1 MKSRKNNINRPAP
14 SRRLLLQLL
23 TMMALTAAPSS
34 VYAQSF
40 HQTGASGLPL
50 DSRGMQQTAEWNYYY
65 YLPTGSTSMTLD
77 LPIMGWTDNYANE
90 LEPYGWYRWYDY
102 NTDLN
107 SANLTA
113 YDVTSSSW
121 YGGTTHSTQL
131 KTNITDNSGKN
142 IGLVAYKL
150 SATYITRKHVGVN
163 YSYSNSDATNPNWK
177 GDIVACDVSRYIDY
191 TISGTKV
198 SKEPTLSVRYIFHIQ
213 SAAYLAQ
220 KLKEALCEG
229 SKSKAADL
237 TFEDNKRIVFGA
249 KDENAKMSL
258 RTNLKN
264 SGGQS
269 YWFYPLSTT
278 KGKTVYPTTESQ
290 KITAADFKT
299 TMKQADKIVW
309 KVYNEDKTKFCQLS
323 ATSSTTQFCDLTIS
337 ALNSATWYNVSN
349 DATTTKP
356 TDIGFE
362 HTVYVVAW
370 AANSND
376 MCPVANFEVFIH
388 KGYPKTKDEITAD
401 NNIDRTLSYLED
413 EDRYEKKMDI
423 SFDDDNADLT
433 FDAPTVN
440 NNVSLKP
447 SDFKSR
453 AYGFTYANLAD
464 YDYFY
469 GTYMRQSWTGKRPT
483 YSSPNHGDYGLYK
496 SANKTGVSTTD
507 YNKGYQW
514 WANGNPEIYDRTYER
529 TSGKQYGYFLYVDA
543 SDESRQIASADFK
556 ANLCT
561 GSQLVFSG
569 AVAEYTSGANAP
581 QVMFRLYG
589 IDKDENGNEI
599 GKKLIQSFS
608 SGDFKT
614 NTKSL
619 QYGKWYQIYS
629 KQVLQKSAGADNYTD
644 FRIVLDNMCQGTDGA
659 DYCIDDLCL
668 YTQTSKLDVLQN
680 KPLCP
685 NETGYET
692 APEEITL
699 KLRGIYETFQAM
711 VNMKESKL
719 FYRICDATGKQV
731 DNIDYD
737 GDGQPDEYGTARIPA
752 SYNAAYV
759 LPPEAADGK
768 NNVAMFEN
776 DNSGNRCLVIANRNF
791 NIVPGKDY
799 YFSIAYP
806 SDDNPDVPGK
816 WGKSTDVC
824 STYSGIFQVVEQ
836 SIKLTDKNSNVLTA
850 LRVNCDTKT
859 PTVEVI
865 AKIETADPVNGG
877 KVTIDNVKFDWFLS
891 KPNKENELYTTPG
904 LLEALR
910 AYRAKYPSD
919 NGLNTGFRSINY
931 TQYTLL
937 KQYVDS
943 KQLILN
949 ASNSM
954 GNRTFEANEMGL
966 YKIAVIPVQAKAT
979 INGQNYDICA
989 DPMLVDLRVV
999 TDGPNINLGFSD
1011 VIYPNDARTV
1021 RVGLPQIKAIA
1032 DNNGA
1037 LNLPMTGI
1045 EGATSVKMSDAQV
1058 YISNTNDPDFNST
1071 KQVIGVVTSS
1081 TIKNSDKTVGIRF
1094 NSNAATILKE
1104 GYWYEINFSYNNSSA
1119 STASCPGETFVKMC
1133 IVPEYATW
1141 NSSPRTASTNW
1152 NDDNNWLRS
1161 TKAEIFKDSYTDY
1174 NTTTAF
1180 MPMKFT
1186 KVTVAN
1192 QKDKGKVY
1200 PNLDEISYRSNGIA
1214 SSTKMKSFAYDFVA
1228 KWSDA
1233 TADGSDNGNGTFSC
1247 EKWAGNF
1254 CDQIYFKPEA
1264 ELLYANYLNYNKAYV
1279 EKELTPNTW
1288 SIMSSPLKQ
1297 TYAGDLYVQ
1306 KDDGQEKSE
1315 AFKPITYKEGVNDRS
1330 AYPVYQRSW
1339 DGNAQEVKDNVTN
1352 YSANHDG
1359 TVDVTTDN
1367 ELSINS
1373 GYWSHVYNKVDELY
1387 TKGQAFAVK
1396 AGDKYTAGAQGANA
1410 TAVIRL
1416 PKADTQFSYY
1426 DSESQ
1431 KPVNVTVNRDANSY
1445 RMLQGDVAGDKT
1457 MAMTQPLKE
1466 NLHRDN
1472 RYHLVGNPYTSSLSM
1487 YRFLKANTAFENSI
1501 WTLDNGVMKTHSVP
1515 VDLDYD
1521 KKTDVIVNP
1530 TQAFFVKVKEG
1541 ETAPANVTFNA
1552 TMLINKDVTPGEKAL
1567 IIRPTVTLTTVN
1579 GERSSQ
1585 SELIVNDEASRDY
1598 VEGEDVEML
1607 GEGNI
1612 AEIAQVYSVA
1622 GSQAVALNASDDIN
1636 WMPVGVV
1643 APKSKDIDVNISLN
1657 SKMLIKMNNEG
1668 SQLFLFDATTKTFS
1682 EIKDGMTVKMMANDH
1697 GRYYITN
1704 QSSLNTTDINT
1715 IDCFSPTENTIVV
1728 ATLKGDMK
1736 RVMVYDI
1743 SGALVTSNHSVNG
1756 GRCQLNVPKAG
1767 IYVVKATTKEDRTET
1782 FKIVVR

>member
-1 MKSRKNNINRPAP
+1 MKSRKNNINRLAP

-34 VYAQSF
+34 VYAQSLGF
-40 HQTGASGLPL
+40 HKEGQSGLPL
-50 DSRGMQQTAEWNYYY
+50 DSRGMQQTAEWHYYY
-65 YLPTGSTSMTLD
+65 YLPTNSNTMELE
-77 LPIMGWTDNYANE
+77 LPFAGWGDSKTND
-90 LEPYGWYRWYDY
+90 LEPYGWIRWYDY
-102 NTDLN
+102 NTDLKSDNLTVYSRYYTSLNSLKDKTSKKDIGLIAGSLRN
-107 SANLTA
+107 SARDYA
-113 YDVTSSSW
+113 GV
-121 YGGTTHSTQL
+121 
-131 KTNITDNSGKN
+131 K
-142 IGLVAYKL
+142 YKKPTG
-150 SATYITRKHVGVN
+150 A
-163 YSYSNSDATNPNWK
+163 DAEGWPGET
-177 GDIVACDVSRYIDY
+177 IACDVSRYNDY
-191 TISGTKV
+191 SGYNPRYTNYV
-198 SKEPTLSVRYIFHIQ
+198 EKEPTLSIRYIFHIK
-213 SAAYLAQ
+213 SAAYLA
-220 KLKEALCEG
+220 KRIKDALCDH
-229 SKSKAADL
+229 SRAADL
-237 TFEDNKRIVFGA
+237 TLEDNKRIVFGA
-249 KDENAKMSL
+249 KDANAKMTL

-264 SGGQS
+264 SGGQT
-269 YWFYPLSTT
+269 YWFYPLNTAQPKS
-278 KGKTVYPTTESQ
+278 VYPTTESQ
-290 KITAADFKT
+290 KITASDFGSNMLK
-299 TMKQADKIVW
+299 AEYVSWIA
-309 KVYNEDKTKFCQLS
+309 YNEDKTKYKVLG
-323 ATSSTTQFCDLTIS
+323 TSTQFFDLSIS
-337 ALNSATWYNVSN
+337 KLKESGWLNVKDDKSTDV
-349 DATTTKP
+349 P
-356 TDIGFE
+356 EDIGFE
-362 HTVYVVAW
+362 HTIYVVAW
-370 AANSND
+370 AVNGTTD

-388 KGYPKTKDEITAD
+388 KGYPKTKDELTAD
-401 NNIDRTLSYLED
+401 GDVDRTISYFD
-413 EDRYEKKMDI
+413 DKYEQQMDI
-423 SFDDDNADLT
+423 SFDDDNTDLT
-433 FDAPTVN
+433 LDAPTTPLN
-440 NNVSLKP
+440 NMSLKP

-453 AYGFTYANLAD
+453 AYGFTYAKLESND
-464 YDYFY
+464 PYD
-469 GTYMRQSWTGKRPT
+469 GKTPHH
-483 YSSPNHGDYGLYK
+483 SKSPIHGDYGLYK
-496 SANKTGVSTTD
+496 SGNLPGIS
-507 YNKGYQW
+507 YNNQDGYQW
-514 WANGNPEIYDRTYER
+514 WAAGSPTIYDRTYAK
-529 TSGKQYGYFLYVDA
+529 TNHKQYGHFLYVDA
-543 SDESRQIASADFK
+543 SNESRQIASADFK

-561 GSQLVFSG
+561 GSQLIFSG
-569 AVAEYTSGANAP
+569 AVAEYTAAMNSTAP

-589 IDKDENGNEI
+589 INKDENGNVTDQ
-599 GKKLIQSFS
+599 KLIQSFS
-608 SGDFKT
+608 SGDFAT
-614 NTKSL
+614 NTKTHA
-619 QYGKWYQIYS
+619 YGQWYQIYS
-629 KQVLQKSAGADNYTD
+629 KQVLQKSAAADNYTD
-644 FRIVLDNMCQGTDGA
+644 FRIVLDNMCQDTWGA
-659 DYCIDDLCL
+659 DYCVDDLCL

-692 APEEITL
+692 APDDITL

-711 VNMKESKL
+711 VNQKESKL
-719 FYRICDATGKQV
+719 FYRICDATGKRV
-731 DNIDYD
+731 ENIDYD
-737 GDGQPDEYGTARIPA
+737 GDGHPDEYGTARIPA

-759 LPPEAADGK
+759 LPPAAAGGK
-768 NNVAMFEN
+768 TNVPMFEN

-806 SDDNPDVPGK
+806 SDDNPDVPGD

-824 STYSGIFQVVEQ
+824 STYSDKFQVVEQ
-836 SIKLTDKNSNVLTA
+836 NIKLTDKNSNVLTA
-850 LRVNCDTKT
+850 LRVDCNSKT

-877 KVTIDNVKFDWFLS
+877 KVTIDKVKFDWFLS
-891 KPNKENELYTTPG
+891 KPNAENELYTTTG
-904 LLEALR
+904 LLEALH
-910 AYRAKYPSD
+910 AYRKAYPSY
-919 NGLNTGFRSINY
+919 NGLHTGFSSVNY

-937 KQYVDS
+937 KKYVDS

-954 GNRTFEANEMGL
+954 GNRKFETKETGL

-979 INGQNYDICA
+979 INGQEYEICA
-989 DPMLVDLRVV
+989 DPMLVNLRVV
-999 TDGPNINLGFSD
+999 TDGPNINFGFPG

-1021 RVGLPQIKAIA
+1021 RVGLPQINAIA
-1032 DNNGA
+1032 TKNGA

-1045 EGATSVKMSDAQV
+1045 ERAKSVEMIDEAQV
-1058 YISNTNDPDFNST
+1058 SISNTNDPDFNST
-1071 KQVIGVVTSS
+1071 EQMIGVVTSS
-1081 TIKNSDKTVGIRF
+1081 TINETDKTVGIRF
-1094 NSNAATILKE
+1094 NSNAVTTLKE
-1104 GYWYEINFSYNNSSA
+1104 GYWYEIHFRYKNADGSM
-1119 STASCPGETFVKMC
+1119 ASCPGETFIKMC

-1228 KWSDA
+1228 KWSD

-1264 ELLYANYLNYNKAYV
+1264 ELLYANYLTYNKAYV

-1288 SIMSSPLKQ
+1288 SIMSSPLQQ

-1306 KDDGQEKSE
+1306 KDDGQEQSE
-1315 AFKPITYKEGVNDRS
+1315 AFQPMTYDEKVNDRS

-1339 DGNAQEVKDNVTN
+1339 DGDAKEIVDNTKF
-1352 YSANHDG
+1352 YQAHEDG
-1359 TVDVTTDN
+1359 TVEETTNDFF
-1367 ELSINS
+1367 LTS
-1373 GYWSHVYNKVDELY
+1373 GYWSHVYNKVDEQY

-1426 DSESQ
+1426 DSESN

-1445 RMLQGDVAGDKT
+1445 RMLLGDVAGDKT

-1466 NLHRDN
+1466 NLHSEN

-1487 YRFLKANTAFENSI
+1487 YRFLKANPAFENSI
-1501 WTLDNGVMKTHSVP
+1501 WTLDNGKVTAYTLA
-1515 VDLDYD
+1515 LDEAYD
-1521 KKTDVIVNP
+1521 KKTDVLVSP
-1530 TQAFFVKVKEG
+1530 TQAFFVKLKTG
-1541 ETAPANVTFNA
+1541 ESATEATFNA
-1552 TMLINKDVTPGEKAL
+1552 SMLINKDVTPGEKTL
-1567 IIRPTVTLTTVN
+1567 VIRPTLTLTTTDGVRN
-1579 GERSSQ
+1579 
-1585 SELIVNDEASRDY
+1585 SESKLIVNDEASRDY

-1643 APKSKDIDVNISLN
+1643 APKSKEVDVNVSLN

-1715 IDCFSPTENTIVV
+1715 IECFSPTENTIVV

-1736 RVMVYDI
+1736 RVVVYDI

>member
-34 VYAQSF
+34 VYAQNLGF
-40 HQTGASGLPL
+40 HKEGQSGLPL
-50 DSRGMQQTAEWNYYY
+50 DSRGMQQTAEWHYYY
-65 YLPTGSTSMTLD
+65 YLPTNSNTMELELPFDGWGKSSTND
-77 LPIMGWTDNYANE
+77 
-90 LEPYGWYRWYDY
+90 LEPYGWIRWYDY
-102 NTDLN
+102 NTDLKSDKLTVYSSSTSLNSLKDYTSQKDIGLIAGTLRN
-107 SANLTA
+107 SARDYA
-113 YDVTSSSW
+113 
-121 YGGTTHSTQL
+121 
-131 KTNITDNSGKN
+131 
-142 IGLVAYKL
+142 
-150 SATYITRKHVGVN
+150 GVKYN
-163 YSYSNSDATNPNWK
+163 KPTGADAEDWAGET
-177 GDIVACDVSRYIDY
+177 IACDVSRYNDY
-191 TISGTKV
+191 SFQRVNIGTKYNPKYTNRV
-198 SKEPTLSVRYIFHIQ
+198 EKEPTLSIRYIFHIK
-213 SAAYLAQ
+213 SAAYLA
-220 KLKEALCEG
+220 KRIKDALCDH
-229 SKSKAADL
+229 SRAADL
-237 TFEDNKRIVFGA
+237 TLEDNKRIVFGA
-249 KDENAKMSL
+249 KDANANMTL
-258 RTNLKN
+258 RTNMKN

-269 YWFYPLSTT
+269 YWFYPLRTT
-278 KGKTVYPTTESQ
+278 VGKTVYPTTESQ
-290 KITAADFKT
+290 KITAADFNT
-299 TMKQADKIVW
+299 TMKQANKIVW
-309 KVYNEDKTKFCQLS
+309 IVYNEDKTKFCQLS
-323 ATSSTTQFCDLTIS
+323 STTQFCDLTIN
-337 ALNSATWYNVSN
+337 ALKNATWYNVSN
-349 DATTTKP
+349 DAKTSKP

-362 HTVYVVAW
+362 QTVYVVAW
-370 AANSND
+370 AANGD
-376 MCPVANFEVFIH
+376 YMCPVANFEVFIH
-388 KGYPKTKDEITAD
+388 KGYPKMKDELTAD
-401 NNIDRTLSYLED
+401 GDVDRTISYFED
-413 EDRYEKKMDI
+413 KYEQQMDI
-423 SFDDDNADLT
+423 SFDDDNPDLT
-433 FDAPTVN
+433 LDAPTTPLN
-440 NNVSLKP
+440 NMSLKP

-453 AYGFTYANLAD
+453 AYGFTYAELAR
-464 YDYFY
+464 YDYY
-469 GTYMRQSWTGKRPT
+469 YDGSTPHHSK
-483 YSSPNHGDYGLYK
+483 SPIHGDYGLYK
-496 SANKTGVSTTD
+496 SGNLRGISYD
-507 YNKGYQW
+507 NENGYQW
-514 WANGNPEIYDRTYER
+514 WAAGSPTIYDRTHAK
-529 TSGKQYGYFLYVDA
+529 TSGKQYGHFLYVDA
-543 SDESRQIASADFK
+543 SNESRQIASADFK

-561 GSQLVFSG
+561 GSQLIFSG
-569 AVAEYTSGANAP
+569 AVAEYTASYNATAP

-589 IDKDENGNEI
+589 INKDENGNVTDQ
-599 GKKLIQSFS
+599 KLIQSFS

-614 NTKSL
+614 NTKSHE
-619 QYGKWYQIYS
+619 YGKWYQIYS
-629 KQVLQKSAGADNYTD
+629 KQVLQKSAAADNYTD
-644 FRIVLDNMCQGTDGA
+644 FRIVLDNMCQNTKGA

-680 KPLCP
+680 RPLCP

-711 VNMKESKL
+711 VNQKESKL
-719 FYRICDATGKQV
+719 FYRICDATGKRV
-731 DNIDYD
+731 ENIDYN
-737 GDGQPDEYGTARIPA
+737 GDGKPDEYGTARIPE

-759 LPPEAADGK
+759 LPPAAADGK
-768 NNVAMFEN
+768 TNEPMFEN

-806 SDDNPDVPGK
+806 SEDNSEVPGK
-816 WGKSTDVC
+816 WGESTDVC
-824 STYSGIFQVVEQ
+824 STYSGLFQVVEQ
-836 SIKLTDKNSNVLTA
+836 NIKLTDKNSNVLTA
-850 LRVNCDTKT
+850 LRVDCNTHT
-859 PTVEVI
+859 PTVEMI

-891 KPNKENELYTTPG
+891 KPNQENELYSTTG
-904 LLEALR
+904 LLKAIHD
-910 AYRAKYPSD
+910 YRDIYRTD
-919 NGLNTGFRSINY
+919 NGLNTAFKRTNPD
-931 TQYTLL
+931 QYTLL
-937 KQYVDS
+937 KRYVES
-943 KQLILN
+943 NQLILN

-954 GNRTFEANEMGL
+954 GNRQFASNEMGL

-979 INGQNYDICA
+979 INGREYDICS
-989 DPMLVDLRVV
+989 DPMFVDLRVV
-999 TDGPNINLGFSD
+999 TDGPSINFGFSD

-1032 DNNGA
+1032 EKKGA

-1045 EGATSVKMSDAQV
+1045 EGATSVKMKDEAQV
-1058 YISNTNDPDFNST
+1058 FISNTNDPTFNST
-1071 KQVIGVVTSS
+1071 KQVIGVVTSG
-1081 TIKNSDKTVGIRF
+1081 TIRNTDKNVGIRF
-1094 NSNAATILKE
+1094 NSSAATTLKE
-1104 GYWYEINFSYNNSSA
+1104 GYWYEINFSYDNASA
-1119 STASCPGETFVKMC
+1119 STASCPGETFIKMC

-1161 TKAEIFKDSYTDY
+1161 TKAEIFKDAYADY
-1174 NTTTAF
+1174 NTTGAF

-1192 QKDKGKVY
+1192 QNDKGKVY
-1200 PNLDEISYRSNGIA
+1200 PNLDEISYSKNGIA
-1214 SSTKMKSFAYDFVA
+1214 SSNKMKNFAYDFVA
-1228 KWSDA
+1228 KWSN
-1233 TADGSDNGNGTFSC
+1233 TADGSDAGNGTFSC

-1264 ELLYANYLNYNKAYV
+1264 ELLYANYLTYNKAYV

-1288 SIMSSPLKQ
+1288 SIMSSPLQQ
-1297 TYAGDLYVQ
+1297 TYAGDLYVP
-1306 KDDGQEKSE
+1306 KNNGQEQSE
-1315 AFKPITYKEGVNDRS
+1315 AFKPMTYDENVNDRS

-1373 GYWSHVYNKVDELY
+1373 GYWSHVYNKVDEQY

-1515 VDLDYD
+1515 VDQDYD

-1541 ETAPANVTFNA
+1541 ETAPAHVTFNA

-1612 AEIAQVYSVA
+1612 AEVAQVYSVA

-1715 IDCFSPTENTIVV
+1715 IECFSPTENTIVV

-1736 RVMVYDI
+1736 RVVVYDVAG
-1743 SGALVTSNHSVNG
+1743 SLVTSNHSVNG

-1767 IYVVKATTKEDRTET
+1767 IYVVKATTMEDRTET

>member
-1 MKSRKNNINRPAP
+1 MKSRKNNINRLAP

-23 TMMALTAAPSS
+23 AMMALTAAPSS
-34 VYAQSF
+34 VYAQSLGF
-40 HQTGASGLPL
+40 HKEGQSGLPL
-50 DSRGMQQTAEWNYYY
+50 DSRGMQQTAEWHYNYYMPANSNTMELE
-65 YLPTGSTSMTLD
+65 LPFDGWEKSSTND
-77 LPIMGWTDNYANE
+77 
-90 LEPYGWYRWYDY
+90 LEPYGWIRWYDY
-102 NTDLN
+102 NTDLKSDKLTVYSRYNTSLKSLKDYNSKKDIGLIAGTLKN
-107 SANLTA
+107 SARDYA
-113 YDVTSSSW
+113 
-121 YGGTTHSTQL
+121 
-131 KTNITDNSGKN
+131 
-142 IGLVAYKL
+142 
-150 SATYITRKHVGVN
+150 GVKYN
-163 YSYSNSDATNPNWK
+163 KPTGADAEDWAGET
-177 GDIVACDVSRYIDY
+177 IACDVSRYNDY
-191 TISGTKV
+191 SIYTNYV
-198 SKEPTLSVRYIFHIQ
+198 EKEPTLSIRYIFHIK
-213 SAAYLAQ
+213 SAAYLA
-220 KLKEALCEG
+220 KRIKDALCDH
-229 SKSKAADL
+229 SRAADL
-237 TFEDNKRIVFGA
+237 TLEDNKRIVFGA
-249 KDENAKMSL
+249 KDERANMTL
-258 RTNLKN
+258 RTNMKN

-269 YWFYPLSTT
+269 YWFYPLRTT
-278 KGKTVYPTTESQ
+278 VGKTVYPTTESQ
-290 KITAADFKT
+290 KITAADFNT

-309 KVYNEDKTKFCQLS
+309 AVYNEDKTKYCQLS
-323 ATSSTTQFCDLTIS
+323 SKTQFCDLTIN
-337 ALNSATWYNVSN
+337 ALKNATWYNVSN
-349 DATTTKP
+349 GATTTKP

-370 AANSND
+370 AVNGTTD

-388 KGYPKTKDEITAD
+388 KGYPKTKDELTAD
-401 NNIDRTLSYLED
+401 GDVDRTISYFE
-413 EDRYEKKMDI
+413 EKKYEQQMDI
-423 SFDDDNADLT
+423 SFDDDNPGLT
-433 FDAPTVN
+433 LDAPTTPLN
-440 NNVSLKP
+440 NMSLKP

-453 AYGFTYANLAD
+453 AYGFTYAELESFD
-464 YDYFY
+464 YYYDRS
-469 GTYMRQSWTGKRPT
+469 TPHHSK
-483 YSSPNHGDYGLYK
+483 SPIHGDYGLYK
-496 SANKTGVSTTD
+496 SGNLRGISYD
-507 YNKGYQW
+507 NENGYQW
-514 WANGNPEIYDRTYER
+514 WAAGSPTIYDRTHAK
-529 TSGKQYGYFLYVDA
+529 TSGKQYGHFLYVDA
-543 SDESRQIASADFK
+543 SNESRQIASADFK

-561 GSQLVFSG
+561 GSQLIFSG
-569 AVAEYTSGANAP
+569 AVAEYTAAYNPTAP

-589 IDKDENGNEI
+589 INKDENGNVTDQ
-599 GKKLIQSFS
+599 KLIQSFS

-614 NTKSL
+614 NTKTHE
-619 QYGKWYQIYS
+619 YGKWYQIYS
-629 KQVLQKSAGADNYTD
+629 KQVLQKSAAADNYTD
-644 FRIVLDNMCQGTDGA
+644 FRIVLDNMCQNTKGA

-668 YTQTSKLDVLQN
+668 YTQTTKLDVLQN
-680 KPLCP
+680 RPLCP

-692 APEEITL
+692 APEYITL

-711 VNMKESKL
+711 VNQKESKL
-719 FYRICDATGKQV
+719 FYRICDATGKPV

-737 GDGQPDEYGTARIPA
+737 GDRQPDEYGIASIPA
-752 SYNAAYV
+752 SYNAGLV
-759 LPPEAADGK
+759 LPPAAADGK
-768 NNVAMFEN
+768 TVPMFEN

-806 SDDNPDVPGK
+806 SDDNPDVPGE

-836 SIKLTDKNSNVLTA
+836 NIKLTDKNSNVLTA
-850 LRVNCDTKT
+850 LRVDCNSNT

-891 KPNKENELYTTPG
+891 KPNAENELYSTSG
-904 LLEALR
+904 LLEALH
-910 AYRAKYPSD
+910 AYRAKYPSY
-919 NGLNTGFRSINY
+919 NGLSTYFRSDSP
-931 TQYTLL
+931 TQYALL

-954 GNRTFEANEMGL
+954 GNRKFEAKETGL

-979 INGQNYDICA
+979 INGQVYEICA
-989 DPMLVDLRVV
+989 APMLVDLRVV
-999 TDGPNINLGFSD
+999 TDGPNINFGFPN

-1032 DNNGA
+1032 EKNGA

-1045 EGATSVKMSDAQV
+1045 EGAKSVEMIDEAQV
-1058 YISNTNDPDFNST
+1058 SISNSNDPDFNST
-1071 KQVIGVVTSS
+1071 EQMIGVVTAN
-1081 TIKNSDKTVGIRF
+1081 TIKNSDNTVGIRF
-1094 NSNAATILKE
+1094 NSNAVKTLKE
-1104 GYWYEINFSYNNSSA
+1104 GYWYEIHFRYANADGSM
-1119 STASCPGETFVKMC
+1119 ASCPGETFIKMC

-1192 QKDKGKVY
+1192 QNDKGKVY

-1228 KWSDA
+1228 KWSNTTD
-1233 TADGSDNGNGTFSC
+1233 DGSDNGNGTFSC

-1264 ELLYANYLNYNKAYV
+1264 ELLYANYLTYNKAYV

-1288 SIMSSPLKQ
+1288 SIMSSPLQQ

-1315 AFKPITYKEGVNDRS
+1315 AFQPMTYDEKVNDRS

-1339 DGNAQEVKDNVTN
+1339 DGDAKEIVDNTKF
-1352 YSANHDG
+1352 YQAHEDG
-1359 TVDVTTDN
+1359 TVEETTNDFF
-1367 ELSINS
+1367 LTS
-1373 GYWSHVYNKVDELY
+1373 GYWSHVYNKVDEQY

-1445 RMLQGDVAGDKT
+1445 RMLLGDVAGDKT

-1466 NLHRDN
+1466 NLHSEN

-1487 YRFLKANTAFENSI
+1487 YRFLKANPAFENSI
-1501 WTLDNGVMKTHSVP
+1501 WTLDNGKVTAYTLA
-1515 VDLDYD
+1515 LDEAYD
-1521 KKTDVIVNP
+1521 KKTDVLVSP
-1530 TQAFFVKVKEG
+1530 TQAFFVKLKTG
-1541 ETAPANVTFNA
+1541 ESATEATFNA
-1552 TMLINKDVTPGEKAL
+1552 SMLINKDVTPGENAL
-1567 IIRPTVTLTTVN
+1567 VIRPTLTLTTTDGVRN
-1579 GERSSQ
+1579 
-1585 SELIVNDEASRDY
+1585 SESKLIVNDEASRDY
-1598 VEGEDVEML
+1598 VDGEDVEML

-1643 APKSKDIDVNISLN
+1643 APKNKDIDVNISLN

-1715 IDCFSPTENTIVV
+1715 IECFSPTENTIVV
-1728 ATLKGDMK
+1728 ATLKGDVK
-1736 RVMVYDI
+1736 RVVVYDI

>member
-1 MKSRKNNINRPAP
+1 MKIRNNNINRLAT
-14 SRRLLLQLL
+14 SKRLLLQLFA
-23 TMMALTAAPSS
+23 MMALTAAPSS
-34 VYAQSF
+34 VYAQSLGF
-40 HQTGASGLPL
+40 HKKGQSGLPL
-50 DSRGMQQTAEWNYYY
+50 DSRGMQQTAEWHYYY
-65 YLPTGSTSMTLD
+65 YLPTNSDPMELELPFDGWGKSSTND
-77 LPIMGWTDNYANE
+77 
-90 LEPYGWYRWYDY
+90 LEPYGWIRWYDY
-102 NTDLN
+102 TTDLKSDRLTVYNSSSTSLYNSKDNTSNKDIGLIAGTLRN
-107 SANLTA
+107 SARDYA
-113 YDVTSSSW
+113 
-121 YGGTTHSTQL
+121 
-131 KTNITDNSGKN
+131 
-142 IGLVAYKL
+142 
-150 SATYITRKHVGVN
+150 GVKYN
-163 YSYSNSDATNPNWK
+163 KPTGADAEDWAGET
-177 GDIVACDVSRYIDY
+177 IACDVSRYNDY
-191 TISGTKV
+191 NLTKRGYYPKYTNYV
-198 SKEPTLSVRYIFHIQ
+198 EHEPTLSIRYIFHIK
-213 SAAYLAQ
+213 SAAYLA
-220 KLKEALCEG
+220 KRIKDALCDH
-229 SKSKAADL
+229 SRAADL
-237 TFEDNKRIVFGA
+237 TLEDNKRIVFGA
-249 KDENAKMSL
+249 KDERANMTL
-258 RTNLKN
+258 RTNMKN

-278 KGKTVYPTTESQ
+278 VGKTVYPTTEAQ
-290 KITAADFKT
+290 KITAADFNT
-299 TMKQADKIVW
+299 TMMQATNIVW
-309 KVYNEDKTKFCQLS
+309 TVYNEDKTKFCQLS
-323 ATSSTTQFCDLTIS
+323 STTQFCDLTIN
-337 ALNSATWYNVSN
+337 ALKNATWYNVSN

-362 HTVYVVAW
+362 QTVYVVAW
-370 AANSND
+370 AANGD
-376 MCPVANFEVFIH
+376 YMCPVANFEVFIH

-401 NNIDRTLSYLED
+401 NNTDRTLSYLED

-423 SFDDDNADLT
+423 SFDDDNPDLT
-433 FDAPTVN
+433 LDAPTTPLN
-440 NNVSLKP
+440 NMSLKP

-453 AYGFTYANLAD
+453 AYGFTYAELES
-464 YDYFY
+464 YDYY
-469 GTYMRQSWTGKRPT
+469 YNGSTPHHSK
-483 YSSPNHGDYGLYK
+483 SPIHGDYGLYK
-496 SANKTGVSTTD
+496 SGNLPGISYD
-507 YNKGYQW
+507 NQNGYQW
-514 WANGNPEIYDRTYER
+514 WAAGSPTIYDRTHAK
-529 TSGKQYGYFLYVDA
+529 TSGKQYGHFLYVDA
-543 SDESRQIASADFK
+543 SNESRQIASADFK

-561 GSQLVFSG
+561 GSQLIFSG
-569 AVAEYTSGANAP
+569 AVAEYTAAYNATAP

-589 IDKDENGNEI
+589 INKDENGNVTDQ
-599 GKKLIQSFS
+599 KLIQSFS
-608 SGDFKT
+608 SGDFAT
-614 NTKSL
+614 NTKSHE
-619 QYGKWYQIYS
+619 YGKWYQIYS

-644 FRIVLDNMCQGTDGA
+644 FRIVLDNMCQNTKGA

-692 APEEITL
+692 APEDITL

-711 VNMKESKL
+711 VNQKESKL
-719 FYRICDATGKQV
+719 FYRICDATGKPV

-737 GDGQPDEYGTARIPA
+737 GDGQPDAYGIASIPA
-752 SYNAAYV
+752 SYNAGLV
-759 LPPEAADGK
+759 LPPAAADGK

-806 SDDNPDVPGK
+806 SDDNPDVPGE

-836 SIKLTDKNSNVLTA
+836 NIKLTDKNSNVLTA
-850 LRVNCDTKT
+850 LRVDCNSKT

-891 KPNKENELYTTPG
+891 KPNAENELYSTQG
-904 LLEALR
+904 LLEAIH
-910 AYRAKYPSD
+910 AYRKAYPEY
-919 NGLNTGFRSINY
+919 NGLSTGFRSVNY
-931 TQYTLL
+931 NQYDLL
-937 KQYVDS
+937 KKYVDS

-954 GNRTFEANEMGL
+954 GNRKFEANEMGL

-979 INGQNYDICA
+979 INGQVYDICA

-999 TDGPNINLGFSD
+999 TDGPNINFGFPG

-1021 RVGLPQIKAIA
+1021 RVGLPQIQAIA
-1032 DNNGA
+1032 EKNGA

-1045 EGATSVKMSDAQV
+1045 EGAKSVKMIDEAQV
-1058 YISNTNDPDFNST
+1058 SISNTNDPDFNST
-1071 KQVIGVVTSS
+1071 EQMIGVVTSS
-1081 TIKNSDKTVGIRF
+1081 TINETDKTVGIRF
-1094 NSNAATILKE
+1094 NSNAFTTLKE
-1104 GYWYEINFSYNNSSA
+1104 GYWYEINFKYNNA
-1119 STASCPGETFVKMC
+1119 DGSTASCPGETFIKMC

-1161 TKAEIFKDSYTDY
+1161 TKAEIFKDSYADY

-1214 SSTKMKSFAYDFVA
+1214 SSKKMQSFAYDFVA
-1228 KWSDA
+1228 KWSN
-1233 TADGSDNGNGTFSC
+1233 TADGSDNGYGTFSC

-1264 ELLYANYLNYNKAYV
+1264 ELLYANYLTYNKAYV

-1288 SIMSSPLKQ
+1288 SIMSSPLQQ
-1297 TYAGDLYVQ
+1297 TYAGDLYVP
-1306 KDDGQEKSE
+1306 KNNGQEQSE
-1315 AFKPITYKEGVNDRS
+1315 AFQPITYQEGVNDRS
-1330 AYPVYQRSW
+1330 AYTVYQRSW
-1339 DGNAQEVKDNVTN
+1339 DGDAQEVIDNVTN

-1359 TVDVTTDN
+1359 TVNVTTDN

-1373 GYWSHVYNKVDELY
+1373 GYWSHVYNKVDEQY

-1396 AGDKYTAGAQGANA
+1396 AGDKYTAGAQDAK
-1410 TAVIRL
+1410 AVVRL

-1579 GERSSQ
+1579 GIRSSQ
-1585 SELIVNDEASRDY
+1585 SKLIVSDEASRDY
-1598 VEGEDVEML
+1598 VEGEDVDML

-1612 AEIAQVYSVA
+1612 AEIAQAYSVA
-1622 GSQAVALNASDDIN
+1622 GSQAVALNATDDID
-1636 WMPVGVV
+1636 WMPIGIV
-1643 APKSKDIDVNISLN
+1643 ADKSRSTNVTVNLN
-1657 SKMLIKMNNEG
+1657 SKMLRKMNDEG
-1668 SQLFLFDATTKTFS
+1668 GKLFIYDATSKKFS
-1682 EIKDGMTVKMMANDH
+1682 EIADGMQIEMMANDH
-1697 GRYYITN
+1697 GRYYITTN
-1704 QSSLNTTDINT
+1704 NWVVPTGINA
-1715 IDCFSPTENTIVV
+1715 IRCFSPAQGTIIV
-1728 ATLKGDMK
+1728 AVLNGEVKQAK
-1736 RVMVYDI
+1736 VYDTA
-1743 SGALVTSNHSVNG
+1743 GALVTSSRSTAG
-1756 GRCQLNVPKAG
+1756 ERCQLSVQQPG
-1767 IYVVKATTKEDRTET
+1767 VYIVKATTMDDKTET
-1782 FKIVVR
+1782 FKIVVK

>member
-34 VYAQSF
+34 VYAQSLGF
-40 HQTGASGLPL
+40 HKNGQSGLPL
-50 DSRGMQQTAEWNYYY
+50 DSRGMQQTAEWHYYY
-65 YLPTGSTSMTLD
+65 YLPTNSNTMELELPFDGWGKSSTND
-77 LPIMGWTDNYANE
+77 
-90 LEPYGWYRWYDY
+90 LEPYGWIRWYDY
-102 NTDLN
+102 TTDLKSDRLTVYNSSSTSLYNSKDNTSNKDIGLIAGTLRN
-107 SANLTA
+107 SARDYA
-113 YDVTSSSW
+113 
-121 YGGTTHSTQL
+121 
-131 KTNITDNSGKN
+131 
-142 IGLVAYKL
+142 
-150 SATYITRKHVGVN
+150 GVKYN
-163 YSYSNSDATNPNWK
+163 KPTGADAEDWAGET
-177 GDIVACDVSRYIDY
+177 IACDVSRYNDY
-191 TISGTKV
+191 DLTKRGNYPKYTNYV
-198 SKEPTLSVRYIFHIQ
+198 KKEPTLSIRYIFHIK
-213 SAAYLAQ
+213 SAAYLA
-220 KLKEALCEG
+220 KRIKDALCDH
-229 SKSKAADL
+229 SRAADL
-237 TFEDNKRIVFGA
+237 TLEDNKRIVFGA
-249 KDENAKMSL
+249 KDANANMTL
-258 RTNLKN
+258 RTNMKN

-269 YWFYPLSTT
+269 YWFYPLRIT

-290 KITAADFKT
+290 KITAADFNT
-299 TMKQADKIVW
+299 TMKQAIKIVW
-309 KVYNEDKTKFCQLS
+309 RVYNEDKTKYCQLS
-323 ATSSTTQFCDLTIS
+323 SETQFCDLTIN
-337 ALNSATWYNVSN
+337 ALKNATWRNVSN
-349 DATTTKP
+349 GATTAKP

-362 HTVYVVAW
+362 QTVYVVAW
-370 AANSND
+370 AANGD
-376 MCPVANFEVFIH
+376 YMCPVANFEVFIH
-388 KGYPKTKDEITAD
+388 KGYPKTKDELTAD
-401 NNIDRTLSYLED
+401 GDVDRTLSYFED
-413 EDRYEKKMDI
+413 KYEQQMDI
-423 SFDDDNADLT
+423 SFDDDNPDLT
-433 FDAPTVN
+433 LDAPTTPLN
-440 NNVSLKP
+440 NMSLKP

-453 AYGFTYANLAD
+453 AYGFTYALLANND
-464 YDYFY
+464 YYYDRS
-469 GTYMRQSWTGKRPT
+469 TPHHSK
-483 YSSPNHGDYGLYK
+483 SPIHGDYGLYK
-496 SANKTGVSTTD
+496 SGNLRGISYD
-507 YNKGYQW
+507 NENGYQW
-514 WANGNPEIYDRTYER
+514 WAAGSPTIYDRTYAK
-529 TSGKQYGYFLYVDA
+529 TNHKQYGHFLYVDA
-543 SDESRQIASADFK
+543 SNESRQIASADFK

-561 GSQLVFSG
+561 GSQLIFSG
-569 AVAEYTSGANAP
+569 AVAEYTASYNATAP

-589 IDKDENGNEI
+589 INKDENGNVTDQ
-599 GKKLIQSFS
+599 KLIQSFS

-614 NTKSL
+614 NTKTHE
-619 QYGKWYQIYS
+619 YGKWYQIYS
-629 KQVLQKSAGADNYTD
+629 KQVLQKSAAADNYTD
-644 FRIVLDNMCQGTDGA
+644 FRIVLDNMCQNTMGA

-680 KPLCP
+680 RPLCP

-711 VNMKESKL
+711 VNQKESKL
-719 FYRICDATGKQV
+719 FYRIYDATGKQV
-731 DNIDYD
+731 ENIDYD
-737 GDGQPDEYGTARIPA
+737 GDGHPDDYGIARIPE
-752 SYNAAYV
+752 SYNAGYV
-759 LPPEAADGK
+759 LPSAAAGGK
-768 NNVAMFEN
+768 TNVPMFEN

-824 STYSGIFQVVEQ
+824 STYSDIFQVVEQ
-836 SIKLTDKNSNVLTA
+836 NIKLTDKNSNVLTA
-850 LRVNCDTKT
+850 LRVDCNSQT

-891 KPNKENELYTTPG
+891 KPNAENELYSTTG
-904 LLEALR
+904 LLEALH
-910 AYRAKYPSD
+910 AYRAKYPEY
-919 NGLNTGFRSINY
+919 NGLSTDFRYVNY
-931 TQYTLL
+931 AQYDLL
-937 KQYVDS
+937 KKYVDS

-954 GNRTFEANEMGL
+954 GNRTFASDEMGL

-979 INGQNYDICA
+979 INGQVYEICA
-989 DPMLVDLRVV
+989 APMLVDLRVV
-999 TDGPNINLGFSD
+999 TDGPNINFGFPN

-1032 DNNGA
+1032 EKNGA

-1045 EGATSVKMSDAQV
+1045 EGAKSVKMRYDAQV
-1058 YISNTNDPDFNST
+1058 SISNTNDPDFNST
-1071 KQVIGVVTSS
+1071 KQAIGVVTSS
-1081 TIKNSDKTVGIRF
+1081 TIYETDKTVGIRF
-1094 NSNAATILKE
+1094 NPNAATILKE
-1104 GYWYEINFSYNNSSA
+1104 GYWYEINFSYDNADGSM
-1119 STASCPGETFVKMC
+1119 ASCPGETFIKMC

-1161 TKAEIFKDSYTDY
+1161 TKAEIFKDSYADY

-1228 KWSDA
+1228 KWSD

-1264 ELLYANYLNYNKAYV
+1264 ELLYANYLTYNKAYV

-1288 SIMSSPLKQ
+1288 SIMSSPLQQ
-1297 TYAGDLYVQ
+1297 TYAGDLYVP
-1306 KDDGQEKSE
+1306 KNNGQEMSE
-1315 AFKPITYKEGVNDRS
+1315 AFQPITYKEGVNDRS

-1339 DGNAQEVKDNVTN
+1339 DGDAKEIVDNTKF
-1352 YSANHDG
+1352 YQAHEDG
-1359 TVDVTTDN
+1359 TVEETTNDFF
-1367 ELSINS
+1367 LTS
-1373 GYWSHVYNKVDELY
+1373 GYWSHVYNKVDEQY

-1431 KPVNVTVNRDANSY
+1431 NPVNVTVNRDANSY

-1466 NLHRDN
+1466 NLHSEN

-1487 YRFLKANTAFENSI
+1487 YRFLKANPAFENSI

-1682 EIKDGMTVKMMANDH
+1682 EIKDGITVKMMANDH

-1715 IDCFSPTENTIVV
+1715 IECFSPTENTIVV

-1736 RVMVYDI
+1736 RVVVYDVAG
-1743 SGALVTSNHSVNG
+1743 SLVTSNHSVNG

>member
-40 HQTGASGLPL
+40 HQRGASGMPL
-50 DSRGMQQTAEWNYYY
+50 DSRGMQQTAEWHYYY

-77 LPIMGWTDNYANE
+77 LPIMGWTDEKAND

-102 NTDLN
+102 NTDLE

-113 YDVTSSSW
+113 YDVTTSSW
-121 YGGTTHSTQL
+121 LGGTKHSTQL

-150 SATYITRKHVGVN
+150 SDTYVTRKHVGVN
-163 YSYSNSDATNPNWK
+163 YEYTNSDAINPNWK

-191 TISGTKV
+191 SISGTKV

-213 SAAYLAQ
+213 SAAYLA
-220 KLKEALCEG
+220 KRIKDALCDH
-229 SKSKAADL
+229 SRAADL
-237 TFEDNKRIVFGA
+237 TLEDNKRIVFGA
-249 KDENAKMSL
+249 KDANAKMTL
-258 RTNLKN
+258 RTNMKN

-269 YWFYPLSTT
+269 YWFYPLRTT
-278 KGKTVYPTTESQ
+278 VGKTVYPTTESQ
-290 KITAADFKT
+290 KITAADFNT
-299 TMKQADKIVW
+299 TMKQADNIVW
-309 KVYNEDKTKFCQLS
+309 RVYNEDKTKYCQLPP
-323 ATSSTTQFCDLTIS
+323 STPSNPRTPISPQFCDLTIN
-337 ALNSATWYNVSN
+337 ALKNATWRNVSN
-349 DATTTKP
+349 GATTTKP

-362 HTVYVVAW
+362 QTVYVVAW
-370 AANSND
+370 AANGD
-376 MCPVANFEVFIH
+376 YMCPVANFEVFIH
-388 KGYPKTKDEITAD
+388 KGYPKTKDELTAD
-401 NNIDRTLSYLED
+401 GDVDRTISYFED
-413 EDRYEKKMDI
+413 KYQQQMDI
-423 SFDDDNADLT
+423 SFDDDNPYLT
-433 FDAPTVN
+433 LDAPTTPLN
-440 NNVSLKP
+440 NMSPKP

-453 AYGFTYANLAD
+453 AYGFTYAELASFD
-464 YDYFY
+464 YYN
-469 GTYMRQSWTGKRPT
+469 G
-483 YSSPNHGDYGLYK
+483 SSPHHSKSPIHGDYGLYK
-496 SANKTGVSTTD
+496 SGNLRGIS
-507 YNKGYQW
+507 YNNENGYQW
-514 WANGNPEIYDRTYER
+514 WAEGSPTIYDRTHAK
-529 TSGKQYGYFLYVDA
+529 TSGKQYGHFLYVDA
-543 SDESRQIASADFK
+543 SNESRQIASADFK

-561 GSQLVFSG
+561 GSQLIFSG
-569 AVAEYTSGANAP
+569 AVAEYTAANNSTAP

-589 IDKDENGNEI
+589 IDKDENGNVTDQ
-599 GKKLIQSFS
+599 KLIQSFS
-608 SGDFKT
+608 SGDFAT
-614 NTKSL
+614 NTKTHA
-619 QYGKWYQIYS
+619 YGQWYQIYS
-629 KQVLQKSAGADNYTD
+629 KQVLQKSAAADNYTD
-644 FRIVLDNMCQGTDGA
+644 FRIVLDNMCQDTWGA
-659 DYCIDDLCL
+659 DYCVDDLCL

-692 APEEITL
+692 APDDITL

-711 VNMKESKL
+711 VNQKESKL
-719 FYRICDATGKQV
+719 FYRICDATGKRV
-731 DNIDYD
+731 ENIDYD
-737 GDGQPDEYGTARIPA
+737 GDGQPDDYGIARIPE
-752 SYNAAYV
+752 SYNAGYV
-759 LPPEAADGK
+759 LPSAAAGGK
-768 NNVAMFEN
+768 TNVPMFEN

-806 SDDNPDVPGK
+806 SEDNSNVPGK
-816 WGKSTDVC
+816 WGISTDVC
-824 STYSGIFQVVEQ
+824 STYSDIFQVVEQ
-836 SIKLTDKNSNVLTA
+836 NIKLTDKNSNVLTA
-850 LRVNCDTKT
+850 LRVNCNTHT
-859 PTVEVI
+859 PTVEMI

-891 KPNKENELYTTPG
+891 KPNAENELYSTSG
-904 LLEALR
+904 LLEALH
-910 AYRAKYPSD
+910 AYRAKYPEY
-919 NGLNTGFRSINY
+919 NGLSTDFRNDNR
-931 TQYTLL
+931 TQYGLL
-937 KQYVDS
+937 KKYVDS

-954 GNRTFEANEMGL
+954 GNRKFDSNEMGL

-979 INGQNYDICA
+979 INGQVYEICA
-989 DPMLVDLRVV
+989 APMLVDLRVV
-999 TDGPNINLGFSD
+999 TDGPNINFGFSD

-1021 RVGLPQIKAIA
+1021 RVGLPQIEAIA
-1032 DNNGA
+1032 ANNGA

-1045 EGATSVKMSDAQV
+1045 EGATSVRMRDYAKV
-1058 YISNTNDPDFNST
+1058 FISNTNDPSFNST
-1071 KQVIGVVTSS
+1071 KQEIGVVTSN
-1081 TIKNSDKTVGIRF
+1081 TIYRTDNTVGIRF
-1094 NSNAATILKE
+1094 NPNAATILKE
-1104 GYWYEINFSYNNSSA
+1104 GYWYEINFSYDNADGSM
-1119 STASCPGETFVKMC
+1119 ASCPGETFIKMC

-1161 TKAEIFKDSYTDY
+1161 TKAEIFKDSYADY

-1192 QKDKGKVY
+1192 QNDKGKVY

-1228 KWSDA
+1228 KWSD

-1264 ELLYANYLNYNKAYV
+1264 ELLYANYLTYNKAYV

-1288 SIMSSPLKQ
+1288 SIMSSPLQQ

-1315 AFKPITYKEGVNDRS
+1315 AFKPMTYDEEVNDRS

-1339 DGNAQEVKDNVTN
+1339 DGNAQEVMDNVTN

-1373 GYWSHVYNKVDELY
+1373 GYWSHVYNKVDEQY

-1396 AGDKYTAGAQGANA
+1396 AGDKYTEGAQGANA
-1410 TAVIRL
+1410 KAVIRL

-1431 KPVNVTVNRDANSY
+1431 KQVNVTVNRDANSY
-1445 RMLQGDVAGDKT
+1445 RMLQGDVTGDKT

-1515 VDLDYD
+1515 VDQDYD

-1541 ETAPANVTFNA
+1541 ETAPAHVTFNA

-1682 EIKDGMTVKMMANDH
+1682 EIEDGITVKMMANDH

>member
-1 MKSRKNNINRPAP
+1 MKSRKNNINRLAP

-34 VYAQSF
+34 VYAQSLGF
-40 HQTGASGLPL
+40 HKEGQSELPL
-50 DSRGMQQTAEWNYYY
+50 DSRGMQQTAEWHYYY
-65 YLPTGSTSMTLD
+65 YLPTNSNTMELE
-77 LPIMGWTDNYANE
+77 LPFAGWGDSKTND
-90 LEPYGWYRWYDY
+90 LEPYGWIRWYDY
-102 NTDLN
+102 NTDLKSDNLTVYSRYYTSLNSLKDKTSKKDIGLIAGSLRN
-107 SANLTA
+107 SARDYA
-113 YDVTSSSW
+113 GV
-121 YGGTTHSTQL
+121 
-131 KTNITDNSGKN
+131 K
-142 IGLVAYKL
+142 YKKPTG
-150 SATYITRKHVGVN
+150 A
-163 YSYSNSDATNPNWK
+163 DAEGWPGET
-177 GDIVACDVSRYIDY
+177 IACDVSRYNDY
-191 TISGTKV
+191 RGYNPRYTNYV
-198 SKEPTLSVRYIFHIQ
+198 EKEPTLSIRYIFHIK
-213 SAAYLAQ
+213 SAAYLA
-220 KLKEALCEG
+220 KRIKDALCDH
-229 SKSKAADL
+229 SRAADL
-237 TFEDNKRIVFGA
+237 TLEDNKRIVFGA
-249 KDENAKMSL
+249 KDANAKMTL

-264 SGGQS
+264 SGGQT
-269 YWFYPLSTT
+269 YWFYPLNTAQPKS
-278 KGKTVYPTTESQ
+278 VYPTTESQ
-290 KITAADFKT
+290 KITASDFGSNMLK
-299 TMKQADKIVW
+299 AEYVSWIA
-309 KVYNEDKTKFCQLS
+309 YNEDKTKYKVLG
-323 ATSSTTQFCDLTIS
+323 TSTQFFDLSIS
-337 ALNSATWYNVSN
+337 KLKESGWLNVKDDKSTDV
-349 DATTTKP
+349 P
-356 TDIGFE
+356 EDIGFE
-362 HTVYVVAW
+362 HTIYVVAW
-370 AANSND
+370 AVNGTTD

-388 KGYPKTKDEITAD
+388 KGYPKTKDELTAD
-401 NNIDRTLSYLED
+401 GDVDRTISYFD
-413 EDRYEKKMDI
+413 DKYEQQMDI
-423 SFDDDNADLT
+423 SFDDDNTDLT
-433 FDAPTVN
+433 LDAPTTPLN
-440 NNVSLKP
+440 NMSLKP

-453 AYGFTYANLAD
+453 AYGFTYAKLESND
-464 YDYFY
+464 PYD
-469 GTYMRQSWTGKRPT
+469 GKTPHH
-483 YSSPNHGDYGLYK
+483 SKSPIHGDYGLYK
-496 SANKTGVSTTD
+496 SGNLPGIS
-507 YNKGYQW
+507 YNNQDGYQW
-514 WANGNPEIYDRTYER
+514 WAAGSPTIYDRTYAK
-529 TSGKQYGYFLYVDA
+529 TNHKQYGHFLYVDA
-543 SDESRQIASADFK
+543 SNESRQIASADFK

-561 GSQLVFSG
+561 GSQLIFSG
-569 AVAEYTSGANAP
+569 AVAEYTAAMNSTAP

-589 IDKDENGNEI
+589 INKDENGNVTDQ
-599 GKKLIQSFS
+599 KLIQSFS
-608 SGDFKT
+608 SGDFAT
-614 NTKSL
+614 NTKTHA
-619 QYGKWYQIYS
+619 YGQWYQIYS
-629 KQVLQKSAGADNYTD
+629 KQVLQKSAAADNYTD
-644 FRIVLDNMCQGTDGA
+644 FRIVLDNMCQDTWGA
-659 DYCIDDLCL
+659 DYCVDDLCL

-692 APEEITL
+692 APDDITL

-711 VNMKESKL
+711 VNQKESKL
-719 FYRICDATGKQV
+719 FYRICDATGKRV
-731 DNIDYD
+731 ENIDYD
-737 GDGQPDEYGTARIPA
+737 GDGHPDEYGTARIPA

-759 LPPEAADGK
+759 LPPAAAGGK
-768 NNVAMFEN
+768 TNVPMFEN

-806 SDDNPDVPGK
+806 SDDNPDVPGD

-824 STYSGIFQVVEQ
+824 STYSDKFQVVEQ
-836 SIKLTDKNSNVLTA
+836 NIKLTDKNSNVLTA
-850 LRVNCDTKT
+850 LRVDCNSKT

-877 KVTIDNVKFDWFLS
+877 KVTIDKVKFDWFLS
-891 KPNKENELYTTPG
+891 KPNAENELYTTTG
-904 LLEALR
+904 LLEALH
-910 AYRAKYPSD
+910 AYRKAYPSY
-919 NGLNTGFRSINY
+919 NGLHTGFSSVNY

-937 KQYVDS
+937 KKYVDS

-954 GNRTFEANEMGL
+954 GNRKFETKETGL

-979 INGQNYDICA
+979 INGQEYEICA
-989 DPMLVDLRVV
+989 DPMLVNLRVV
-999 TDGPNINLGFSD
+999 TDGPNINFGFPG

-1021 RVGLPQIKAIA
+1021 RVGLPQINAIA
-1032 DNNGA
+1032 TKNGA

-1045 EGATSVKMSDAQV
+1045 ERAKSVEMIDEAQV
-1058 YISNTNDPDFNST
+1058 SISNTNDPDFNST
-1071 KQVIGVVTSS
+1071 EQMIGVVTSS
-1081 TIKNSDKTVGIRF
+1081 TINETDKTVGIRF
-1094 NSNAATILKE
+1094 NSNAVTTLKE
-1104 GYWYEINFSYNNSSA
+1104 GYWYEIHFRYKNADGSM
-1119 STASCPGETFVKMC
+1119 ASCPGETFIKMC

-1228 KWSDA
+1228 KWSD

-1264 ELLYANYLNYNKAYV
+1264 ELLYANYLTYNKAYV

-1288 SIMSSPLKQ
+1288 SIMSSPLQQ

-1306 KDDGQEKSE
+1306 KDDGQEQSE
-1315 AFKPITYKEGVNDRS
+1315 AFQPMTYDEKVNDRS

-1339 DGNAQEVKDNVTN
+1339 DGDAKEIVDNTKF
-1352 YSANHDG
+1352 YQAHEDG
-1359 TVDVTTDN
+1359 TVEETTNDFF
-1367 ELSINS
+1367 LTS
-1373 GYWSHVYNKVDELY
+1373 GYWSHVYNKVDEQY

-1426 DSESQ
+1426 DSESN

-1445 RMLQGDVAGDKT
+1445 RMLLGDVAGDKT

-1466 NLHRDN
+1466 NLHSEN

-1487 YRFLKANTAFENSI
+1487 YRFLKANPAFENSI
-1501 WTLDNGVMKTHSVP
+1501 WTLDNGKVTAYTLA
-1515 VDLDYD
+1515 LDEAYD
-1521 KKTDVIVNP
+1521 KKTDVLVSP
-1530 TQAFFVKVKEG
+1530 TQAFFVKLKTG
-1541 ETAPANVTFNA
+1541 ESATEATFNA
-1552 TMLINKDVTPGEKAL
+1552 SMLINKDVTPGEKTL
-1567 IIRPTVTLTTVN
+1567 VIRPTLTLTTTDGVRN
-1579 GERSSQ
+1579 
-1585 SELIVNDEASRDY
+1585 SESKLIVNDEASRDY

-1643 APKSKDIDVNISLN
+1643 APKSKEVDVNVSLN

-1715 IDCFSPTENTIVV
+1715 IECFSPTENTIVV

-1736 RVMVYDI
+1736 RVVVYDI

>member
-1 MKSRKNNINRPAP
+1 MEGV
-14 SRRLLLQLL
+14 L
-23 TMMALTAAPSS
+23 THP
-34 VYAQSF
+34 
-40 HQTGASGLPL
+40 
-50 DSRGMQQTAEWNYYY
+50 
-65 YLPTGSTSMTLD
+65 
-77 LPIMGWTDNYANE
+77 
-90 LEPYGWYRWYDY
+90 LEP
-102 NTDLN
+102 TI
-107 SANLTA
+107 
-113 YDVTSSSW
+113 
-121 YGGTTHSTQL
+121 
-131 KTNITDNSGKN
+131 KK
-142 IGLVAYKL
+142 
-150 SATYITRKHVGVN
+150 ATYIRWIAYNEARTKYYVLAAKGN
-163 YSYSNSDATNPNWK
+163 QFYDFKISDLMNSSGWMNVEGNASPSKPSDIGYGHTAY
-177 GDIVACDVSRYIDY
+177 IVAYAYD
-191 TISGTKV
+191 GT
-198 SKEPTLSVRYIFHIQ
+198 
-213 SAAYLAQ
+213 
-220 KLKEALCEG
+220 
-229 SKSKAADL
+229 
-237 TFEDNKRIVFGA
+237 N
-249 KDENAKMSL
+249 
-258 RTNLKN
+258 
-264 SGGQS
+264 
-269 YWFYPLSTT
+269 
-278 KGKTVYPTTESQ
+278 
-290 KITAADFKT
+290 
-299 TMKQADKIVW
+299 
-309 KVYNEDKTKFCQLS
+309 
-323 ATSSTTQFCDLTIS
+323 
-337 ALNSATWYNVSN
+337 
-349 DATTTKP
+349 
-356 TDIGFE
+356 
-362 HTVYVVAW
+362 
-370 AANSND
+370 

-388 KGYPKTKDEITAD
+388 QGYPKMKSEINSD
-401 NNIDRTLSYLED
+401 GDVDRTISYLESKYN
-413 EDRYEKKMDI
+413 RAMDPI
-423 SFDDDNADLT
+423 SFDKDNPDLT
-433 FDAPTVN
+433 FARPTNASN
-440 NNVSLKP
+440 NMSLKP

-453 AYGFTYANLAD
+453 AYGFTYAELANKD
-464 YDYFY
+464 YYNGGTRY
-469 GTYMRQSWTGKRPT
+469 GR
-483 YSSPNHGDYGLYK
+483 SPIHGDYGLYK
-496 SANKTGVSTTD
+496 SGNLSGISANGE
-507 YNKGYQW
+507 NGYLW
-514 WANGNPEIYDRTYER
+514 WAYGSPTIYDRTYEK
-529 TSGKQYGYFLYVDA
+529 TGGKQYGHFLYVDA
-543 SDESRQIASADFK
+543 SDESRQIASADFQ

-569 AVAEYTSGANAP
+569 AVAEYTAAHAAAP

-589 IDKDENGNEI
+589 INKDKNGNVI
-599 GKKLIQSFS
+599 DQKLIQSFT
-608 SGDFKT
+608 SGDFAT
-614 NTKSL
+614 NTKDHK
-619 QYGKWYQIYS
+619 YGKWYQIFS
-629 KQVLQKSAGADNYTD
+629 KQVLQKSTGVSNFTD
-644 FRIVLDNMCQGTDGA
+644 FRIVLDNMCKSTGGA

-680 KPLCP
+680 RPLCP

-692 APEEITL
+692 APEDITL

-711 VNMKESKL
+711 VNQKESKL
-719 FYRICDATGKQV
+719 FYRICDATGKPV

-737 GDGQPDEYGTARIPA
+737 GDGQPDAYGIASIPA
-752 SYNAAYV
+752 SYNAGLV
-759 LPPEAADGK
+759 LPPAAADGK

-806 SDDNPDVPGK
+806 SDDNPEVPGV

-836 SIKLTDKNSNVLTA
+836 NIKLTDKNSNVLTA
-850 LRVNCDTKT
+850 LRVDCNSKT

-891 KPNKENELYTTPG
+891 KPNAENELYSTPG
-904 LLEALR
+904 LLEAIHI
-910 AYRAKYPSD
+910 YRAKYPSY
-919 NGLNTGFRSINY
+919 NGLSTYFRSDNP
-931 TQYTLL
+931 TQYALL
-937 KQYVDS
+937 KKYVDS

-954 GNRTFEANEMGL
+954 GNRKFEANEMGL

-979 INGQNYDICA
+979 INGQVYDICA

-999 TDGPNINLGFSD
+999 TDGPNINFGFPG

-1032 DNNGA
+1032 AKNGA

-1045 EGATSVKMSDAQV
+1045 EGAKSVKMIDEAQV
-1058 YISNTNDPDFNST
+1058 SISNTNDPDFNST
-1071 KQVIGVVTSS
+1071 KQAIGVVTAN
-1081 TIKNSDKTVGIRF
+1081 TIYETDNTVGIRF
-1094 NSNAATILKE
+1094 NSNAVTTLKE
-1104 GYWYEINFSYNNSSA
+1104 GYCYEINFRYANASA
-1119 STASCPGETFVKMC
+1119 STASCPGETFIKMC

-1161 TKAEIFKDSYTDY
+1161 TKAEIFKDSYADY

-1214 SSTKMKSFAYDFVA
+1214 SSKKMQSFAYDFVA
-1228 KWSDA
+1228 KWSN
-1233 TADGSDNGNGTFSC
+1233 TADGSDNGYGTFSC

-1264 ELLYANYLNYNKAYV
+1264 ELLYANYLTYNKAYV

-1288 SIMSSPLKQ
+1288 SIMSSPLQQ
-1297 TYAGDLYVQ
+1297 TYAGDLYVP
-1306 KDDGQEKSE
+1306 KNNGQEQSE
-1315 AFKPITYKEGVNDRS
+1315 AFQPMTYDENVNDRS

-1339 DGNAQEVKDNVTN
+1339 DGNAQEVIDNITN

-1359 TVDVTTDN
+1359 TVDVTTGN

-1373 GYWSHVYNKVDELY
+1373 GYWSHVYNKVDEQY

-1396 AGDKYTAGAQGANA
+1396 AGDKYTAGAQDANA
-1410 TAVIRL
+1410 KAVVRL

-1541 ETAPANVTFNA
+1541 EIAPANVTFNA

-1622 GSQAVALNASDDIN
+1622 GTQAVALNASDDIN

-1657 SKMLIKMNNEG
+1657 GKMLRKMNDEG
-1668 SQLFLFDATTKTFS
+1668 GKLFIYDATSKKFS
-1682 EIKDGMTVKMMANDH
+1682 EIADGMQIEMMANDH
-1697 GRYYITN
+1697 GRYYITTN
-1704 QSSLNTTDINT
+1704 NWVVPTGINA
-1715 IDCFSPTENTIVV
+1715 IRCFSPAQGTIIV
-1728 ATLKGDMK
+1728 AVLNGEVKQAK
-1736 RVMVYDI
+1736 VYDTA
-1743 SGALVTSNHSVNG
+1743 GALVTSSRSTAG
-1756 GRCQLNVPKAG
+1756 ERCQLSVQQPG
-1767 IYVVKATTKEDRTET
+1767 VYIVKATTMDDKTET
-1782 FKIVVR
+1782 FKIVVK

>member
-34 VYAQSF
+34 VYAQSLGF
-40 HQTGASGLPL
+40 HKEGQSGLPL
-50 DSRGMQQTAEWNYYY
+50 DSRGMQQTAEWHYYY
-65 YLPTGSTSMTLD
+65 YLPTNSNTMELE
-77 LPIMGWTDNYANE
+77 LPFAGWGDSKTND
-90 LEPYGWYRWYDY
+90 LEPYGWIRWYDY
-102 NTDLN
+102 NTDLKSDKLTVYSRYYTSLNSLKDKTSKKEIGLIAGSLRN
-107 SANLTA
+107 SARD
-113 YDVTSSSW
+113 Y
-121 YGGTTHSTQL
+121 
-131 KTNITDNSGKN
+131 
-142 IGLVAYKL
+142 
-150 SATYITRKHVGVN
+150 VGVK
-163 YSYSNSDATNPNWK
+163 YKKPTGADAEDWPGET
-177 GDIVACDVSRYIDY
+177 IACDVSRYNDY
-191 TISGTKV
+191 IGYDPTYTNYV
-198 SKEPTLSVRYIFHIQ
+198 EKEPTLSIRYIFHIK
-213 SAAYLAQ
+213 SAAYLA
-220 KLKEALCEG
+220 KRIKDALCDH
-229 SKSKAADL
+229 SRAADL
-237 TFEDNKRIVFGA
+237 TLEDNKRIVFGA
-249 KDENAKMSL
+249 KDANAKMTL

-264 SGGQS
+264 SGGQT
-269 YWFYPLSTT
+269 YWFYPLNTAQPKS
-278 KGKTVYPTTESQ
+278 VYPTTESQ
-290 KITAADFKT
+290 KITASDFGSNMLK
-299 TMKQADKIVW
+299 AEYVSWIA
-309 KVYNEDKTKFCQLS
+309 YNEDKTKYKVLG
-323 ATSSTTQFCDLTIS
+323 TSTQFFDLSIS
-337 ALNSATWYNVSN
+337 KLKESGWLNVKDDKSTDV
-349 DATTTKP
+349 P
-356 TDIGFE
+356 EDIGFE

-370 AANSND
+370 AVNGTTD

-388 KGYPKTKDEITAD
+388 KGYPKTKDELTAD
-401 NNIDRTLSYLED
+401 GDVDRTISYFED
-413 EDRYEKKMDI
+413 KYEQQMDI
-423 SFDDDNADLT
+423 SFDDDNTDLT
-433 FDAPTVN
+433 LDAPTTPLN
-440 NNVSLKP
+440 NMSLKP

-453 AYGFTYANLAD
+453 AYGFTYAKLESND
-464 YDYFY
+464 PYD
-469 GTYMRQSWTGKRPT
+469 GKTPHH
-483 YSSPNHGDYGLYK
+483 SKSPIHGDYGLYK
-496 SANKTGVSTTD
+496 SGNLPGIS
-507 YNKGYQW
+507 YNNQDGYQW
-514 WANGNPEIYDRTYER
+514 WAAGSPTIYDRTYAK
-529 TSGKQYGYFLYVDA
+529 TNHKQYGHFLYVDA
-543 SDESRQIASADFK
+543 SNESRQIASADFK

-561 GSQLVFSG
+561 GSQLIFSG
-569 AVAEYTSGANAP
+569 AVAEYTAATNSTAP

-589 IDKDENGNEI
+589 INKDENGNVTDQ
-599 GKKLIQSFS
+599 KLIQSFS

-614 NTKSL
+614 NTKSHE
-619 QYGKWYQIYS
+619 YGKWYQIYS
-629 KQVLQKSAGADNYTD
+629 KQVLQKSAAADNYTD
-644 FRIVLDNMCQGTDGA
+644 FRIVLDNMCQDTWGA
-659 DYCIDDLCL
+659 DYCVDDLCL

-692 APEEITL
+692 APDDITL

-711 VNMKESKL
+711 VNQKESKL
-719 FYRICDATGKQV
+719 FYRICDATGKPV
-731 DNIDYD
+731 DNIDYN
-737 GDGQPDEYGTARIPA
+737 GDGKPDDYGIARIPE
-752 SYNAAYV
+752 SYNAGYV
-759 LPPEAADGK
+759 LPSAAAGGK
-768 NNVAMFEN
+768 TNVPMFEN

-806 SDDNPDVPGK
+806 SEDNPNVPGK
-816 WGKSTDVC
+816 WGESTDVC
-824 STYSGIFQVVEQ
+824 STYSGLFQVVEQ
-836 SIKLTDKNSNVLTA
+836 NIKLTDKNSNVLTA
-850 LRVNCDTKT
+850 LRVNCNTHT
-859 PTVEVI
+859 PTVEMI

-877 KVTIDNVKFDWFLS
+877 KVTIDKVKFDWFLS
-891 KPNKENELYTTPG
+891 KPNEENELYSTTG
-904 LLEALR
+904 LLEALH
-910 AYRAKYPSD
+910 AYRAKYPEY
-919 NGLNTGFRSINY
+919 NGLSTGFSSVNY
-931 TQYTLL
+931 AQYNLL
-937 KQYVDS
+937 KKYVDS

-954 GNRTFEANEMGL
+954 GNRKFEAKEMGL

-979 INGQNYDICA
+979 INGQVYDICA

-999 TDGPNINLGFSD
+999 TDGPNINFGFPG

-1021 RVGLPQIKAIA
+1021 RVGLPQINAIA
-1032 DNNGA
+1032 TKNGA

-1045 EGATSVKMSDAQV
+1045 EGAKSVEMIDEAQV
-1058 YISNTNDPDFNST
+1058 SISNTNDPDFNST
-1071 KQVIGVVTSS
+1071 EQMIGVVTSS
-1081 TIKNSDKTVGIRF
+1081 TINETDKTVGIRF
-1094 NSNAATILKE
+1094 NSNAKTTLKE
-1104 GYWYEINFSYNNSSA
+1104 GYWYEINFKYNNA
-1119 STASCPGETFVKMC
+1119 DGSTASCPGETFIKMC

-1192 QKDKGKVY
+1192 QNDKGKVY

-1228 KWSDA
+1228 KWSNTTD
-1233 TADGSDNGNGTFSC
+1233 DGSDNGNGTFSC

-1264 ELLYANYLNYNKAYV
+1264 ELLYANYLTYNKAYV

-1288 SIMSSPLKQ
+1288 SIMSSPLQQ
-1297 TYAGDLYVQ
+1297 TYAGDLYVP
-1306 KDDGQEKSE
+1306 KNNGQEMSE
-1315 AFKPITYKEGVNDRS
+1315 AFKPMTYKEGVNDRS

-1339 DGNAQEVKDNVTN
+1339 DGNAQEVKDNVTI

-1373 GYWSHVYNKVDELY
+1373 GYWSHVYNKVNEQY

-1426 DSESQ
+1426 NSESQ
-1431 KPVNVTVNRDANSY
+1431 KPVNVTVSRDANSY

-1736 RVMVYDI
+1736 RVVVYDVAG
-1743 SGALVTSNHSVNG
+1743 SLVTSNHSVNG

>member
-1 MKSRKNNINRPAP
+1 MKSRKNNINRLAP

-23 TMMALTAAPSS
+23 AMMALTAAPSS
-34 VYAQSF
+34 VYAQSLGF
-40 HQTGASGLPL
+40 HKEGQSGLPL
-50 DSRGMQQTAEWNYYY
+50 DSRGMQQTAEWHYNYYMLANSNTMELE
-65 YLPTGSTSMTLD
+65 LPFDGWEKSSTND
-77 LPIMGWTDNYANE
+77 
-90 LEPYGWYRWYDY
+90 LEPYGWIRWYDY
-102 NTDLN
+102 NTDLKSDKLTVYSRYNTSLKSLKDYNSKKDIGLIAGTLKN
-107 SANLTA
+107 SARDYA
-113 YDVTSSSW
+113 
-121 YGGTTHSTQL
+121 
-131 KTNITDNSGKN
+131 
-142 IGLVAYKL
+142 
-150 SATYITRKHVGVN
+150 GVKYN
-163 YSYSNSDATNPNWK
+163 KPTGADAEDWAGET
-177 GDIVACDVSRYIDY
+177 IACDVSRYNDY
-191 TISGTKV
+191 SIYTNYV
-198 SKEPTLSVRYIFHIQ
+198 EKEPTLSIRYIFHIK
-213 SAAYLAQ
+213 SAAYLA
-220 KLKEALCEG
+220 KRIKDALCDH
-229 SKSKAADL
+229 SRAADL
-237 TFEDNKRIVFGA
+237 TLEDNKRIVFGA
-249 KDENAKMSL
+249 KDERANMTL
-258 RTNLKN
+258 RTNMKN

-269 YWFYPLSTT
+269 YWFYPLRTT
-278 KGKTVYPTTESQ
+278 VGKTVYPTTESQ
-290 KITAADFKT
+290 KITAADFNT

-309 KVYNEDKTKFCQLS
+309 AVYNEDKTKYCQLS
-323 ATSSTTQFCDLTIS
+323 SKTQFCDLTIN
-337 ALNSATWYNVSN
+337 ALKNATWYNVSN

-370 AANSND
+370 AVNGTTD

-388 KGYPKTKDEITAD
+388 KGYPKTKDELTAD
-401 NNIDRTLSYLED
+401 GDVDRTISYFE
-413 EDRYEKKMDI
+413 EKKYEQQMDI
-423 SFDDDNADLT
+423 SFDDDNPGLT
-433 FDAPTVN
+433 LDAPTTPLN
-440 NNVSLKP
+440 NMSLKP

-453 AYGFTYANLAD
+453 AYGFTYAELESFD
-464 YDYFY
+464 YYYDRS
-469 GTYMRQSWTGKRPT
+469 TPHHSK
-483 YSSPNHGDYGLYK
+483 SPIHGDYGLYK
-496 SANKTGVSTTD
+496 SGNLRGISYD
-507 YNKGYQW
+507 NENGYQW
-514 WANGNPEIYDRTYER
+514 WAAGSPTIYDRTHAK
-529 TSGKQYGYFLYVDA
+529 TSGKQYGHFLYVDA
-543 SDESRQIASADFK
+543 SNESRQIASADFK

-561 GSQLVFSG
+561 GSQLIFSG
-569 AVAEYTSGANAP
+569 AVAEYTAAYNATAP

-589 IDKDENGNEI
+589 INKDENGNVTDQ
-599 GKKLIQSFS
+599 KLIQSFS

-614 NTKSL
+614 NTKTHE
-619 QYGKWYQIYS
+619 YGKWYQIYS
-629 KQVLQKSAGADNYTD
+629 KQVLQKSAAADNYTD
-644 FRIVLDNMCQGTDGA
+644 FRIVLDNMCQNTKGA

-668 YTQTSKLDVLQN
+668 YTQTTKLDVLQN
-680 KPLCP
+680 RPLCP

-692 APEEITL
+692 APEYITL

-711 VNMKESKL
+711 VNQKESKL
-719 FYRICDATGKQV
+719 FYRICDATGKPV

-737 GDGQPDEYGTARIPA
+737 GDRQPDEYGIASIPA
-752 SYNAAYV
+752 SYNAGLV
-759 LPPEAADGK
+759 LPPAAADGK
-768 NNVAMFEN
+768 TVPMFEN

-806 SDDNPDVPGK
+806 SDDNPDVPGE

-836 SIKLTDKNSNVLTA
+836 NIKLTDKNSNVLTA
-850 LRVNCDTKT
+850 LRVDCNSNT

-891 KPNKENELYTTPG
+891 KPNAENELYSTSG
-904 LLEALR
+904 LLEALH
-910 AYRAKYPSD
+910 AYRAKYPSY
-919 NGLNTGFRSINY
+919 NGLSTYFRSDSP
-931 TQYTLL
+931 TQYALL

-954 GNRTFEANEMGL
+954 GNRKFEAKETGL

-979 INGQNYDICA
+979 INGQVYEICA
-989 DPMLVDLRVV
+989 APMLVDMRVV
-999 TDGPNINLGFSD
+999 TDGPNINFGFPN

-1032 DNNGA
+1032 EKNGA

-1045 EGATSVKMSDAQV
+1045 EGAKSVEMIDEAQV
-1058 YISNTNDPDFNST
+1058 SISNSNDPDFNST
-1071 KQVIGVVTSS
+1071 EQMIGVVTAN
-1081 TIKNSDKTVGIRF
+1081 TIKNSDNTVGIRF
-1094 NSNAATILKE
+1094 NSNAVKTLKE
-1104 GYWYEINFSYNNSSA
+1104 GYWYEIHFRYANADGSM
-1119 STASCPGETFVKMC
+1119 ASCPGETFIKMC

-1161 TKAEIFKDSYTDY
+1161 TKAEIFKDSYADY

-1228 KWSDA
+1228 KWSD

-1264 ELLYANYLNYNKAYV
+1264 ELLYANYLTYNKAYV

-1288 SIMSSPLKQ
+1288 SIMSSPLQQ
-1297 TYAGDLYVQ
+1297 TYAGDLYVP
-1306 KDDGQEKSE
+1306 KNNGQEQSE
-1315 AFKPITYKEGVNDRS
+1315 AFQPMTYKEGVNDRS

-1339 DGNAQEVKDNVTN
+1339 DGDAKEIVDNTKF
-1352 YSANHDG
+1352 YQAHEDG
-1359 TVDVTTDN
+1359 TVEETTNDFF
-1367 ELSINS
+1367 LTS
-1373 GYWSHVYNKVDELY
+1373 GYWSHVYNKVDEQY

-1466 NLHRDN
+1466 NLHSEN

-1501 WTLDNGVMKTHSVP
+1501 WTLDNGKVTAYTLA
-1515 VDLDYD
+1515 LDEAYD
-1521 KKTDVIVNP
+1521 KKTDVLVSP
-1530 TQAFFVKVKEG
+1530 TQAFFVKLKTG
-1541 ETAPANVTFNA
+1541 ESATEATFNA
-1552 TMLINKDVTPGEKAL
+1552 SMLINKDVTPGEKAL
-1567 IIRPTVTLTTVN
+1567 VIRPTLTLTTTDGVRN
-1579 GERSSQ
+1579 
-1585 SELIVNDEASRDY
+1585 SESKLIVNDEASRDY
-1598 VEGEDVEML
+1598 VDGEDVEML

-1643 APKSKDIDVNISLN
+1643 APKNKDIDVNVSLN

-1697 GRYYITN
+1697 GRYYVTN

-1715 IDCFSPTENTIVV
+1715 IECFSPTENTIVV
-1728 ATLKGDMK
+1728 ATLKGDVK
-1736 RVMVYDI
+1736 RVVVYDI

>member
-34 VYAQSF
+34 VYAQSLGF
-40 HQTGASGLPL
+40 HKNGQSGLPL
-50 DSRGMQQTAEWNYYY
+50 DSRGMQQTAEWHYYY
-65 YLPTGSTSMTLD
+65 YLPTNSNTMELELPFDGWGKSSTND
-77 LPIMGWTDNYANE
+77 
-90 LEPYGWYRWYDY
+90 LEPYGWIRWYDY
-102 NTDLN
+102 TTDLKSDRLTVYNSSSTSLYNSKDNTSNKDIGLIAGTLRN
-107 SANLTA
+107 SARDYA
-113 YDVTSSSW
+113 
-121 YGGTTHSTQL
+121 
-131 KTNITDNSGKN
+131 
-142 IGLVAYKL
+142 
-150 SATYITRKHVGVN
+150 GVKYN
-163 YSYSNSDATNPNWK
+163 KPTGADAEDWAGET
-177 GDIVACDVSRYIDY
+177 IACDVSRYNDY
-191 TISGTKV
+191 DLTKRGNYPKYTNYV
-198 SKEPTLSVRYIFHIQ
+198 KKEPTLSIRYIFHIK
-213 SAAYLAQ
+213 SAAYLA
-220 KLKEALCEG
+220 KRIKDALCDH
-229 SKSKAADL
+229 SRAADL
-237 TFEDNKRIVFGA
+237 TLEDNKRIVFGA
-249 KDENAKMSL
+249 KDANANMTL
-258 RTNLKN
+258 RTNMKN

-269 YWFYPLSTT
+269 YWFYPLRIT

-290 KITAADFKT
+290 KITAADFNT
-299 TMKQADKIVW
+299 TMKQAIKIVW
-309 KVYNEDKTKFCQLS
+309 RVYNEDKTKYCQLS
-323 ATSSTTQFCDLTIS
+323 SETQFCDLTIN
-337 ALNSATWYNVSN
+337 ALKNATWRNVSN
-349 DATTTKP
+349 GATTAKP

-362 HTVYVVAW
+362 QTVYVVAW
-370 AANSND
+370 AANGD
-376 MCPVANFEVFIH
+376 YMCPVANFEVFIH
-388 KGYPKTKDEITAD
+388 KGYPKTKDELTAD
-401 NNIDRTLSYLED
+401 GDVDRTLSYFED
-413 EDRYEKKMDI
+413 KYEQQMDI
-423 SFDDDNADLT
+423 SFDDDNPDLT
-433 FDAPTVN
+433 LDAPTTPLN
-440 NNVSLKP
+440 NMSLKP

-453 AYGFTYANLAD
+453 AYGFTYALLANND
-464 YDYFY
+464 YYYDRS
-469 GTYMRQSWTGKRPT
+469 TPHHSK
-483 YSSPNHGDYGLYK
+483 SPIHGDYGLYK
-496 SANKTGVSTTD
+496 SGNLRGISYD
-507 YNKGYQW
+507 NENGYQW
-514 WANGNPEIYDRTYER
+514 WAAGSPTIYDRTYAK
-529 TSGKQYGYFLYVDA
+529 TNHKQYGHFLYVDA
-543 SDESRQIASADFK
+543 SNESRQIASADFK

-561 GSQLVFSG
+561 GSQLIFSG
-569 AVAEYTSGANAP
+569 AVAEYTASYNATAP

-589 IDKDENGNEI
+589 INKDENGNVTDQ
-599 GKKLIQSFS
+599 KLIQSFS

-614 NTKSL
+614 NTKTHE
-619 QYGKWYQIYS
+619 YGKWYQIYS
-629 KQVLQKSAGADNYTD
+629 KQVLQKSAAADNYTD
-644 FRIVLDNMCQGTDGA
+644 FRIVLDNMCQNTMGA

-680 KPLCP
+680 RPLCP

-711 VNMKESKL
+711 VNQKESKL

-731 DNIDYD
+731 ENIDYD
-737 GDGQPDEYGTARIPA
+737 GDGQPDEYGIALIPA
-752 SYNAAYV
+752 SYNAGLV
-759 LPPEAADGK
+759 LPPYAADNK
-768 NNVAMFEN
+768 TVPMFEN

-806 SDDNPDVPGK
+806 SDDDPNVPGK

-824 STYSGIFQVVEQ
+824 STYSDIFQVVEQ
-836 SIKLTDKNSNVLTA
+836 NIKLTDKNSNVLTA
-850 LRVNCDTKT
+850 LRVNCNTHT

-877 KVTIDNVKFDWFLS
+877 KVTIDKVKFDWFLS
-891 KPNKENELYTTPG
+891 KPNAENELYSTQG
-904 LLEALR
+904 LLEALHD
-910 AYRAKYPSD
+910 YRAKYPSY
-919 NGLNTGFRSINY
+919 NGLSTDFRNDNR
-931 TQYTLL
+931 TQYDLL
-937 KQYVDS
+937 KKYVDS

-954 GNRTFEANEMGL
+954 GNRTFASDEMGL

-979 INGQNYDICA
+979 INGQVYEICA
-989 DPMLVDLRVV
+989 APMLVDLRVV
-999 TDGPNINLGFSD
+999 TDGPNINFGFPN

-1032 DNNGA
+1032 EKNGA

-1045 EGATSVKMSDAQV
+1045 EGATSVRMRDYAKV
-1058 YISNTNDPDFNST
+1058 FISNTNDPSFNST
-1071 KQVIGVVTSS
+1071 KQEIGVVTSN
-1081 TIKNSDKTVGIRF
+1081 TIYNSSKTVGIRF
-1094 NSNAATILKE
+1094 NPNAATILKE
-1104 GYWYEINFSYNNSSA
+1104 GYWYEINFSYDNA
-1119 STASCPGETFVKMC
+1119 DGSTASCPGETFIKMC

-1228 KWSDA
+1228 KWSD
-1233 TADGSDNGNGTFSC
+1233 TKDGSDNGNGTFSC

-1264 ELLYANYLNYNKAYV
+1264 ELLYANYLTYNKAYV

-1288 SIMSSPLKQ
+1288 SIMSSPLQQ
-1297 TYAGDLYVQ
+1297 TYAGDLYVP
-1306 KDDGQEKSE
+1306 KNNGQEQSE
-1315 AFKPITYKEGVNDRS
+1315 AFKPITYDENVNDRS

-1339 DGNAQEVKDNVTN
+1339 DGDAQEVMDNTKF
-1352 YSANHDG
+1352 YQAHEDG
-1359 TVDVTTDN
+1359 TVEETTNDFF
-1367 ELSINS
+1367 LTS
-1373 GYWSHVYNKVDELY
+1373 GYWSHVYNKVDEQY

-1426 DSESQ
+1426 DSESN

-1445 RMLQGDVAGDKT
+1445 RMLLGDVAGDKT

-1466 NLHRDN
+1466 NLHREN

-1487 YRFLKANTAFENSI
+1487 YRFLKANPAFENSI
-1501 WTLDNGVMKTHSVP
+1501 WTLDNGKVTAYTLA
-1515 VDLDYD
+1515 LDEAYD
-1521 KKTDVIVNP
+1521 KKTDVLVSP
-1530 TQAFFVKVKEG
+1530 TQAFFVKLKTG
-1541 ETAPANVTFNA
+1541 ESATEATFNA
-1552 TMLINKDVTPGEKAL
+1552 SMLINKDVTPGEKAL
-1567 IIRPTVTLTTVN
+1567 VIRPTLTLTTTDGVRN
-1579 GERSSQ
+1579 
-1585 SELIVNDEASRDY
+1585 SESKLIVNDEASRDY

-1715 IDCFSPTENTIVV
+1715 IECFSPTDNTIVV
-1728 ATLKGDMK
+1728 ATLKGDVK
-1736 RVMVYDI
+1736 RVVVYDVAG
-1743 SGALVTSNHSVNG
+1743 SLVTSNHSVNG

-1767 IYVVKATTKEDRTET
+1767 IYVVKATTMEDRTET

>member
-40 HQTGASGLPL
+40 HQRGASGMPL
-50 DSRGMQQTAEWNYYY
+50 DSRGMQQTAEWHYYY

-77 LPIMGWTDNYANE
+77 LPIMGWTDEKAND

-102 NTDLN
+102 NTDLE

-113 YDVTSSSW
+113 YDVTTSSW
-121 YGGTTHSTQL
+121 LGGTKHSTQL

-150 SATYITRKHVGVN
+150 SDTYVTRKHVGVN
-163 YSYSNSDATNPNWK
+163 YEYTNSDAINPNWK

-191 TISGTKV
+191 SISGTKV

-213 SAAYLAQ
+213 SAAYLA
-220 KLKEALCEG
+220 KRIKDALCDH
-229 SKSKAADL
+229 SRAADL
-237 TFEDNKRIVFGA
+237 TLEDNKRIVFGA
-249 KDENAKMSL
+249 KDANAKMTL
-258 RTNLKN
+258 RTNMKN

-269 YWFYPLSTT
+269 YWFYPLRTT
-278 KGKTVYPTTESQ
+278 VGKTVYPTTESQ
-290 KITAADFKT
+290 KITAADFNT
-299 TMKQADKIVW
+299 TMKQADNIVW
-309 KVYNEDKTKFCQLS
+309 RVYNEDKTKYCQLPP
-323 ATSSTTQFCDLTIS
+323 STPSNPRTPISPQFCDLTIN
-337 ALNSATWYNVSN
+337 ALKNATWRNVSN
-349 DATTTKP
+349 GATTTKP

-362 HTVYVVAW
+362 QTVYVVAW
-370 AANSND
+370 AANGD
-376 MCPVANFEVFIH
+376 YMCPVANFEVFIH
-388 KGYPKTKDEITAD
+388 KGYPKTKDELTAD
-401 NNIDRTLSYLED
+401 GDVDRTISYFED
-413 EDRYEKKMDI
+413 KYQQQMDI
-423 SFDDDNADLT
+423 SFDDDNPYLT
-433 FDAPTVN
+433 LDAPTTPLN
-440 NNVSLKP
+440 NMSPKP

-453 AYGFTYANLAD
+453 AYGFTYAELASFD
-464 YDYFY
+464 YYN
-469 GTYMRQSWTGKRPT
+469 G
-483 YSSPNHGDYGLYK
+483 SSPHHSKSPIHGDYGLYK
-496 SANKTGVSTTD
+496 SGNLRGIS
-507 YNKGYQW
+507 YNNENGYQW
-514 WANGNPEIYDRTYER
+514 WAEGSPTIYDRTHAK
-529 TSGKQYGYFLYVDA
+529 TSGKQYGHFLYVDA
-543 SDESRQIASADFK
+543 SNESRQIASADFK

-561 GSQLVFSG
+561 GSQLIFSG
-569 AVAEYTSGANAP
+569 AVAEYTAANNSTAP

-589 IDKDENGNEI
+589 IDKDENGNVTDQ
-599 GKKLIQSFS
+599 KLIQSFS
-608 SGDFKT
+608 SGDFAT
-614 NTKSL
+614 NTKTHA
-619 QYGKWYQIYS
+619 YGQWYQIYS
-629 KQVLQKSAGADNYTD
+629 KQVLQKSAAADNYTD
-644 FRIVLDNMCQGTDGA
+644 FRIVLDNMCQDTWGA
-659 DYCIDDLCL
+659 DYCVDDLCL

-699 KLRGIYETFQAM
+699 KLRGIYETFLAM
-711 VNMKESKL
+711 VNQKESKL
-719 FYRICDATGKQV
+719 FYRICDATGKPV

-737 GDGQPDEYGTARIPA
+737 GDGDPDDYGTARIPA

-806 SDDNPDVPGK
+806 SDDNPDVPGD

-824 STYSGIFQVVEQ
+824 STYSDIFQVVEQ
-836 SIKLTDKNSNVLTA
+836 NIKLTDKNSNVLTA
-850 LRVNCDTKT
+850 LRVNCNTHT
-859 PTVEVI
+859 PTVEMI

-891 KPNKENELYTTPG
+891 KPNAENELYSTSG
-904 LLEALR
+904 LLEALHD
-910 AYRAKYPSD
+910 YRAKYPEY
-919 NGLNTGFRSINY
+919 NGLSTYFRNDNP
-931 TQYTLL
+931 TQYALL
-937 KQYVDS
+937 KKYVDS
-943 KQLILN
+943 NQLILN

-954 GNRTFEANEMGL
+954 GNRTFASDEMGL
-966 YKIAVIPVQAKAT
+966 YKIAVIPVQDKAT
-979 INGQNYDICA
+979 INGQVYEICA
-989 DPMLVDLRVV
+989 APMLVDLRVV
-999 TDGPNINLGFSD
+999 TDGPNINFGFSD

-1021 RVGLPQIKAIA
+1021 RVGLPQIKTIA
-1032 DNNGA
+1032 EKKGA

-1045 EGATSVKMSDAQV
+1045 EGATSVNMRDYAKV
-1058 YISNTNDPDFNST
+1058 FISNTNDPSFNST
-1071 KQVIGVVTSS
+1071 KQEIGVVTSS
-1081 TIKNSDKTVGIRF
+1081 TIYRTDNTVGIRF
-1094 NSNAATILKE
+1094 NSNAAKILKE
-1104 GYWYEINFSYNNSSA
+1104 GYWYEINFSYDNADGSM
-1119 STASCPGETFVKMC
+1119 ASCPGETFIKMC

-1192 QKDKGKVY
+1192 QNDKGKVY

-1228 KWSDA
+1228 KWSD

-1264 ELLYANYLNYNKAYV
+1264 ELLYANYLTYNKAYV

-1288 SIMSSPLKQ
+1288 SIMSSPLQQ
-1297 TYAGDLYVQ
+1297 TYAGDLYVP
-1306 KDDGQEKSE
+1306 KNNGQEKSE
-1315 AFKPITYKEGVNDRS
+1315 AFKPMTYDENVNDRN

-1431 KPVNVTVNRDANSY
+1431 KPVNVTVSRDDKSY

-1515 VDLDYD
+1515 VDQDYD

-1541 ETAPANVTFNA
+1541 ETTPANVTFNA

-1567 IIRPTVTLTTVN
+1567 IIRPSVTLTTVN

-1585 SELIVNDEASRDY
+1585 SELIVNDEASREY

-1736 RVMVYDI
+1736 RVVVYDVAG
-1743 SGALVTSNHSVNG
+1743 SLVTSNHSVNG

>member
-1 MKSRKNNINRPAP
+1 MKSRKNNINRLAP

-23 TMMALTAAPSS
+23 TMMALTAAPCS
-34 VYAQSF
+34 VYAQSLGF
-40 HQTGASGLPL
+40 HKEGKSGLPL
-50 DSRGMQQTAEWNYYY
+50 DSRGMQQTAEWHYYY
-65 YLPTGSTSMTLD
+65 YLPTNSNTMELELPFYGWEKSSTND
-77 LPIMGWTDNYANE
+77 
-90 LEPYGWYRWYDY
+90 LEPYGWIRWYDY
-102 NTDLN
+102 TTDLKSNRLTVYSSSTSLNSLKDYNSKKDIGLIAGTLRN
-107 SANLTA
+107 SARNYA
-113 YDVTSSSW
+113 
-121 YGGTTHSTQL
+121 
-131 KTNITDNSGKN
+131 
-142 IGLVAYKL
+142 
-150 SATYITRKHVGVN
+150 GVKYN
-163 YSYSNSDATNPNWK
+163 KPTGADAEDWPGET
-177 GDIVACDVSRYIDY
+177 IACDVSRYNDY
-191 TISGTKV
+191 SIYTNYV
-198 SKEPTLSVRYIFHIQ
+198 EKEPTLSIRYIFHIK
-213 SAAYLAQ
+213 SAAYLA
-220 KLKEALCEG
+220 KRIKDALCDH
-229 SKSKAADL
+229 SRAADL
-237 TFEDNKRIVFGA
+237 TLEDNKRIVFGA
-249 KDENAKMSL
+249 KDANANMTL
-258 RTNLKN
+258 RTNMKN

-269 YWFYPLSTT
+269 YWFYPLRTT
-278 KGKTVYPTTESQ
+278 KGKSVYPTTESQ
-290 KITAADFKT
+290 KITAADFNT
-299 TMKQADKIVW
+299 TMKQANKIVW
-309 KVYNEDKTKFCQLS
+309 RVYNEEKTKYCQL
-323 ATSSTTQFCDLTIS
+323 SSTTQFCDLTIN
-337 ALNSATWYNVSN
+337 ALKNATWRNVSN
-349 DATTTKP
+349 GATTAKP

-362 HTVYVVAW
+362 QTVYVVAW
-370 AANSND
+370 AANGD
-376 MCPVANFEVFIH
+376 YMCPVANFEVFIH
-388 KGYPKTKDEITAD
+388 KGYPKTKDELTAD
-401 NNIDRTLSYLED
+401 GDVDRTLSYFEGK
-413 EDRYEKKMDI
+413 YEQQTVI
-423 SFDDDNADLT
+423 SFDDDNPDLT
-433 FDAPTVN
+433 LDAPTTPLN
-440 NNVSLKP
+440 NMSLKP

-453 AYGFTYANLAD
+453 AYGFTYAELEN
-464 YDYFY
+464 YDYY
-469 GTYMRQSWTGKRPT
+469 YDRSTPHHSK
-483 YSSPNHGDYGLYK
+483 SPIHGDYGLYK
-496 SANKTGVSTTD
+496 SGNLRGISYD
-507 YNKGYQW
+507 NENGYQW
-514 WANGNPEIYDRTYER
+514 WAAGSPTIFDRTHAK
-529 TSGKQYGYFLYVDA
+529 TSGKQYGHFLYVDA
-543 SDESRQIASADFK
+543 SNESRQIASADFK

-561 GSQLVFSG
+561 GSQLIFSG
-569 AVAEYTSGANAP
+569 AVAEYTAAYNATAP

-589 IDKDENGNEI
+589 INKDENGNVTDQ
-599 GKKLIQSFS
+599 KLIQSFS

-614 NTKSL
+614 NTKTHA
-619 QYGKWYQIYS
+619 YGQWYQIYS
-629 KQVLQKSAGADNYTD
+629 KQVLQKSAAADNYTD
-644 FRIVLDNMCQGTDGA
+644 FRIVLDNMCQNTKGA

-692 APEEITL
+692 APDDITL

-711 VNMKESKL
+711 VNQKESKL

-731 DNIDYD
+731 ENIDYD
-737 GDGQPDEYGTARIPA
+737 GDGQPDEYGIALIPA
-752 SYNAAYV
+752 SYNAGLV
-759 LPPEAADGK
+759 LPPYAADNK
-768 NNVAMFEN
+768 TVPMFEN

-806 SDDNPDVPGK
+806 SDDDPNVPGK

-824 STYSGIFQVVEQ
+824 STYSDIFQVVEQ
-836 SIKLTDKNSNVLTA
+836 NIKLTDKNSNVLTA
-850 LRVNCDTKT
+850 LRVNCNTHT

-877 KVTIDNVKFDWFLS
+877 KVTIDKVKFDWFLS
-891 KPNKENELYTTPG
+891 KPNAENELYSTQG
-904 LLEALR
+904 LLEALHD
-910 AYRAKYPSD
+910 YRAKYPEY
-919 NGLNTGFRSINY
+919 NGLSTDFRNDNR
-931 TQYTLL
+931 TQYDLL
-937 KQYVDS
+937 KKYVDS

-954 GNRTFEANEMGL
+954 GTRKFEAKEMGL

-979 INGQNYDICA
+979 INGQVYEICA
-989 DPMLVDLRVV
+989 APMLVDLRVV
-999 TDGPNINLGFSD
+999 TDGPNINFGFPN

-1032 DNNGA
+1032 EKNGA

-1045 EGATSVKMSDAQV
+1045 EGATSVEMIDKAQV
-1058 YISNTNDPDFNST
+1058 SISNTNDPDFNST
-1071 KQVIGVVTSS
+1071 EQMIGVVTAN
-1081 TIKNSDKTVGIRF
+1081 TIKNSDNTVGIRF

-1104 GYWYEINFSYNNSSA
+1104 GYWYEIHFRYANADGSM
-1119 STASCPGETFVKMC
+1119 ASCPGETFIKMC

-1161 TKAEIFKDSYTDY
+1161 TKAEIFKDSYADY

-1228 KWSDA
+1228 KWSNTTD
-1233 TADGSDNGNGTFSC
+1233 DGSDNGNGTFSC

-1264 ELLYANYLNYNKAYV
+1264 ELLYANYLTYNKAYV

-1288 SIMSSPLKQ
+1288 SIMSSPLQQ
-1297 TYAGDLYVQ
+1297 TYAGDLYVP
-1306 KDDGQEKSE
+1306 KNNGQEQSE
-1315 AFKPITYKEGVNDRS
+1315 AFKPMTYDENVNDRS

-1339 DGNAQEVKDNVTN
+1339 DGNAQEVMDNVTN

-1373 GYWSHVYNKVDELY
+1373 GYWSHVYNKVDEQY

-1396 AGDKYTAGAQGANA
+1396 AGDKYTAGAQDANA
-1410 TAVIRL
+1410 KAVIRL

-1431 KPVNVTVNRDANSY
+1431 KPLNVTVSRDANSY

-1457 MAMTQPLKE
+1457 MAMTQLLKE

-1585 SELIVNDEASRDY
+1585 SELIVNYEASRDY

-1643 APKSKDIDVNISLN
+1643 APKSKDVDVNISLN

-1697 GRYYITN
+1697 GRYYVTN

-1736 RVMVYDI
+1736 RVVVYDI

-1767 IYVVKATTKEDRTET
+1767 IYVVKATTMEDRTET

>member
-34 VYAQSF
+34 VYAQSLGF
-40 HQTGASGLPL
+40 HKKGQSGLPL
-50 DSRGMQQTAEWNYYY
+50 DSRGMQQTAEWHYYY
-65 YLPTGSTSMTLD
+65 YLPTNSNTMELELPFDGWEKSSTND
-77 LPIMGWTDNYANE
+77 
-90 LEPYGWYRWYDY
+90 LEPYGWIRWYDY
-102 NTDLN
+102 TTDLM
-107 SANLTA
+107 SDRLTV
-113 YDVTSSSW
+113 YSRYYTS
-121 YGGTTHSTQL
+121 L
-131 KTNITDNSGKN
+131 KSLKDDTSKKN
-142 IGLVAYKL
+142 IGLIAGTL
-150 SATYITRKHVGVN
+150 RNSARDYAGVKYN
-163 YSYSNSDATNPNWK
+163 KPTGADAEDWG
-177 GDIVACDVSRYIDY
+177 GDTIACDVSRYNDY
-191 TISGTKV
+191 SISTNYV
-198 SKEPTLSVRYIFHIQ
+198 EKEPTLSIRYIFHIK
-213 SAAYLAQ
+213 SAAYLA
-220 KLKEALCEG
+220 KRIKDALCDH
-229 SKSKAADL
+229 SRAADL
-237 TFEDNKRIVFGA
+237 TLEDNKRIVFGA
-249 KDENAKMSL
+249 KDANANMTL
-258 RTNLKN
+258 RTNMKN

-269 YWFYPLSTT
+269 YWFYPLRTT
-278 KGKTVYPTTESQ
+278 VGKTVYPTTEAQ
-290 KITAADFKT
+290 KITAADFNT
-299 TMKQADKIVW
+299 TMKQANKIVW
-309 KVYNEDKTKFCQLS
+309 IVYNEDKTKFCQLS
-323 ATSSTTQFCDLTIS
+323 SETQFCDLTIN
-337 ALNSATWYNVSN
+337 ALKSATWYNVSN
-349 DATTTKP
+349 DAKTSKP

-362 HTVYVVAW
+362 QTVYVVAW
-370 AANSND
+370 AANGD
-376 MCPVANFEVFIH
+376 YMCPVANFEVFIH
-388 KGYPKTKDEITAD
+388 KGYPKMKDELTAD
-401 NNIDRTLSYLED
+401 GDVDRTISYFED
-413 EDRYEKKMDI
+413 KYEQQMDI
-423 SFDDDNADLT
+423 SFDDDNPDLT
-433 FDAPTVN
+433 LDAPTTPLN
-440 NNVSLKP
+440 NMSLKP

-453 AYGFTYANLAD
+453 AYGFTYAQLAS
-464 YDYFY
+464 YDYY
-469 GTYMRQSWTGKRPT
+469 YDGSTPHHSK
-483 YSSPNHGDYGLYK
+483 SPIHGDYGLYK
-496 SANKTGVSTTD
+496 SGNLRGISYD
-507 YNKGYQW
+507 NENGYQW
-514 WANGNPEIYDRTYER
+514 WAAGSPTIYDRTYAK
-529 TSGKQYGYFLYVDA
+529 TSGKQYGHFLYVDA
-543 SDESRQIASADFK
+543 SNESRQIASADFK

-561 GSQLVFSG
+561 GSQLIFSG
-569 AVAEYTSGANAP
+569 AVAEYTASYNATAP

-589 IDKDENGNEI
+589 INKDENGNVTDQ
-599 GKKLIQSFS
+599 KLIQSFS

-614 NTKSL
+614 NTKSHE
-619 QYGKWYQIYS
+619 YGKWYQIYS
-629 KQVLQKSAGADNYTD
+629 KQVLQKSAAADNYTD
-644 FRIVLDNMCQGTDGA
+644 FRIVLDNMCQNTKGA

-668 YTQTSKLDVLQN
+668 YTQTTKLDVLQN

-692 APEEITL
+692 APDDITL

-711 VNMKESKL
+711 VNQKESKL
-719 FYRICDATGKQV
+719 FYRICDATGTPV
-731 DNIDYD
+731 DNIDYN
-737 GDGQPDEYGTARIPA
+737 GDGKPDEYGTARIPE

-759 LPPEAADGK
+759 LPPAAADGK

-806 SDDNPDVPGK
+806 SEENSEVPGK
-816 WGKSTDVC
+816 WGESTDVC
-824 STYSGIFQVVEQ
+824 STYSGLFQVVEQ
-836 SIKLTDKNSNVLTA
+836 NIKLTDKNSNVLTA
-850 LRVNCDTKT
+850 LRVDCNTHI
-859 PTVEVI
+859 PTVEMI

-877 KVTIDNVKFDWFLS
+877 KVTIANVKFDWFLS
-891 KPNKENELYTTPG
+891 KPNAENELYTTAG
-904 LLEALR
+904 LLEALH
-910 AYRAKYPSD
+910 AYRKAYPSY
-919 NGLNTGFRSINY
+919 NGLSTGFSSVNY
-931 TQYTLL
+931 TQYALL
-937 KQYVDS
+937 KKYVDS

-954 GNRTFEANEMGL
+954 GNRTFASGEMGL

-979 INGQNYDICA
+979 INGQVYDICA

-999 TDGPNINLGFSD
+999 TDGPNINFGFSD

-1021 RVGLPQIKAIA
+1021 RVGLPQIEAIA
-1032 DNNGA
+1032 TKKGA

-1045 EGATSVKMSDAQV
+1045 EGATSVRMRDYAKV
-1058 YISNTNDPDFNST
+1058 FISNTNDPSFNST
-1071 KQVIGVVTSS
+1071 KQEIGVVTSN
-1081 TIKNSDKTVGIRF
+1081 TIYRTDNTVGIRF
-1094 NSNAATILKE
+1094 NSNAAKILKE
-1104 GYWYEINFSYNNSSA
+1104 GYWYEINFSYDNADGSM
-1119 STASCPGETFVKMC
+1119 ASCPGETFIKMC

-1228 KWSDA
+1228 KWSD

-1279 EKELTPNTW
+1279 EKELMPNTW
-1288 SIMSSPLKQ
+1288 SIMSSPLQQ
-1297 TYAGDLYVQ
+1297 TYAGDLYVP
-1306 KDDGQEKSE
+1306 KDDGQEQSE
-1315 AFKPITYKEGVNDRS
+1315 AFQPITYKEGVNDRS

-1339 DGNAQEVKDNVTN
+1339 DGDAKEIVDNTKF
-1352 YSANHDG
+1352 YQAHEDG
-1359 TVDVTTDN
+1359 TVEETTNDFF
-1367 ELSINS
+1367 LTS
-1373 GYWSHVYNKVDELY
+1373 GYWSHVYNKVDEQY

-1457 MAMTQPLKE
+1457 MAMTQPLKK
-1466 NLHRDN
+1466 NLHSEN

-1501 WTLDNGVMKTHSVP
+1501 WTLDNGKVTAYTLA
-1515 VDLDYD
+1515 LDEAYD
-1521 KKTDVIVNP
+1521 KKTDVLVSP
-1530 TQAFFVKVKEG
+1530 TQAFFVKLKTG
-1541 ETAPANVTFNA
+1541 ESATEATFNA
-1552 TMLINKDVTPGEKAL
+1552 SMLINKDVTPGEKAL
-1567 IIRPTVTLTTVN
+1567 VIRPTLTLTTTDGVRN
-1579 GERSSQ
+1579 
-1585 SELIVNDEASRDY
+1585 SESKLIVNDEASRDY
-1598 VEGEDVEML
+1598 VDGEDVEML

-1668 SQLFLFDATTKTFS
+1668 SQLFLFDATSKTFS

-1697 GRYYITN
+1697 GRYYVTN

-1736 RVMVYDI
+1736 RVVVYDVAG
-1743 SGALVTSNHSVNG
+1743 SLVTSNHSVNG

-1767 IYVVKATTKEDRTET
+1767 IYVVKATTMEDRTET

>member
-23 TMMALTAAPSS
+23 AMMALTAAPSS
-34 VYAQSF
+34 VYAQSLGF
-40 HQTGASGLPL
+40 HKNGQSGLPL
-50 DSRGMQQTAEWNYYY
+50 DSRGMQQTAEWHYYY
-65 YLPTGSTSMTLD
+65 YLPTNSNTMELELPFAGWGDSSTND
-77 LPIMGWTDNYANE
+77 
-90 LEPYGWYRWYDY
+90 LEPYGWIRWYDY
-102 NTDLN
+102 TTDLKSDRLTVFNSSSTSLYNSKDNDSKKDIGLIAGSLGN
-107 SANLTA
+107 SARDYA
-113 YDVTSSSW
+113 
-121 YGGTTHSTQL
+121 
-131 KTNITDNSGKN
+131 
-142 IGLVAYKL
+142 
-150 SATYITRKHVGVN
+150 GVKYN
-163 YSYSNSDATNPNWK
+163 KPTGADAEDWAGET
-177 GDIVACDVSRYIDY
+177 IACDVSRYNDY
-191 TISGTKV
+191 NLTKRGYYPKYTNYV
-198 SKEPTLSVRYIFHIQ
+198 VYEPTLSIRYIFHIK
-213 SAAYLAQ
+213 SAAYLA
-220 KLKEALCEG
+220 KRIKDALCDH
-229 SKSKAADL
+229 SRAADL
-237 TFEDNKRIVFGA
+237 TLEDNKRIVFGA
-249 KDENAKMSL
+249 KDANANMTL
-258 RTNLKN
+258 RTNMKN

-269 YWFYPLSTT
+269 YWFYPLRTT
-278 KGKTVYPTTESQ
+278 VGKTVYPTTEAQ
-290 KITAADFKT
+290 KITAADFNT
-299 TMKQADKIVW
+299 TMKQANKIVW
-309 KVYNEDKTKFCQLS
+309 IVYNEDKTKFCQLS
-323 ATSSTTQFCDLTIS
+323 STTQFCDLTIN

-362 HTVYVVAW
+362 RTVYVVAW
-370 AANSND
+370 AANGNY

-388 KGYPKTKDEITAD
+388 KGYPKMKDELTAD
-401 NNIDRTLSYLED
+401 GDVDRTISYFED
-413 EDRYEKKMDI
+413 KYEQQMDI
-423 SFDDDNADLT
+423 SFDDDNPDLT
-433 FDAPTVN
+433 LDAPTTPLN
-440 NNVSLKP
+440 NMSRKP

-453 AYGFTYANLAD
+453 AYGFTYADLASSD
-464 YDYFY
+464 YYKG
-469 GTYMRQSWTGKRPT
+469 GTHNGK
-483 YSSPNHGDYGLYK
+483 SPIHGDYGLYK
-496 SANKTGVSTTD
+496 SGNLRGISYTD
-507 YNKGYQW
+507 QNGYKW
-514 WANGNPEIYDRTYER
+514 WAEGSPTIFDRTYAK
-529 TSGKQYGYFLYVDA
+529 TSGKQYGHFLYVDA
-543 SDESRQIASADFK
+543 SNESRQIASADFK

-561 GSQLVFSG
+561 GSQLIFSG
-569 AVAEYTSGANAP
+569 AVAEYTAAMNATAP

-589 IDKDENGNEI
+589 INKDENGNVTDQ
-599 GKKLIQSFS
+599 KLIQSFS

-614 NTKSL
+614 NTKSHE
-619 QYGKWYQIYS
+619 YGKWYQIYS
-629 KQVLQKSAGADNYTD
+629 KQVLQKSAAADNYTD
-644 FRIVLDNMCQGTDGA
+644 FRIVLDNMCQDTWGA
-659 DYCIDDLCL
+659 DYCVDDLCL

-680 KPLCP
+680 RPLCP

-711 VNMKESKL
+711 VNQKESKL
-719 FYRICDATGKQV
+719 FYRICDATGKPV
-731 DNIDYD
+731 ENIDYD
-737 GDGQPDEYGTARIPA
+737 GDRLPDDYGTARIPE
-752 SYNAAYV
+752 SYSSTYV
-759 LPPEAADGK
+759 LPSAAAGGK
-768 NNVAMFEN
+768 TNVPMFEN

-806 SDDNPDVPGK
+806 SDDNPEVPGD

-824 STYSGIFQVVEQ
+824 STYSGLFQVVEQ
-836 SIKLTDKNSNVLTA
+836 NIKLTDKNSNVLTA
-850 LRVNCDTKT
+850 LRVDCNSKT

-877 KVTIDNVKFDWFLS
+877 KVTIDKVKFDWFLS
-891 KPNKENELYTTPG
+891 KPNAENELYSTQG
-904 LLEALR
+904 LLEALHD
-910 AYRAKYPSD
+910 YRAKYPEY
-919 NGLNTGFRSINY
+919 NGLSAYFRNDNR
-931 TQYTLL
+931 TQYDLL
-937 KQYVDS
+937 KKYVDS

-954 GNRTFEANEMGL
+954 GNRTFASDEMGL
-966 YKIAVIPVQAKAT
+966 YKIAVIPVQDKAT
-979 INGQNYDICA
+979 INGQVYEICA
-989 DPMLVDLRVV
+989 APMLVDLRVV
-999 TDGPNINLGFSD
+999 TDGPNINFGFPN

-1032 DNNGA
+1032 EKNGA
-1037 LNLPMTGI
+1037 MNLPMTGI
-1045 EGATSVKMSDAQV
+1045 EGARSVNMSEEDAQV
-1058 YISNTNDPDFNST
+1058 RISNTNDPDFNST
-1071 KQVIGVVTSS
+1071 KQMIGVVTAN
-1081 TIKNSDKTVGIRF
+1081 TIYETDKTVGIRF
-1094 NSNAATILKE
+1094 NSNAVTTLKE
-1104 GYWYEINFSYNNSSA
+1104 GYWYEIHFKYNNADGSM
-1119 STASCPGETFVKMC
+1119 ASCPGETFIKMC

-1161 TKAEIFKDSYTDY
+1161 TKSEIFKDSYTDY

-1228 KWSDA
+1228 KWNKSS
-1233 TADGSDNGNGTFSC
+1233 ADGSDNGNGTFSC
-1247 EKWAGNF
+1247 ETWAGNF

-1264 ELLYANYLNYNKAYV
+1264 ELLYANYLTYNKAYV

-1288 SIMSSPLKQ
+1288 SIMSSPLQQ
-1297 TYAGDLYVQ
+1297 TYAGDLYVP
-1306 KDDGQEKSE
+1306 KDNGQEKSE
-1315 AFKPITYKEGVNDRS
+1315 AFKPMTYKEGVNDRS

-1339 DGNAQEVKDNVTN
+1339 DGDAKEIVDNTKF
-1352 YSANHDG
+1352 YQAHEDG
-1359 TVDVTTDN
+1359 TVEETTNDFF
-1367 ELSINS
+1367 LTS
-1373 GYWSHVYNKVDELY
+1373 GYWSHVYNKVDEQY

-1396 AGDKYTAGAQGANA
+1396 AGDKYTAGAQDANA

-1431 KPVNVTVNRDANSY
+1431 KPVNVTVSRDANSY

-1457 MAMTQPLKE
+1457 MAMTQSLKE

-1487 YRFLKANTAFENSI
+1487 YRFLKANPAFENSI
-1501 WTLDNGVMKTHSVP
+1501 WTLDNGKVTAYTLA
-1515 VDLDYD
+1515 LDEAYD
-1521 KKTDVIVNP
+1521 KKTDVLVSP
-1530 TQAFFVKVKEG
+1530 TQAFFVKLKAG
-1541 ETAPANVTFNA
+1541 ETATEATFNA
-1552 TMLINKDVTPGEKAL
+1552 SMLINKDVTPGEKAL
-1567 IIRPTVTLTTVN
+1567 IIRPTLTLTTTDGVRN
-1579 GERSSQ
+1579 
-1585 SELIVNDEASRDY
+1585 SESKLIVNEEACRDY
-1598 VEGEDVEML
+1598 VVGEDVEML

-1612 AEIAQVYSVA
+1612 AEVAQVYSVA

-1643 APKSKDIDVNISLN
+1643 AAKSKEVDVNVSLN
-1657 SKMLIKMNNEG
+1657 SKMLRKMDNEG

-1697 GRYYITN
+1697 GRYYVTN

-1715 IDCFSPTENTIVV
+1715 IECFSPTENTIVV

-1736 RVMVYDI
+1736 RVVVYDI

>member
-34 VYAQSF
+34 VYAQSLGF
-40 HQTGASGLPL
+40 HKNGKSGLPL
-50 DSRGMQQTAEWNYYY
+50 DSRGMQQTAEWHYYY
-65 YLPTGSTSMTLD
+65 YLPNNSNTMELELPFDGWEKSSTND
-77 LPIMGWTDNYANE
+77 
-90 LEPYGWYRWYDY
+90 LEPYGWIRWYDY
-102 NTDLN
+102 TTDLKSDRLTVYSRYSTSLKSLKDDTSQKDIGLIAGTLRN
-107 SANLTA
+107 SARDYA
-113 YDVTSSSW
+113 
-121 YGGTTHSTQL
+121 
-131 KTNITDNSGKN
+131 
-142 IGLVAYKL
+142 
-150 SATYITRKHVGVN
+150 GVKYN
-163 YSYSNSDATNPNWK
+163 KPTGADAEDWDGET
-177 GDIVACDVSRYIDY
+177 IACDVSRYNDY
-191 TISGTKV
+191 SISTNYV
-198 SKEPTLSVRYIFHIQ
+198 EKEPTLSIRYIFHIK
-213 SAAYLAQ
+213 SAAYLA
-220 KLKEALCEG
+220 KRIKDALCDH
-229 SKSKAADL
+229 SRAADL
-237 TFEDNKRIVFGA
+237 TLEDNKRIVFGA
-249 KDENAKMSL
+249 KDANANMTL
-258 RTNLKN
+258 RTNMKN
-264 SGGQS
+264 SGGQR
-269 YWFYPLSTT
+269 YWFYPLRTT
-278 KGKTVYPTTESQ
+278 KGKTVYPTTEAQ
-290 KITAADFKT
+290 KITAADFNT

-309 KVYNEDKTKFCQLS
+309 RVYNEDKTKYCQL
-323 ATSSTTQFCDLTIS
+323 SSTTQFCDLTIN
-337 ALNSATWYNVSN
+337 ALKNATWYNVSN
-349 DATTTKP
+349 DATTSKP

-362 HTVYVVAW
+362 QTVYVVAW
-370 AANSND
+370 AANGD
-376 MCPVANFEVFIH
+376 YYMCPVANFEVFIH
-388 KGYPKTKDEITAD
+388 KGYPKTKDELTAD
-401 NNIDRTLSYLED
+401 GDVDRTISYFED
-413 EDRYEKKMDI
+413 KYEQQMDI
-423 SFDDDNADLT
+423 SFDDDNPDLT
-433 FDAPTVN
+433 LDAPTTPLDN
-440 NNVSLKP
+440 MSRKP

-453 AYGFTYANLAD
+453 AYGFTYAELES
-464 YDYFY
+464 YDYY
-469 GTYMRQSWTGKRPT
+469 YDRSTPHHSK
-483 YSSPNHGDYGLYK
+483 SPIHGDYGLYK
-496 SANKTGVSTTD
+496 SGNLRGISYD
-507 YNKGYQW
+507 NENGYQW
-514 WANGNPEIYDRTYER
+514 WAAGSPTIFDRTHAK
-529 TSGKQYGYFLYVDA
+529 TSGKQYGHFLYVDA
-543 SDESRQIASADFK
+543 SNESRQIASADFK

-561 GSQLVFSG
+561 GSQLIFSG
-569 AVAEYTSGANAP
+569 AVAEYTAAYNATAP

-589 IDKDENGNEI
+589 INKDENGNVTDQ
-599 GKKLIQSFS
+599 KLIQSFS

-614 NTKSL
+614 NTKTHE
-619 QYGKWYQIYS
+619 YGKWYQIYS
-629 KQVLQKSAGADNYTD
+629 KQVLQKSAAADNYTD
-644 FRIVLDNMCQGTDGA
+644 FRIVLDNMCQNTKGA

-680 KPLCP
+680 RPLCP

-711 VNMKESKL
+711 VNQKESKL
-719 FYRICDATGKQV
+719 FYRICDATGKRV
-731 DNIDYD
+731 ENIDYN
-737 GDGQPDEYGTARIPA
+737 GDGYPDEYGTARIPA

-759 LPPEAADGK
+759 LPPEAAGGK
-768 NNVAMFEN
+768 TNVPMFEN

-806 SDDNPDVPGK
+806 SDDNPDVPGD

-824 STYSGIFQVVEQ
+824 STYSDIFQVVEQ
-836 SIKLTDKNSNVLTA
+836 NIKLTDKNSNVLTA
-850 LRVNCDTKT
+850 LRVNCNSKT

-891 KPNKENELYTTPG
+891 KPNAENELYTTAG
-904 LLEALR
+904 LLEALHD
-910 AYRAKYPSD
+910 YRAKYPEY
-919 NGLNTGFRSINY
+919 NGLSTGFSSVNY
-931 TQYTLL
+931 TQYALL
-937 KQYVDS
+937 KKYVDS

-954 GNRTFEANEMGL
+954 GNRTFASDEMGL

-979 INGQNYDICA
+979 INGQVYEICA
-989 DPMLVDLRVV
+989 APMLVDLRVV
-999 TDGPNINLGFSD
+999 TDGPNINFGFPG

-1021 RVGLPQIKAIA
+1021 RVGLPQINAIA
-1032 DNNGA
+1032 TKNGA

-1045 EGATSVKMSDAQV
+1045 EGATSVRMRDYAKV
-1058 YISNTNDPDFNST
+1058 FISNTNDPSFNST
-1071 KQVIGVVTSS
+1071 KQEIGVVTSN
-1081 TIKNSDKTVGIRF
+1081 TIYRTDNTVGIRF
-1094 NSNAATILKE
+1094 NPNAVTILKE
-1104 GYWYEINFSYNNSSA
+1104 GYWYEINFSYDNADGSM
-1119 STASCPGETFVKMC
+1119 ASCPGETFIKMC

-1192 QKDKGKVY
+1192 QNDKGKVY

-1228 KWSDA
+1228 KWSD

-1264 ELLYANYLNYNKAYV
+1264 ELLYANYLTYNKAYV

-1288 SIMSSPLKQ
+1288 SIMSSPLQQ
-1297 TYAGDLYVQ
+1297 TYAGDLYVP
-1306 KDDGQEKSE
+1306 KNNGQEQSE
-1315 AFKPITYKEGVNDRS
+1315 AFQPITYKEGVNDRS

-1339 DGNAQEVKDNVTN
+1339 DGDAKEMVDNTKF
-1352 YSANHDG
+1352 YQAHEDG
-1359 TVDVTTDN
+1359 TVEETTNDIF
-1367 ELSINS
+1367 LTS
-1373 GYWSHVYNKVDELY
+1373 GYWSHVYNKVDEQY

-1445 RMLQGDVAGDKT
+1445 RMLLGDVAGDKT

-1466 NLHRDN
+1466 NLHSEN

-1487 YRFLKANTAFENSI
+1487 YRFLKANPAFENSI
-1501 WTLDNGVMKTHSVP
+1501 WTLDNGKVTAYTLA
-1515 VDLDYD
+1515 LDEAYD
-1521 KKTDVIVNP
+1521 KKTDVLVSP
-1530 TQAFFVKVKEG
+1530 TQAFFVKLKTG
-1541 ETAPANVTFNA
+1541 ESATEATFNA
-1552 TMLINKDVTPGEKAL
+1552 SMLINKDVTPGEKAL
-1567 IIRPTVTLTTVN
+1567 VIRPTLTLTTTDGVRN
-1579 GERSSQ
+1579 
-1585 SELIVNDEASRDY
+1585 SESKLIVNDEASRDY

-1697 GRYYITN
+1697 GRYYVTN

-1736 RVMVYDI
+1736 RVVVYDVAG
-1743 SGALVTSNHSVNG
+1743 SLVTSNHSVNG

>member
-34 VYAQSF
+34 VYAQSLGF
-40 HQTGASGLPL
+40 HKEGQSGLPL
-50 DSRGMQQTAEWNYYY
+50 DSRGMQQTAEWHYYY
-65 YLPTGSTSMTLD
+65 YLPTNSNTMELELPFDGWLKSSTND
-77 LPIMGWTDNYANE
+77 
-90 LEPYGWYRWYDY
+90 LEPYGWIRWYDY
-102 NTDLN
+102 TTDLM
-107 SANLTA
+107 SDRLTV
-113 YDVTSSSW
+113 YSRYYTS
-121 YGGTTHSTQL
+121 L
-131 KTNITDNSGKN
+131 KSLKDDTSKKN
-142 IGLVAYKL
+142 IGLIAGTL
-150 SATYITRKHVGVN
+150 RNSARDYAGVKYN
-163 YSYSNSDATNPNWK
+163 KPTGADAEDWG
-177 GDIVACDVSRYIDY
+177 GDTIACDVSRYNDY
-191 TISGTKV
+191 SISTNYV
-198 SKEPTLSVRYIFHIQ
+198 EKEPTLSIRYIFHIK
-213 SAAYLAQ
+213 SAAYLA
-220 KLKEALCEG
+220 KRIKDALCDH
-229 SKSKAADL
+229 SRAADL
-237 TFEDNKRIVFGA
+237 TLEDNKRIVFGA
-249 KDENAKMSL
+249 KDANANMTL
-258 RTNLKN
+258 RTNMKN

-269 YWFYPLSTT
+269 YWFYPLRTT
-278 KGKTVYPTTESQ
+278 KGKTVYPTTEAQ
-290 KITAADFKT
+290 KITAADFNT
-299 TMKQADKIVW
+299 TMKQANKIVW
-309 KVYNEDKTKFCQLS
+309 IVYNEDKTKFCQLS
-323 ATSSTTQFCDLTIS
+323 SETQFCDLTIN
-337 ALNSATWYNVSN
+337 ALKNATWYNVSN
-349 DATTTKP
+349 DAITSKP

-362 HTVYVVAW
+362 QTVYVVAW
-370 AANSND
+370 AANGD
-376 MCPVANFEVFIH
+376 YMCPVANFEVFIH
-388 KGYPKTKDEITAD
+388 KGYPKMKDELTAD
-401 NNIDRTLSYLED
+401 GDVDRMLSYFED
-413 EDRYEKKMDI
+413 KYEQQMDI
-423 SFDDDNADLT
+423 SFDDDNPDLT
-433 FDAPTVN
+433 LDAPTTPEN
-440 NNVSLKP
+440 NMSHKP

-453 AYGFTYANLAD
+453 AYGFTYADLAS
-464 YDYFY
+464 YDYY
-469 GTYMRQSWTGKRPT
+469 YDRSTPHHSK
-483 YSSPNHGDYGLYK
+483 SPIHGDYGLYK
-496 SANKTGVSTTD
+496 SGNLPGISYD
-507 YNKGYQW
+507 NQNGYQW
-514 WANGNPEIYDRTYER
+514 WAAGSPTIYDRTHAK
-529 TSGKQYGYFLYVDA
+529 TSGKQYGHFLYVDA
-543 SDESRQIASADFK
+543 SNESRQIASADFK

-561 GSQLVFSG
+561 GSQLIFSG
-569 AVAEYTSGANAP
+569 AVAEYTASYNATAP

-589 IDKDENGNEI
+589 INKDENGNVTDQ
-599 GKKLIQSFS
+599 KLIQSFS

-614 NTKSL
+614 NTKSHE
-619 QYGKWYQIYS
+619 YGKWYQIYS
-629 KQVLQKSAGADNYTD
+629 KQVLQKSAAADNYTD
-644 FRIVLDNMCQGTDGA
+644 FRIVLDNMCQNTKGA

-692 APEEITL
+692 APEYITL

-711 VNMKESKL
+711 VNQKESKL

-737 GDGQPDEYGTARIPA
+737 GDGHPDEYGTARIPA

-759 LPPEAADGK
+759 LPSAAAGGK
-768 NNVAMFEN
+768 TNVPMFEN

-806 SDDNPDVPGK
+806 SEDNSNVPGK
-816 WGKSTDVC
+816 WGISTDVC
-824 STYSGIFQVVEQ
+824 STYSDIFQVVEQ
-836 SIKLTDKNSNVLTA
+836 NIKLTDKNSNVLTA
-850 LRVNCDTKT
+850 LRVNCNTHT
-859 PTVEVI
+859 PTVEMI

-891 KPNKENELYTTPG
+891 KPNAENELYTTAG
-904 LLEALR
+904 LLEALH
-910 AYRAKYPSD
+910 AYRAKYPEY
-919 NGLNTGFRSINY
+919 NGLSTDFRNDNR
-931 TQYTLL
+931 TQYDLL

-954 GNRTFEANEMGL
+954 GNRQFASDEMGL

-979 INGQNYDICA
+979 INGQVYDICA
-989 DPMLVDLRVV
+989 APMLVDLRVV
-999 TDGPNINLGFSD
+999 TDGPNINFGFPN

-1021 RVGLPQIKAIA
+1021 RVGLPQINAIA
-1032 DNNGA
+1032 TKNGA

-1045 EGATSVKMSDAQV
+1045 EGATSVRMRDYAKV
-1058 YISNTNDPDFNST
+1058 FISNTNDPSFNST
-1071 KQVIGVVTSS
+1071 KQEIGVVTSN
-1081 TIKNSDKTVGIRF
+1081 TIYNSSKTVGIRF
-1094 NSNAATILKE
+1094 NPNAATILKE
-1104 GYWYEINFSYNNSSA
+1104 GYWYEINFSYDNADGSM
-1119 STASCPGETFVKMC
+1119 ASCPGETFIKMC

-1228 KWSDA
+1228 KWSD

-1264 ELLYANYLNYNKAYV
+1264 ELLYANYLTYNKAYV

-1288 SIMSSPLKQ
+1288 SIMSSPLQQ

-1315 AFKPITYKEGVNDRS
+1315 AFQPMTYDENVNDRS

-1339 DGNAQEVKDNVTN
+1339 DGDAKEIVDNTKF
-1352 YSANHDG
+1352 YQAHEDG
-1359 TVDVTTDN
+1359 TVEETTNDFF
-1367 ELSINS
+1367 LTS
-1373 GYWSHVYNKVDELY
+1373 GYWSHVYNKVDEQY

-1426 DSESQ
+1426 DSESR

-1466 NLHRDN
+1466 NLHSEN

-1487 YRFLKANTAFENSI
+1487 YRFLKANPAFENSI
-1501 WTLDNGVMKTHSVP
+1501 WTLDNGKVTAYTLA
-1515 VDLDYD
+1515 LDEAYD
-1521 KKTDVIVNP
+1521 KKTDVLVSP
-1530 TQAFFVKVKEG
+1530 TQAFFVKLKTG
-1541 ETAPANVTFNA
+1541 ESATEATFNA
-1552 TMLINKDVTPGEKAL
+1552 SMLINKDVTPGEKAL
-1567 IIRPTVTLTTVN
+1567 VIRPTLTLTTTDGVRN
-1579 GERSSQ
+1579 
-1585 SELIVNDEASRDY
+1585 SESKLIVNEEACRDY
-1598 VEGEDVEML
+1598 VVGEDVEML

-1612 AEIAQVYSVA
+1612 AEVAQVYSVA

-1657 SKMLIKMNNEG
+1657 SKMLRKMDNEG

-1728 ATLKGDMK
+1728 AMLKGDMK
-1736 RVMVYDI
+1736 RVVVYDVAG
-1743 SGALVTSNHSVNG
+1743 SLVTSNHSVNG

-1767 IYVVKATTKEDRTET
+1767 IYVVKATTMEDRTET

>member
-23 TMMALTAAPSS
+23 AMMALTAAPSS
-34 VYAQSF
+34 VYAQSLGF
-40 HQTGASGLPL
+40 HKEGQSRLPL
-50 DSRGMQQTAEWNYYY
+50 DSRGMQQTAEWHYYY
-65 YLPTGSTSMTLD
+65 YLPTNSNTMELELPFDGWGNSSTND
-77 LPIMGWTDNYANE
+77 
-90 LEPYGWYRWYDY
+90 LEPYGWIRWYDY
-102 NTDLN
+102 NTDLKSNRLTVYSRSTSLKSLKDDTSKKDIGLIAGTLRN
-107 SANLTA
+107 SARDYA
-113 YDVTSSSW
+113 
-121 YGGTTHSTQL
+121 
-131 KTNITDNSGKN
+131 
-142 IGLVAYKL
+142 
-150 SATYITRKHVGVN
+150 GVKYN
-163 YSYSNSDATNPNWK
+163 KPTGADAEDWAGET
-177 GDIVACDVSRYIDY
+177 IACDVSRYNDY
-191 TISGTKV
+191 SIYTNYVK
-198 SKEPTLSVRYIFHIQ
+198 KEPTLSIRYIFHIK
-213 SAAYLAQ
+213 SAAYLA
-220 KLKEALCEG
+220 KRIKDALCDH
-229 SKSKAADL
+229 SRAADL
-237 TFEDNKRIVFGA
+237 TLEDNKRIVFGA
-249 KDENAKMSL
+249 KDANATMSL

-264 SGGQS
+264 SGGQT
-269 YWFYPLSTT
+269 YWFYPLNTAQPKS
-278 KGKTVYPTTESQ
+278 VYPTTESQ
-290 KITAADFKT
+290 KITASDFGSNMLK
-299 TMKQADKIVW
+299 AEYVSWIA
-309 KVYNEDKTKFCQLS
+309 YNEDKTKYKVLG
-323 ATSSTTQFCDLTIS
+323 TSTQFFDLSIS
-337 ALNSATWYNVSN
+337 KLKGSGWLNVKDDKSTGE
-349 DATTTKP
+349 P
-356 TDIGFE
+356 EDIGFG

-370 AANSND
+370 AVNGTTD
-376 MCPVANFEVFIH
+376 MCPVANYEVFIH
-388 KGYPKTKDEITAD
+388 EGYPKTKDEITAD
-401 NNIDRTLSYLED
+401 NNTDRTLSYLED

-423 SFDDDNADLT
+423 SFDDDNPDLT
-433 FDAPTVN
+433 LDAPTTPLN
-440 NNVSLKP
+440 NMSLKP

-453 AYGFTYANLAD
+453 AYGFTYALLASND
-464 YDYFY
+464 YYYDRS
-469 GTYMRQSWTGKRPT
+469 TPHHSK
-483 YSSPNHGDYGLYK
+483 SPIHGDYGLYK
-496 SANKTGVSTTD
+496 SGNLRGISYD
-507 YNKGYQW
+507 NENGYQW
-514 WANGNPEIYDRTYER
+514 WAAGSPTIYDRTHAK
-529 TSGKQYGYFLYVDA
+529 TSGKQYGHFLYVDA
-543 SDESRQIASADFK
+543 SNESRQIASADFK

-561 GSQLVFSG
+561 GSQLIFSG
-569 AVAEYTSGANAP
+569 AVAEYTAAYNATAP

-589 IDKDENGNEI
+589 INKDENGNVTDQ
-599 GKKLIQSFS
+599 KLIQSFS

-614 NTKSL
+614 NTKSHE
-619 QYGKWYQIYS
+619 YGKWYQIYS
-629 KQVLQKSAGADNYTD
+629 KQVLQKSAAADNYTD
-644 FRIVLDNMCQGTDGA
+644 FRIVLDNMCQNTKGA

-680 KPLCP
+680 RPLCP

-692 APEEITL
+692 APDYITL

-711 VNMKESKL
+711 VNQKESKL
-719 FYRICDATGKQV
+719 FYRICDATGKRV
-731 DNIDYD
+731 ENIDYD

-759 LPPEAADGK
+759 LPPASADGK

-806 SDDNPDVPGK
+806 SDDNPDVPGD

-891 KPNKENELYTTPG
+891 KPNKENELYTTAG
-904 LLEALR
+904 LLEALH
-910 AYRAKYPSD
+910 AYRAKYPTY
-919 NGLNTGFRSINY
+919 NGLTTAFSSSKHY
-931 TQYTLL
+931 ALL
-937 KQYVDS
+937 KKYVDS

-949 ASNSM
+949 ASNTM
-954 GNRTFEANEMGL
+954 GNRTFASDEMGL

-979 INGQNYDICA
+979 INGQDYEICA

-1021 RVGLPQIKAIA
+1021 RVGLPQIMAIA
-1032 DNNGA
+1032 EKNGA

-1045 EGATSVKMSDAQV
+1045 EGITGKNPSVEMINEDEV
-1058 YISNTNDPDFNST
+1058 FISNTNDPNPIFQT
-1071 KQVIGVVTSS
+1071 TTPVIGVVTSKTIYS
-1081 TIKNSDKTVGIRF
+1081 TDRTVGIRF
-1094 NSNAATILKE
+1094 NSNAVKTLLKE
-1104 GYWYEINFSYNNSSA
+1104 GYWYEINFSYKNASA
-1119 STASCPGETFVKMC
+1119 STASCPGETFIKMC

-1264 ELLYANYLNYNKAYV
+1264 ELLYANYLTYNKAYV

-1288 SIMSSPLKQ
+1288 SIMSSPLQQ
-1297 TYAGDLYVQ
+1297 TYAGDLYVP
-1306 KDDGQEKSE
+1306 KSNGQEQSE
-1315 AFKPITYKEGVNDRS
+1315 AFKPMTYDENVNDRS

-1373 GYWSHVYNKVDELY
+1373 GYWSHVYNKVDEQY

-1426 DSESQ
+1426 DSESR

>member
-1 MKSRKNNINRPAP
+1 MKSRKNNINRLAP

-23 TMMALTAAPSS
+23 AMMALTAAPSS
-34 VYAQSF
+34 VYAQSLGF
-40 HQTGASGLPL
+40 HKKGQSGLPL
-50 DSRGMQQTAEWNYYY
+50 DSRGMQQTAEWHYYY
-65 YLPTGSTSMTLD
+65 YLPTNSNTMELE
-77 LPIMGWTDNYANE
+77 LPFAGWGDSKTND
-90 LEPYGWYRWYDY
+90 LEPYGWIRWYDY
-102 NTDLN
+102 NTDLKSDNLTVYSRYYTSLNSLKDKTSKKDIGLIAGTLRN
-107 SANLTA
+107 SARDYA
-113 YDVTSSSW
+113 
-121 YGGTTHSTQL
+121 
-131 KTNITDNSGKN
+131 
-142 IGLVAYKL
+142 
-150 SATYITRKHVGVN
+150 GVKYN
-163 YSYSNSDATNPNWK
+163 KPTGADAEDWA
-177 GDIVACDVSRYIDY
+177 GDTIACDVSRYNDY
-191 TISGTKV
+191 SGYDPTYTNYV
-198 SKEPTLSVRYIFHIQ
+198 EKEPTLSIRYIFHIK
-213 SAAYLAQ
+213 SAAYLA
-220 KLKEALCEG
+220 KRIKDALCDH
-229 SKSKAADL
+229 SRAADL
-237 TFEDNKRIVFGA
+237 TLEDNKRIVFGA
-249 KDENAKMSL
+249 KDANANMTL
-258 RTNLKN
+258 RTNMKN

-269 YWFYPLSTT
+269 YWFYPLRTT
-278 KGKTVYPTTESQ
+278 VGKTVYPTTEAQ
-290 KITAADFKT
+290 KITAADFNT
-299 TMKQADKIVW
+299 TMKQANKIVW
-309 KVYNEDKTKFCQLS
+309 RVYNEDKTKYCQL
-323 ATSSTTQFCDLTIS
+323 SSTTQFCDLTIN
-337 ALNSATWYNVSN
+337 ALKNATWRNVSN
-349 DATTTKP
+349 GATTAKP

-370 AANSND
+370 AANGD
-376 MCPVANFEVFIH
+376 YMCPVANFEVFIH
-388 KGYPKTKDEITAD
+388 KGYPKMKDELTAD
-401 NNIDRTLSYLED
+401 GDVDRTISYFED
-413 EDRYEKKMDI
+413 KYEQQTVI
-423 SFDDDNADLT
+423 SFDDDNPDLT
-433 FDAPTVN
+433 LDAPTTPLN
-440 NNVSLKP
+440 NMSLKP

-453 AYGFTYANLAD
+453 AYGFTYAELESFD
-464 YDYFY
+464 YYYD
-469 GTYMRQSWTGKRPT
+469 GSTPHHSK
-483 YSSPNHGDYGLYK
+483 SPIHGDYGLYK
-496 SANKTGVSTTD
+496 SGNLRGISYD
-507 YNKGYQW
+507 NENGYQW
-514 WANGNPEIYDRTYER
+514 WAAGSPTIYDRTYAK
-529 TSGKQYGYFLYVDA
+529 TSGKQYGHFLYVDA
-543 SDESRQIASADFK
+543 SNESRQIASADFK

-561 GSQLVFSG
+561 GSQLIFSG
-569 AVAEYTSGANAP
+569 AVAEYTAAYNATAP

-589 IDKDENGNEI
+589 INKDENGNVTDQ
-599 GKKLIQSFS
+599 KLIQSFS

-614 NTKSL
+614 NTKSHE
-619 QYGKWYQIYS
+619 YGKWYQIYS
-629 KQVLQKSAGADNYTD
+629 KQVLQKSAAADNYTD
-644 FRIVLDNMCQGTDGA
+644 FRIVLDNMCQNTKGA

-692 APEEITL
+692 APDDITL

-711 VNMKESKL
+711 VNQKESKL
-719 FYRICDATGKQV
+719 FYRICDATGKPV

-737 GDGQPDEYGTARIPA
+737 GDGTPDEYGTARIPEY
-752 SYNAAYV
+752 YNAAYV
-759 LPPEAADGK
+759 LPPAAADGK
-768 NNVAMFEN
+768 TNEPMFEN

-806 SDDNPDVPGK
+806 SEDNSEVPGK
-816 WGKSTDVC
+816 WGESTDVC

-836 SIKLTDKNSNVLTA
+836 NIKLTDKNSNVLTA
-850 LRVNCDTKT
+850 LRVNCNTHT
-859 PTVEVI
+859 PTVEMI

-891 KPNKENELYTTPG
+891 KPNQENELYTTAG
-904 LLEALR
+904 LLEALH
-910 AYRAKYPSD
+910 AYRAKYPAY
-919 NGLNTGFRSINY
+919 NGLSTYFRNDNP
-931 TQYTLL
+931 TQYALL
-937 KQYVDS
+937 KKYVDS

-954 GNRTFEANEMGL
+954 GNRTFASDEMGL

-979 INGQNYDICA
+979 INGLVYDICA
-989 DPMLVDLRVV
+989 APMLVDLRVV
-999 TDGPNINLGFSD
+999 TDGPNINFGFSD

-1021 RVGLPQIKAIA
+1021 RVGLPQINAIA
-1032 DNNGA
+1032 EKNGA

-1045 EGATSVKMSDAQV
+1045 ERATSVRMRDNEKV
-1058 YISNTNDPDFNST
+1058 FISNTNDPDFNST

-1081 TIKNSDKTVGIRF
+1081 TIYRTDNTVGIRF

-1104 GYWYEINFSYNNSSA
+1104 GYWYEINFSYDNADGSM
-1119 STASCPGETFVKMC
+1119 ASCPGETFIKMC

-1161 TKAEIFKDSYTDY
+1161 TKAEIFKDSYADY

-1192 QKDKGKVY
+1192 QNDKGKVY

-1228 KWSDA
+1228 KWSD
-1233 TADGSDNGNGTFSC
+1233 TADGSDNGDGTFSC
-1247 EKWAGNF
+1247 ETWAGNF

-1264 ELLYANYLNYNKAYV
+1264 ELLYANYLTYNKAYV

-1288 SIMSSPLKQ
+1288 SIMSSPLQQ
-1297 TYAGDLYVQ
+1297 TYAGDLYVP

-1315 AFKPITYKEGVNDRS
+1315 AFKPMTYDENVNDRS

-1373 GYWSHVYNKVDELY
+1373 GYWSHVYNKVDEQY

-1431 KPVNVTVNRDANSY
+1431 KQVNVTVNRDANSY
-1445 RMLQGDVAGDKT
+1445 RMLLGDVAGDKT

-1466 NLHRDN
+1466 NLHSEN

-1487 YRFLKANTAFENSI
+1487 YRFLKANPAFENSI
-1501 WTLDNGVMKTHSVP
+1501 WTLDNGKVTAYTLA
-1515 VDLDYD
+1515 LDEAYD
-1521 KKTDVIVNP
+1521 KKTDVLVSP
-1530 TQAFFVKVKEG
+1530 TQAFFVKLKTG
-1541 ETAPANVTFNA
+1541 ESATEATFNA
-1552 TMLINKDVTPGEKAL
+1552 SMLINKDVTPGEKAL
-1567 IIRPTVTLTTVN
+1567 VIRPTLTLTTTDGVRN
-1579 GERSSQ
+1579 
-1585 SELIVNDEASRDY
+1585 SESKLIVNDEASRDY
-1598 VEGEDVEML
+1598 VDGEDVEML

-1697 GRYYITN
+1697 GRYYVTN

-1736 RVMVYDI
+1736 RVVVYDI

>member
-40 HQTGASGLPL
+40 HQTGASGMPL
-50 DSRGMQQTAEWNYYY
+50 DSRGMQQTAEWHYYY

-77 LPIMGWTDNYANE
+77 LPIMGWTDEKAND

-102 NTDLN
+102 NTDLE

-113 YDVTSSSW
+113 YDVTTSSW
-121 YGGTTHSTQL
+121 FGSTKHSTQL

-150 SATYITRKHVGVN
+150 SDTYVTRKHVGVN
-163 YSYSNSDATNPNWK
+163 YEYTNSDAINPNWK

-191 TISGTKV
+191 SISGTKV

-213 SAAYLAQ
+213 SAAYLAKQ
-220 KLKEALCEG
+220 IKDALCDH
-229 SKSKAADL
+229 SRAADL
-237 TFEDNKRIVFGA
+237 TLEDNKRIVFGA
-249 KDENAKMSL
+249 KDANAKMTL
-258 RTNLKN
+258 RTNMKN

-269 YWFYPLSTT
+269 YWFYPLRTT
-278 KGKTVYPTTESQ
+278 KGKSVYPTTESQ
-290 KITAADFKT
+290 KITAADFNT
-299 TMKQADKIVW
+299 TMKQANNIVW
-309 KVYNEDKTKFCQLS
+309 RFYNEDKTKYCQLPP
-323 ATSSTTQFCDLTIS
+323 STPSNPRTPISPQFCDLTIS
-337 ALNSATWYNVSN
+337 ALNNATWYNVSN

-370 AANSND
+370 AANGD
-376 MCPVANFEVFIH
+376 YMCPVANFEVFIH
-388 KGYPKTKDEITAD
+388 KGYPKTKDELTAD
-401 NNIDRTLSYLED
+401 GDVDRTISYFED
-413 EDRYEKKMDI
+413 KYEQQMDI
-423 SFDDDNADLT
+423 SFDDDNPDLT
-433 FDAPTVN
+433 LDAPTTPLN
-440 NNVSLKP
+440 NMSLKP

-453 AYGFTYANLAD
+453 AYGFTYAELAS
-464 YDYFY
+464 YDYY
-469 GTYMRQSWTGKRPT
+469 NG
-483 YSSPNHGDYGLYK
+483 SSPHHSKSPIHGDYGLYK
-496 SANKTGVSTTD
+496 SGNLHGIS
-507 YNKGYQW
+507 YNNENGYQW
-514 WANGNPEIYDRTYER
+514 WAEGSPTIYDRTHAK
-529 TSGKQYGYFLYVDA
+529 TSGKQYGHFLYVDA
-543 SDESRQIASADFK
+543 SNESRQIASADFK

-561 GSQLVFSG
+561 GSQLIFSG
-569 AVAEYTSGANAP
+569 AVAEYTAANNSTAP

-589 IDKDENGNEI
+589 IDKDENGNVTDQ
-599 GKKLIQSFS
+599 KLIQSFS

-614 NTKSL
+614 NTKSHE
-619 QYGKWYQIYS
+619 YGKWYQIYS
-629 KQVLQKSAGADNYTD
+629 KQVLQKSAAADNYTD
-644 FRIVLDNMCQGTDGA
+644 FRIVLDNMCQDTWGA
-659 DYCIDDLCL
+659 DYCVDDLCL

-692 APEEITL
+692 APDDITL

-711 VNMKESKL
+711 VNQKESKL

-731 DNIDYD
+731 ENIDYD
-737 GDGQPDEYGTARIPA
+737 GDGQPDDYGIARIPE
-752 SYNAAYV
+752 SYNAGYV
-759 LPPEAADGK
+759 LPSAAAGGK
-768 NNVAMFEN
+768 TNVPMFEN

-806 SDDNPDVPGK
+806 SDDNPNVPGD

-824 STYSGIFQVVEQ
+824 STYSGLFQVVEQ
-836 SIKLTDKNSNVLTA
+836 NIKLTDKNSNVLTA
-850 LRVNCDTKT
+850 LRVDCNSKT

-877 KVTIDNVKFDWFLS
+877 KVTIDKVKFDWFLS
-891 KPNKENELYTTPG
+891 KPNAENELYSTTG
-904 LLEALR
+904 LLEALH
-910 AYRAKYPSD
+910 AYRAKYPEY
-919 NGLNTGFRSINY
+919 NGLSTDFRNDNR
-931 TQYTLL
+931 TQYDLL

-954 GNRTFEANEMGL
+954 GNRKFEAKETGL
-966 YKIAVIPVQAKAT
+966 YKIAVIPVQDKAT
-979 INGQNYDICA
+979 INGQVYEICA
-989 DPMLVDLRVV
+989 APMLVDLRVV
-999 TDGPNINLGFSD
+999 TDGPNINFGFPG

-1021 RVGLPQIKAIA
+1021 RVGLPQINAIA
-1032 DNNGA
+1032 TKNGA

-1045 EGATSVKMSDAQV
+1045 ERAKSVKMIDKAQV
-1058 YISNTNDPDFNST
+1058 SISNTNDPDFNST
-1071 KQVIGVVTSS
+1071 EQMIGVVTAN
-1081 TIKNSDKTVGIRF
+1081 TIYETDKTVGIRF
-1094 NSNAATILKE
+1094 NPNAATILKE
-1104 GYWYEINFSYNNSSA
+1104 GYWYEIHFRYNNADGSM
-1119 STASCPGETFVKMC
+1119 ASCPGETFIKMC

-1161 TKAEIFKDSYTDY
+1161 TKAEIFKDSYADY

-1192 QKDKGKVY
+1192 QNDKGKVY

-1228 KWSDA
+1228 KWSD
-1233 TADGSDNGNGTFSC
+1233 TTDDGSDTGNGTFSC

-1264 ELLYANYLNYNKAYV
+1264 ELLYANYLTYNKAYV

-1288 SIMSSPLKQ
+1288 SIMSSPLQQ
-1297 TYAGDLYVQ
+1297 TYAGDLYVP
-1306 KDDGQEKSE
+1306 KNNGQEQSE
-1315 AFKPITYKEGVNDRS
+1315 AFKPMTYDENVNDRS

-1339 DGNAQEVKDNVTN
+1339 DGNAQEVMDNVTN

-1373 GYWSHVYNKVDELY
+1373 GYWSHVYNKVDEQY

-1396 AGDKYTAGAQGANA
+1396 AGDKYTAGAQNANA
-1410 TAVIRL
+1410 KAVIRL

-1431 KPVNVTVNRDANSY
+1431 KPVNVTVSRDANSY

-1466 NLHRDN
+1466 NLHSDN

-1736 RVMVYDI
+1736 RVMVYDVAG
-1743 SGALVTSNHSVNG
+1743 SLVTSNHSVNG

-1767 IYVVKATTKEDRTET
+1767 IYIVKATTKEDRTET

>member
-14 SRRLLLQLL
+14 SKRLLLQLL

-34 VYAQSF
+34 VYAQSLGF
-40 HQTGASGLPL
+40 HKEGQSGLPL
-50 DSRGMQQTAEWNYYY
+50 DSRGMQQTAEWHYYY
-65 YLPTGSTSMTLD
+65 YLPTNSNTMELELPFDGWKKSSTND
-77 LPIMGWTDNYANE
+77 
-90 LEPYGWYRWYDY
+90 LEPYGWIRWYDY
-102 NTDLN
+102 NTDLKSNRLTVYSSSTSLNSLKDYTSQKDIGLIAGTLRN
-107 SANLTA
+107 SARDYA
-113 YDVTSSSW
+113 
-121 YGGTTHSTQL
+121 
-131 KTNITDNSGKN
+131 
-142 IGLVAYKL
+142 
-150 SATYITRKHVGVN
+150 GVKYN
-163 YSYSNSDATNPNWK
+163 KPTGADAEDWAGET
-177 GDIVACDVSRYIDY
+177 IACDVSRYNDY
-191 TISGTKV
+191 SFQRVNIGTKYNPKYTNRV
-198 SKEPTLSVRYIFHIQ
+198 EKEPTLSIRYIFHIK
-213 SAAYLAQ
+213 SAAYLA
-220 KLKEALCEG
+220 KRIKDALCDH
-229 SKSKAADL
+229 SRAADL
-237 TFEDNKRIVFGA
+237 TLEDNKRIVFGA
-249 KDENAKMSL
+249 KDANANMTL
-258 RTNLKN
+258 RTNMKN

-269 YWFYPLSTT
+269 YWFYPLRTT
-278 KGKTVYPTTESQ
+278 VGKTVYPTTEAQ
-290 KITAADFKT
+290 KITAADFNT
-299 TMKQADKIVW
+299 TMKQANKIVW
-309 KVYNEDKTKFCQLS
+309 IVYNEDKTTFCQL
-323 ATSSTTQFCDLTIS
+323 SSTTQFCDLTIN
-337 ALNSATWYNVSN
+337 ALKNATWYNVSN
-349 DATTTKP
+349 DAKTSKP

-362 HTVYVVAW
+362 QTVYVVAW
-370 AANSND
+370 AANGD
-376 MCPVANFEVFIH
+376 YMCPVANFEVFIH
-388 KGYPKTKDEITAD
+388 KGYPKMKDELTAD
-401 NNIDRTLSYLED
+401 GDVDRTLSYLED

-423 SFDDDNADLT
+423 SFDDDNPDLT
-433 FDAPTVN
+433 LDAPTTPEN
-440 NNVSLKP
+440 NMSLKP

-453 AYGFTYANLAD
+453 AYGFTYAQLAS
-464 YDYFY
+464 YDYY
-469 GTYMRQSWTGKRPT
+469 YDGSTPHHSK
-483 YSSPNHGDYGLYK
+483 SPIHGDYGLYK
-496 SANKTGVSTTD
+496 SGNLRGISYD
-507 YNKGYQW
+507 NENGYQW
-514 WANGNPEIYDRTYER
+514 WAAGSPTIYDRTHAK
-529 TSGKQYGYFLYVDA
+529 TSGKQYGHFLYVDA
-543 SDESRQIASADFK
+543 SNESRQIASADFK

-561 GSQLVFSG
+561 GSQLIFSG
-569 AVAEYTSGANAP
+569 AVAEYTASYNATAP

-589 IDKDENGNEI
+589 INKDENGNVTDQ
-599 GKKLIQSFS
+599 KLIQSFS

-614 NTKSL
+614 NTKSHE
-619 QYGKWYQIYS
+619 YGKWYQIYS
-629 KQVLQKSAGADNYTD
+629 KQVLQKSAAADNYTD
-644 FRIVLDNMCQGTDGA
+644 FRIVLDNMCQNTKGA

-692 APEEITL
+692 APDDITL

-711 VNMKESKL
+711 VNQKESKL

-737 GDGQPDEYGTARIPA
+737 GDGHPDEYGTARIPA

-759 LPPEAADGK
+759 LPSAAAGGK
-768 NNVAMFEN
+768 TNVAMFEN

-806 SDDNPDVPGK
+806 SEDNPNVPGK
-816 WGKSTDVC
+816 WGESTDVC

-836 SIKLTDKNSNVLTA
+836 NIKLTDKNSNVLTA
-850 LRVNCDTKT
+850 LRVNCNTHI
-859 PTVEVI
+859 PTVEMI

-891 KPNKENELYTTPG
+891 MPNAENELYSTSG
-904 LLEALR
+904 LLEALH
-910 AYRAKYPSD
+910 AYRAKYPEY
-919 NGLNTGFRSINY
+919 NGLSTDFRYVNNV
-931 TQYTLL
+931 QYNLL
-937 KQYVDS
+937 KKYVDS

-954 GNRTFEANEMGL
+954 GTRKFEAKEMGL

-979 INGQNYDICA
+979 INGQVYEICA
-989 DPMLVDLRVV
+989 APMLVDLRVV
-999 TDGPNINLGFSD
+999 TDGPNINFGFPN

-1021 RVGLPQIKAIA
+1021 RVGLPQIQAIA
-1032 DNNGA
+1032 EKNGA

-1045 EGATSVKMSDAQV
+1045 EGATSVEMIDKAQV
-1058 YISNTNDPDFNST
+1058 SISNTNDPDFNST
-1071 KQVIGVVTSS
+1071 EQMIGVVTAN
-1081 TIKNSDKTVGIRF
+1081 TIKNSDNTVGIRF

-1104 GYWYEINFSYNNSSA
+1104 GYWYEIHFRYANADGSM
-1119 STASCPGETFVKMC
+1119 ASCPGETFIKMC

-1161 TKAEIFKDSYTDY
+1161 TKAEIFKDSYADY

-1192 QKDKGKVY
+1192 QNDKGKVY

-1228 KWSDA
+1228 KWSN

-1247 EKWAGNF
+1247 ETWAGNF

-1264 ELLYANYLNYNKAYV
+1264 ELLYANYLTYNKAYV

-1288 SIMSSPLKQ
+1288 SIMSSPLQQ

-1315 AFKPITYKEGVNDRS
+1315 AFKPMTYDENVNDRS

-1339 DGNAQEVKDNVTN
+1339 DGNAQEVMNNVTN

-1373 GYWSHVYNKVDELY
+1373 GYWSHVYNKVDEQY

-1426 DSESQ
+1426 DSESN

-1487 YRFLKANTAFENSI
+1487 YRFLKANPAFENSI

-1598 VEGEDVEML
+1598 VDGEDVEML

-1643 APKSKDIDVNISLN
+1643 APKSKDIDVNISFN

-1697 GRYYITN
+1697 GRYYVTN

-1782 FKIVVR
+1782 FKIAVR

>member
-1 MKSRKNNINRPAP
+1 MKSRKNNINRPTP

-23 TMMALTAAPSS
+23 AMMALTAAPSS
-34 VYAQSF
+34 VYAQSLGF
-40 HQTGASGLPL
+40 HKEGQSGLPL
-50 DSRGMQQTAEWNYYY
+50 DSRGMQQTAEWHYYY
-65 YLPTGSTSMTLD
+65 YLPTNSNTMELELPFDGWLKSSTND
-77 LPIMGWTDNYANE
+77 
-90 LEPYGWYRWYDY
+90 LEPYGWIRWYDY
-102 NTDLN
+102 TTDLKSDRLTVYSRYYTSLKSLKDDTSKKDIGLIAGTLRN
-107 SANLTA
+107 SARDYA
-113 YDVTSSSW
+113 
-121 YGGTTHSTQL
+121 
-131 KTNITDNSGKN
+131 
-142 IGLVAYKL
+142 
-150 SATYITRKHVGVN
+150 GVKYN
-163 YSYSNSDATNPNWK
+163 KPTGADAEDWAGET
-177 GDIVACDVSRYIDY
+177 IACDVSRYNDY
-191 TISGTKV
+191 SISTNYV
-198 SKEPTLSVRYIFHIQ
+198 EYEPTLSIRYIFHIK
-213 SAAYLAQ
+213 SAAYLA
-220 KLKEALCEG
+220 KRIKDALCDH
-229 SKSKAADL
+229 SRAADL
-237 TFEDNKRIVFGA
+237 TLEDNKRIVFGA
-249 KDENAKMSL
+249 KDERANMTL
-258 RTNLKN
+258 RTNMKN
-264 SGGQS
+264 SGGQR
-269 YWFYPLSTT
+269 YWFYPLRTT

-290 KITAADFKT
+290 KITAADFNT
-299 TMKQADKIVW
+299 TMKQANEIVW
-309 KVYNEDKTKFCQLS
+309 RVYNEDKTKYCQL
-323 ATSSTTQFCDLTIS
+323 SSTTQFCDLTIN
-337 ALNSATWYNVSN
+337 ALKNATWRNVSN
-349 DATTTKP
+349 GATTSKP

-362 HTVYVVAW
+362 QTVYVVAW
-370 AANSND
+370 AANGD
-376 MCPVANFEVFIH
+376 YMCPVANFEVFIH
-388 KGYPKTKDEITAD
+388 KGYPKMKDELTAD
-401 NNIDRTLSYLED
+401 GDVDRTLSYLED

-423 SFDDDNADLT
+423 SFDDDNPDLT
-433 FDAPTVN
+433 LDAPTTPEN
-440 NNVSLKP
+440 NMSLKP

-453 AYGFTYANLAD
+453 AYGFTYAELASFD
-464 YDYFY
+464 YYYD
-469 GTYMRQSWTGKRPT
+469 GSTPHHSK
-483 YSSPNHGDYGLYK
+483 SPIHGDYGLYK
-496 SANKTGVSTTD
+496 SGNLRGISYD
-507 YNKGYQW
+507 NENGYQW
-514 WANGNPEIYDRTYER
+514 WAAGSPTIYDRTHAK
-529 TSGKQYGYFLYVDA
+529 TSGKQYGHFLYVDA
-543 SDESRQIASADFK
+543 SNESRQIASADFK

-561 GSQLVFSG
+561 GSQLIFSG
-569 AVAEYTSGANAP
+569 AVAEYTASYNATAP

-589 IDKDENGNEI
+589 INKDENGNVTDQ
-599 GKKLIQSFS
+599 KLIQSFS

-614 NTKSL
+614 NTKSHE
-619 QYGKWYQIYS
+619 YGKWYQIYS
-629 KQVLQKSAGADNYTD
+629 KQVLQKSAAADNYTD
-644 FRIVLDNMCQGTDGA
+644 FRIVLDNMCQNTKGA

-692 APEEITL
+692 APDDITL

-711 VNMKESKL
+711 VNQKESKL
-719 FYRICDATGKQV
+719 FYRICDATGKRV
-731 DNIDYD
+731 ENIDYD
-737 GDGQPDEYGTARIPA
+737 GDGQPDDYGIASIPA
-752 SYNAAYV
+752 SYNAGYV
-759 LPPEAADGK
+759 LPSAAAGGK
-768 NNVAMFEN
+768 TNVPMFEN

-836 SIKLTDKNSNVLTA
+836 NIKLTDKNSNVLTA
-850 LRVNCDTKT
+850 LRVDCNSKT

-891 KPNKENELYTTPG
+891 KPNAENELYSTSG
-904 LLEALR
+904 LLEALH
-910 AYRAKYPSD
+910 AYRAKYPSY
-919 NGLNTGFRSINY
+919 NGLSTYFRSDSP
-931 TQYTLL
+931 TQYALL

-954 GNRTFEANEMGL
+954 GNRKFEAKETGL

-979 INGQNYDICA
+979 INGQVYEICA
-989 DPMLVDLRVV
+989 APMLVDLRVV
-999 TDGPNINLGFSD
+999 TDGPNINFGFPG

-1032 DNNGA
+1032 EKNGA

-1045 EGATSVKMSDAQV
+1045 EGAKSVEMIDEAQV
-1058 YISNTNDPDFNST
+1058 SISNSNDPDFNST
-1071 KQVIGVVTSS
+1071 EQMIGVVTAN
-1081 TIKNSDKTVGIRF
+1081 TIKNSDNTVGIRF
-1094 NSNAATILKE
+1094 NSNAVKTLKE
-1104 GYWYEINFSYNNSSA
+1104 GYWYEIHFRYANADGSM
-1119 STASCPGETFVKMC
+1119 ASCPGETFIKMC

-1161 TKAEIFKDSYTDY
+1161 TKAEIFKDSYADY

-1228 KWSDA
+1228 KWSD

-1264 ELLYANYLNYNKAYV
+1264 ELLYANYLTYNKAYV

-1288 SIMSSPLKQ
+1288 SIMSSPLQQ

-1315 AFKPITYKEGVNDRS
+1315 AFQPMTYDENVNDRS

-1339 DGNAQEVKDNVTN
+1339 DGDAKEIVDNTKF
-1352 YSANHDG
+1352 YQAHEDG
-1359 TVDVTTDN
+1359 TVEETTNDFF
-1367 ELSINS
+1367 LTS
-1373 GYWSHVYNKVDELY
+1373 GYWSHVYNKVDEQY

-1426 DSESQ
+1426 DSESR

-1466 NLHRDN
+1466 NLHSEN

-1487 YRFLKANTAFENSI
+1487 YRFLKANPAFENSI
-1501 WTLDNGVMKTHSVP
+1501 WTLDNGKVTAYTLA
-1515 VDLDYD
+1515 LDEAYD
-1521 KKTDVIVNP
+1521 KKTDVLVSP
-1530 TQAFFVKVKEG
+1530 TQAFFVKLKTG
-1541 ETAPANVTFNA
+1541 ESATEATFNA
-1552 TMLINKDVTPGEKAL
+1552 SMLINKDVTPGEKAL
-1567 IIRPTVTLTTVN
+1567 VIRPTLTLTTTDGVRN
-1579 GERSSQ
+1579 
-1585 SELIVNDEASRDY
+1585 SESKLIVNEEACRDY
-1598 VEGEDVEML
+1598 VVGEDVEML

-1612 AEIAQVYSVA
+1612 AEVAQVYSVA

-1657 SKMLIKMNNEG
+1657 SKMLRKMDNEG

-1715 IDCFSPTENTIVV
+1715 IECFSPTENTIVV

-1736 RVMVYDI
+1736 RVVVYDI

>member
-23 TMMALTAAPSS
+23 AMMALTAAPSS
-34 VYAQSF
+34 VYAQSLGF
-40 HQTGASGLPL
+40 HKEGKSGLPL
-50 DSRGMQQTAEWNYYY
+50 DSRGMQQTAEWHYYY
-65 YLPTGSTSMTLD
+65 YLPTNSNTMELELPFDGWLKSSTND
-77 LPIMGWTDNYANE
+77 
-90 LEPYGWYRWYDY
+90 LEPYGWIRWYDY
-102 NTDLN
+102 TTDLM
-107 SANLTA
+107 SDRLTV
-113 YDVTSSSW
+113 YSRYYTS
-121 YGGTTHSTQL
+121 L
-131 KTNITDNSGKN
+131 KSLKDDTSKKN
-142 IGLVAYKL
+142 IGLIAGTLKN
-150 SATYITRKHVGVN
+150 SARDYAGVKYN
-163 YSYSNSDATNPNWK
+163 KPTGADAEDWDGET
-177 GDIVACDVSRYIDY
+177 IACDVSRYNDY
-191 TISGTKV
+191 SISTNYV
-198 SKEPTLSVRYIFHIQ
+198 EKEPTLSIRYIFHIK
-213 SAAYLAQ
+213 SAAYLA
-220 KLKEALCEG
+220 KRIKDALCDH
-229 SKSKAADL
+229 SRAADL
-237 TFEDNKRIVFGA
+237 TLEDNKRIVFGA
-249 KDENAKMSL
+249 KDANANMTL
-258 RTNLKN
+258 RTNMKN

-269 YWFYPLSTT
+269 YWFYPLRTT
-278 KGKTVYPTTESQ
+278 VGKTVYPTTEAQ
-290 KITAADFKT
+290 KITAADFNT
-299 TMKQADKIVW
+299 TMKQANKIVW
-309 KVYNEDKTKFCQLS
+309 AVYNEDKTKYCQLS
-323 ATSSTTQFCDLTIS
+323 SETQFCDLTIN
-337 ALNSATWYNVSN
+337 ALKNATWYNVSN
-349 DATTTKP
+349 DATTSKP

-370 AANSND
+370 AVNGTTD

-388 KGYPKTKDEITAD
+388 KGYPKTKDELTAD
-401 NNIDRTLSYLED
+401 GDVDRTISYFE
-413 EDRYEKKMDI
+413 EKKYEQQMDI
-423 SFDDDNADLT
+423 SFDDDNPDLT
-433 FDAPTVN
+433 LDAPTTPLN
-440 NNVSLKP
+440 NMSLKP

-453 AYGFTYANLAD
+453 AYGFTYAQLEN
-464 YDYFY
+464 YDYY
-469 GTYMRQSWTGKRPT
+469 YDRSTPHHSK
-483 YSSPNHGDYGLYK
+483 SPIHGDYGLYK
-496 SANKTGVSTTD
+496 SGNLRGISYD
-507 YNKGYQW
+507 NENGYQW
-514 WANGNPEIYDRTYER
+514 WAAGSPTIYDRTYAK
-529 TSGKQYGYFLYVDA
+529 TNGKQYGHFLYVDA
-543 SDESRQIASADFK
+543 SNESRQIASADFK

-561 GSQLVFSG
+561 GSQLIFSG
-569 AVAEYTSGANAP
+569 AVAEYTAAYNATAP

-589 IDKDENGNEI
+589 INKDANGNVTDQ
-599 GKKLIQSFS
+599 KLIQSFS

-614 NTKSL
+614 NTKTHE
-619 QYGKWYQIYS
+619 YGKWYQIYS
-629 KQVLQKSAGADNYTD
+629 KQVLQKSAAADNYTD
-644 FRIVLDNMCQGTDGA
+644 FRIVLDNMCQNTKGA

-692 APEEITL
+692 APSDITL

-711 VNMKESKL
+711 VNQEESKL
-719 FYRICDATGKQV
+719 FYRICDATGKPV

-737 GDGQPDEYGTARIPA
+737 GDGNPDAYGKARIPA
-752 SYNAAYV
+752 SYNAAAV
-759 LPPEAADGK
+759 LPPAAADRK
-768 NNVAMFEN
+768 DNVPMFEN

-806 SDDNPDVPGK
+806 SDDNPEVPGE

-836 SIKLTDKNSNVLTA
+836 NIKLTDKNSNVLTA
-850 LRVNCDTKT
+850 LRVDCNSKT

-891 KPNKENELYTTPG
+891 KPNAENELYSTQG
-904 LLEALR
+904 LLEALH
-910 AYRAKYPSD
+910 AYRAKYPEY
-919 NGLNTGFRSINY
+919 NGLSTYFRNDNR
-931 TQYTLL
+931 TQYDLL
-937 KQYVDS
+937 KKYVDS

-954 GNRTFEANEMGL
+954 GNRTFASDEMGL

-979 INGQNYDICA
+979 INGQVYDICA
-989 DPMLVDLRVV
+989 APMLVDLRVV
-999 TDGPNINLGFSD
+999 TDGPNINFGFPN

-1032 DNNGA
+1032 EKNGA

-1045 EGATSVKMSDAQV
+1045 EGATSVRMRDYAKV
-1058 YISNTNDPDFNST
+1058 FISNTNDPSFNST
-1071 KQVIGVVTSS
+1071 KQEIGVVTSN
-1081 TIKNSDKTVGIRF
+1081 TIYRTDNTVGIRF

-1104 GYWYEINFSYNNSSA
+1104 GYWYEINFSYDNASA
-1119 STASCPGETFVKMC
+1119 SEASCPGETFIKMC

-1161 TKAEIFKDSYTDY
+1161 TKAEIFKDSYADY

-1228 KWSDA
+1228 KWSD
-1233 TADGSDNGNGTFSC
+1233 TADGSDTGNGTFSC

-1264 ELLYANYLNYNKAYV
+1264 ELLYANYLTYNKAYV

-1288 SIMSSPLKQ
+1288 SIMSSPLQQ
-1297 TYAGDLYVQ
+1297 TYAGDLYVP
-1306 KDDGQEKSE
+1306 KNNGQEQSE
-1315 AFKPITYKEGVNDRS
+1315 AFQPITYKEGVNDRS

-1339 DGNAQEVKDNVTN
+1339 DGDAQEVMDNVTN

-1373 GYWSHVYNKVDELY
+1373 VYWSHVYNKVNEQY

-1466 NLHRDN
+1466 NLHREN

-1487 YRFLKANTAFENSI
+1487 YRFLKANPAFENSI
-1501 WTLDNGVMKTHSVP
+1501 WTLDNGKVTAYTLA
-1515 VDLDYD
+1515 LDEAYD
-1521 KKTDVIVNP
+1521 KKTDVLVSP
-1530 TQAFFVKVKEG
+1530 TQAFFVKLKTG
-1541 ETAPANVTFNA
+1541 ESATEATFNA
-1552 TMLINKDVTPGEKAL
+1552 SMLINKDVTPGEKAL
-1567 IIRPTVTLTTVN
+1567 VIRPTLTLTTTDGVRN
-1579 GERSSQ
+1579 
-1585 SELIVNDEASRDY
+1585 SESKLIVNDEACRDY
-1598 VEGEDVEML
+1598 VVGEDVEML

-1697 GRYYITN
+1697 GRYYVTN

>member
-14 SRRLLLQLL
+14 SKRLLLQLL
-23 TMMALTAAPSS
+23 AMMALTAAPSS
-34 VYAQSF
+34 VYAQSLGF
-40 HQTGASGLPL
+40 HKEGQSGLPL
-50 DSRGMQQTAEWNYYY
+50 DSRGMQQTAEWHYNY
-65 YLPTGSTSMTLD
+65 YLPNNSNTMELELPFDGWEKSSTND
-77 LPIMGWTDNYANE
+77 
-90 LEPYGWYRWYDY
+90 LEPYGWIRWYDY
-102 NTDLN
+102 TTDLKSNRLTVYSSSTSLNSLKDYTSQKDIGLIAGTLRN
-107 SANLTA
+107 SARDYA
-113 YDVTSSSW
+113 
-121 YGGTTHSTQL
+121 
-131 KTNITDNSGKN
+131 
-142 IGLVAYKL
+142 
-150 SATYITRKHVGVN
+150 GVKYN
-163 YSYSNSDATNPNWK
+163 KPTGADAEDWAGET
-177 GDIVACDVSRYIDY
+177 IACDVSRYNDY
-191 TISGTKV
+191 SFQRVNIGTKYNPKYTNRV
-198 SKEPTLSVRYIFHIQ
+198 EKEPTLSIRYIFHIK
-213 SAAYLAQ
+213 SAAYLA
-220 KLKEALCEG
+220 KRIKDALCDH
-229 SKSKAADL
+229 SSAADL
-237 TFEDNKRIVFGA
+237 TLEDNKRIVFGA
-249 KDENAKMSL
+249 KDANANMTL
-258 RTNLKN
+258 RTNMKN
-264 SGGQS
+264 SGGQR
-269 YWFYPLSTT
+269 YWFYPLRTT
-278 KGKTVYPTTESQ
+278 KGKSVYPTTESQ
-290 KITAADFKT
+290 KITAADFNT

-309 KVYNEDKTKFCQLS
+309 AVYNEDKTKYCQL
-323 ATSSTTQFCDLTIS
+323 SSTTQFCDLTIN
-337 ALNSATWYNVSN
+337 ALKNATWYNVSN

-370 AANSND
+370 AVNGTTD

-388 KGYPKTKDEITAD
+388 KGYPKMKDELTAD
-401 NNIDRTLSYLED
+401 GDVDRTISYFE
-413 EDRYEKKMDI
+413 EKYEQQMDI
-423 SFDDDNADLT
+423 SFDDDNPDLT
-433 FDAPTVN
+433 LDAPTTPLN
-440 NNVSLKP
+440 NMSLKP

-453 AYGFTYANLAD
+453 AYGFTYAELAD
-464 YDYFY
+464 YDYY
-469 GTYMRQSWTGKRPT
+469 YDRSTPHHSK
-483 YSSPNHGDYGLYK
+483 SPIHGDYGLYK
-496 SANKTGVSTTD
+496 SGNLPGISYD
-507 YNKGYQW
+507 NQNGYQW
-514 WANGNPEIYDRTYER
+514 WASGSPTIYDRTHAK
-529 TSGKQYGYFLYVDA
+529 TSGKQYGHFLYVDA
-543 SDESRQIASADFK
+543 SNESRQIASADFK

-561 GSQLVFSG
+561 GSQLIFSG
-569 AVAEYTSGANAP
+569 AVAEYTAAYNATAP

-589 IDKDENGNEI
+589 INKDENGNVTDQ
-599 GKKLIQSFS
+599 KLIQSFS

-614 NTKSL
+614 NTKSHE
-619 QYGKWYQIYS
+619 YGKWYQIYS
-629 KQVLQKSAGADNYTD
+629 KQVLQKSAAADNYTD
-644 FRIVLDNMCQGTDGA
+644 FRIVLDNMCQNTKGA

-692 APEEITL
+692 APDDITL

-711 VNMKESKL
+711 VNQKESKL
-719 FYRICDATGKQV
+719 FYRICDATGKPV
-731 DNIDYD
+731 ENIDYN
-737 GDGQPDEYGTARIPA
+737 GVGHPDTYGTARIPE
-752 SYNAAYV
+752 SYSSTYV
-759 LPPEAADGK
+759 LPSYAADGK
-768 NNVAMFEN
+768 TVPMFEN

-806 SDDNPDVPGK
+806 SDDNPNVPGK

-824 STYSGIFQVVEQ
+824 STYSGLFQVVEQ
-836 SIKLTDKNSNVLTA
+836 NIKLTDKNSNVLTA
-850 LRVNCDTKT
+850 LRVDCNSKT

-891 KPNKENELYTTPG
+891 KPNAENELYTTAG
-904 LLEALR
+904 LLEALH
-910 AYRAKYPSD
+910 AYRAKYPSY
-919 NGLNTGFRSINY
+919 NGLNPEFKRTNP
-931 TQYTLL
+931 TQYALL
-937 KQYVDS
+937 QNYVNS

-949 ASNSM
+949 ASNTM
-954 GNRTFEANEMGL
+954 GNRTFASDEMGL

-979 INGQNYDICA
+979 INGQVYEICA
-989 DPMLVDLRVV
+989 APMLVDLRVV
-999 TDGPNINLGFSD
+999 TDGPNINFGFPG

-1032 DNNGA
+1032 EKNGA

-1045 EGATSVKMSDAQV
+1045 EGATSVEMINDAQM

-1081 TIKNSDKTVGIRF
+1081 TIKNSDKTVGICF
-1094 NSNAATILKE
+1094 NPNAATILKE
-1104 GYWYEINFSYNNSSA
+1104 GYWYEINFSYVNA
-1119 STASCPGETFVKMC
+1119 DGSTASCPGETFIKMC

-1192 QKDKGKVY
+1192 QNDKGKVY

-1228 KWSDA
+1228 KWSD
-1233 TADGSDNGNGTFSC
+1233 TADGSDAGNGTFSC

-1264 ELLYANYLNYNKAYV
+1264 ELLYANYLTYNKAYV

-1288 SIMSSPLKQ
+1288 SIMSSPLQQ
-1297 TYAGDLYVQ
+1297 TYAGDLYVP
-1306 KDDGQEKSE
+1306 KNNGQEQSE
-1315 AFKPITYKEGVNDRS
+1315 AFKPMTYDENVNDRS

-1339 DGNAQEVKDNVTN
+1339 DGNAQEVMDNVTN

-1373 GYWSHVYNKVDELY
+1373 GYWSHVYNKVDEQY

-1431 KPVNVTVNRDANSY
+1431 KQVNVTVNRDANSY
-1445 RMLQGDVAGDKT
+1445 RMLLGDVAGDKT

-1466 NLHRDN
+1466 NLHSEN

-1487 YRFLKANTAFENSI
+1487 YRFLKANPAFENSI
-1501 WTLDNGVMKTHSVP
+1501 WTLDNGKVTAYTLA
-1515 VDLDYD
+1515 LDEAYD
-1521 KKTDVIVNP
+1521 KKTDVLVSP
-1530 TQAFFVKVKEG
+1530 TQAFFVKLKTG
-1541 ETAPANVTFNA
+1541 ESATEATFNA
-1552 TMLINKDVTPGEKAL
+1552 SMLINKDVTPGEKAL
-1567 IIRPTVTLTTVN
+1567 IIRPTLTLTTTDGVRN
-1579 GERSSQ
+1579 
-1585 SELIVNDEASRDY
+1585 SESKLIVNDEACRDY

-1612 AEIAQVYSVA
+1612 AEVAQVYSVA

-1697 GRYYITN
+1697 GRYYVTN

-1715 IDCFSPTENTIVV
+1715 IECFSPTENTIVV
-1728 ATLKGDMK
+1728 ATLKGDVK
-1736 RVMVYDI
+1736 RVVVYDI

-1767 IYVVKATTKEDRTET
+1767 IYVVKATTMEDRTET

>member
-23 TMMALTAAPSS
+23 AMMALTAAPSS
-34 VYAQSF
+34 VYAQSLGF
-40 HQTGASGLPL
+40 HKNGQSGLPL
-50 DSRGMQQTAEWNYYY
+50 DSRGMQQTAEWHYYY
-65 YLPTGSTSMTLD
+65 YLPTNSNTMELELPFDGWEKSSTND
-77 LPIMGWTDNYANE
+77 
-90 LEPYGWYRWYDY
+90 LEPYGWIRWYDY
-102 NTDLN
+102 TTDLKSNRLTVYSSSTSLNSLKDYTSQKDIGLIAGTLRN
-107 SANLTA
+107 SARDYA
-113 YDVTSSSW
+113 
-121 YGGTTHSTQL
+121 
-131 KTNITDNSGKN
+131 
-142 IGLVAYKL
+142 
-150 SATYITRKHVGVN
+150 GVKFN
-163 YSYSNSDATNPNWK
+163 KPTGADAEDWAGET
-177 GDIVACDVSRYIDY
+177 IACDVSRYNDY
-191 TISGTKV
+191 SISTNYV
-198 SKEPTLSVRYIFHIQ
+198 ENEPTLSIRYIFHIK
-213 SAAYLAQ
+213 SAAYLA
-220 KLKEALCEG
+220 KRIKDALCDH
-229 SKSKAADL
+229 SRAADL
-237 TFEDNKRIVFGA
+237 TLEDNKRIVFGA
-249 KDENAKMSL
+249 KDANANMTL
-258 RTNLKN
+258 RTNMKN

-269 YWFYPLSTT
+269 YWFYPLRTT
-278 KGKTVYPTTESQ
+278 VGKTVYPTTESQ
-290 KITAADFKT
+290 KITAADFNT

-309 KVYNEDKTKFCQLS
+309 AVYNEDKTKYCQLS
-323 ATSSTTQFCDLTIS
+323 SKTQFCDLTIN
-337 ALNSATWYNVSN
+337 ALKNATWYNVSN
-349 DATTTKP
+349 DAKTSKP

-362 HTVYVVAW
+362 QTVYVVAW
-370 AANSND
+370 AANGD
-376 MCPVANFEVFIH
+376 YMCPVANFEVFIH
-388 KGYPKTKDEITAD
+388 KGYPKMKDELTAD
-401 NNIDRTLSYLED
+401 GDVDRTLSYLED

-423 SFDDDNADLT
+423 SFDDDNPDLT
-433 FDAPTVN
+433 LDAPTTPEN
-440 NNVSLKP
+440 NMSLKP

-453 AYGFTYANLAD
+453 AYGFTYAELASFD
-464 YDYFY
+464 YYYD
-469 GTYMRQSWTGKRPT
+469 GSTPHHSK
-483 YSSPNHGDYGLYK
+483 SPIHGDYGLYK
-496 SANKTGVSTTD
+496 SGNLRGISYD
-507 YNKGYQW
+507 NENGYQW
-514 WANGNPEIYDRTYER
+514 WAAGSPTIYDRTHAK
-529 TSGKQYGYFLYVDA
+529 TSGKQYGHFLYVDA
-543 SDESRQIASADFK
+543 SNESRQIASADFK

-561 GSQLVFSG
+561 GSQLIFSG
-569 AVAEYTSGANAP
+569 AVAEYTASYNATAP

-589 IDKDENGNEI
+589 INKDENGNVTDQ
-599 GKKLIQSFS
+599 KLIQSFS

-614 NTKSL
+614 NTKSHE
-619 QYGKWYQIYS
+619 YGKWYQIYS
-629 KQVLQKSAGADNYTD
+629 KQVLQKSAAADNYTD
-644 FRIVLDNMCQGTDGA
+644 FRIVLDNMCQNTRGA

-680 KPLCP
+680 RPLCP

-711 VNMKESKL
+711 VNQKESKL
-719 FYRICDATGKQV
+719 FYRICDATGKRV
-731 DNIDYD
+731 ENIDYN
-737 GDGQPDEYGTARIPA
+737 GDGHPDEYGTARIPA

-759 LPPEAADGK
+759 LPSAAAGGK
-768 NNVAMFEN
+768 TNVPMFEN

-806 SDDNPDVPGK
+806 SEDNSNVPGK
-816 WGKSTDVC
+816 WGISTDVC
-824 STYSGIFQVVEQ
+824 STYSDIFQVVEQ
-836 SIKLTDKNSNVLTA
+836 NIKLTDKNSNVLTA
-850 LRVNCDTKT
+850 LRVNCNTHT
-859 PTVEVI
+859 PTVEMI

-891 KPNKENELYTTPG
+891 KPNAENELYTTAG
-904 LLEALR
+904 LLEALH
-910 AYRAKYPSD
+910 AYRAKYPEY
-919 NGLNTGFRSINY
+919 NGLSTDFRNDNR
-931 TQYTLL
+931 TQYDLL

-954 GNRTFEANEMGL
+954 GNRQFASDEMGL

-979 INGQNYDICA
+979 INGQVYDICA
-989 DPMLVDLRVV
+989 APMLVDLRVV
-999 TDGPNINLGFSD
+999 TDGPNINFGFPN

-1032 DNNGA
+1032 EKNGA

-1045 EGATSVKMSDAQV
+1045 ERATSVRMRDNEKV
-1058 YISNTNDPDFNST
+1058 FISNTNDPDFNST

-1081 TIKNSDKTVGIRF
+1081 TIYRTDNTVGIRF

-1104 GYWYEINFSYNNSSA
+1104 GYWYEINFSYDNADGSM
-1119 STASCPGETFVKMC
+1119 ASCPGETFIKMC

-1161 TKAEIFKDSYTDY
+1161 TKAEIFKDSYADY

-1228 KWSDA
+1228 KWSNTTD
-1233 TADGSDNGNGTFSC
+1233 DGSDNGNGTFSC

-1264 ELLYANYLNYNKAYV
+1264 ELLYANYLTYNKAYV

-1288 SIMSSPLKQ
+1288 SIMSSPLQQ
-1297 TYAGDLYVQ
+1297 TYAGDLYVP
-1306 KDDGQEKSE
+1306 KDDGQEQSE
-1315 AFKPITYKEGVNDRS
+1315 AFQPITYKEGVNDRS

-1339 DGNAQEVKDNVTN
+1339 DGDAKEIVDNTKF
-1352 YSANHDG
+1352 YQAHEDG
-1359 TVDVTTDN
+1359 TVTETIDN
-1367 ELSINS
+1367 DFFLTS
-1373 GYWSHVYNKVDELY
+1373 GYWSHVYNKVDEQY

-1466 NLHRDN
+1466 NLHSEN

-1487 YRFLKANTAFENSI
+1487 YRFLKANPAFENSI
-1501 WTLDNGVMKTHSVP
+1501 WTLDNGKVTAYTLA
-1515 VDLDYD
+1515 LDEAYD
-1521 KKTDVIVNP
+1521 KKTDVLVSP
-1530 TQAFFVKVKEG
+1530 TQAFFVKLKTG
-1541 ETAPANVTFNA
+1541 ESATEATFNA
-1552 TMLINKDVTPGEKAL
+1552 SMLINKEVTPGEKAL
-1567 IIRPTVTLTTVN
+1567 VIRPTLTLTTTDGVRN
-1579 GERSSQ
+1579 
-1585 SELIVNDEASRDY
+1585 SESKLIVNDEASRDY

-1736 RVMVYDI
+1736 RVVVYDI

>member
-23 TMMALTAAPSS
+23 AMMALTAAPSS
-34 VYAQSF
+34 VYAQNLGF
-40 HQTGASGLPL
+40 HKKGQSGLPL
-50 DSRGMQQTAEWNYYY
+50 DSRGMQQTAEWHYYY
-65 YLPTGSTSMTLD
+65 YLPTNSSTMELE
-77 LPIMGWTDNYANE
+77 LPFDGWGDSKTND
-90 LEPYGWYRWYDY
+90 LEPYGWIRWYDY
-102 NTDLN
+102 TTDLKSDRLTVYNSSSTSLYNSKDNTSNKDIGLIAGTLRN
-107 SANLTA
+107 SARDYAGVKYN
-113 YDVTSSSW
+113 
-121 YGGTTHSTQL
+121 
-131 KTNITDNSGKN
+131 KP
-142 IGLVAYKL
+142 
-150 SATYITRKHVGVN
+150 TRA
-163 YSYSNSDATNPNWK
+163 DAEDWAGET
-177 GDIVACDVSRYIDY
+177 IACDVSRYNDY
-191 TISGTKV
+191 NLTKRGYYPKYTYYV
-198 SKEPTLSVRYIFHIQ
+198 EKEPTLSIRYIFHIK
-213 SAAYLAQ
+213 SAAYLA
-220 KLKEALCEG
+220 KRIKDALCDH
-229 SKSKAADL
+229 SRAADL
-237 TFEDNKRIVFGA
+237 TLEDNKRIVFGA
-249 KDENAKMSL
+249 KDANAKITL
-258 RTNLKN
+258 RTNMKN

-269 YWFYPLSTT
+269 YWYYPLNNANNSS
-278 KGKTVYPTTESQ
+278 KSVYPTKDSQ
-290 KITAADFKT
+290 KIKSTDFGST
-299 TMKQADKIVW
+299 LTQATNIRW
-309 KVYNEDKTKFCQLS
+309 IAYNEDRTKYCVLATKGSQFYNLS
-323 ATSSTTQFCDLTIS
+323 INDLTNNTLGWKTVGTGAS
-337 ALNSATWYNVSN
+337 TST
-349 DATTTKP
+349 P

-362 HTVYVVAW
+362 HTVYIVAY
-370 AANSND
+370 AYNSSSS

-388 KGYPKTKDEITAD
+388 KGYPKMKDELTAD
-401 NNIDRTLSYLED
+401 GDVDRTLSYLED

-423 SFDDDNADLT
+423 SFDDDNPDLT
-433 FDAPTVN
+433 LDAPTTPEN
-440 NNVSLKP
+440 NMSLKP

-453 AYGFTYANLAD
+453 AYGFTYAQLAS
-464 YDYFY
+464 YDYY
-469 GTYMRQSWTGKRPT
+469 YDGSTPHHSK
-483 YSSPNHGDYGLYK
+483 SPIHGDYGLYK
-496 SANKTGVSTTD
+496 SGNLRGISYD
-507 YNKGYQW
+507 NENGYQW
-514 WANGNPEIYDRTYER
+514 WAAGSPTIYDRTHAK
-529 TSGKQYGYFLYVDA
+529 TSGKQYGHFLYVDA
-543 SDESRQIASADFK
+543 SNESRQIASADFK

-561 GSQLVFSG
+561 GSQLIFSG
-569 AVAEYTSGANAP
+569 AVAEYTASYNATAP

-589 IDKDENGNEI
+589 INKDENGNVTDQ
-599 GKKLIQSFS
+599 KLIQSFS

-614 NTKSL
+614 NTKSHE
-619 QYGKWYQIYS
+619 YGKWYQIYS
-629 KQVLQKSAGADNYTD
+629 KQVLQKSAAADNYTD
-644 FRIVLDNMCQGTDGA
+644 FRIVLDNMCQNTKGA

-692 APEEITL
+692 APDDITL

-711 VNMKESKL
+711 VNQKESKL

-737 GDGQPDEYGTARIPA
+737 GDGHPDEYGTARIPA

-759 LPPEAADGK
+759 LPSAAAGGK
-768 NNVAMFEN
+768 TNVAMFEN

-806 SDDNPDVPGK
+806 SEDNPNVPGK
-816 WGKSTDVC
+816 WGESTDVC

-836 SIKLTDKNSNVLTA
+836 NIKLTDKNSNVLTA
-850 LRVNCDTKT
+850 LRVNCNTHI
-859 PTVEVI
+859 PTVEMI

-891 KPNKENELYTTPG
+891 KPNAENELYSTSG
-904 LLEALR
+904 LLEALH
-910 AYRAKYPSD
+910 AYRAKYPEY
-919 NGLNTGFRSINY
+919 NGLSTDFRYVNNV
-931 TQYTLL
+931 QYNLL
-937 KQYVDS
+937 KKYVDS

-954 GNRTFEANEMGL
+954 GTRKFEAKEMGL

-979 INGQNYDICA
+979 INGQVYEICA
-989 DPMLVDLRVV
+989 APMLVDLRVV
-999 TDGPNINLGFSD
+999 TDGPNINFGFPN

-1021 RVGLPQIKAIA
+1021 RVGLPQIQAIA
-1032 DNNGA
+1032 EKNGA

-1045 EGATSVKMSDAQV
+1045 EGATSVEMIDEAQV
-1058 YISNTNDPDFNST
+1058 SISNTNDPDFNST
-1071 KQVIGVVTSS
+1071 EQMIGVVTAN
-1081 TIKNSDKTVGIRF
+1081 TIKNSDNTVGIRF

-1104 GYWYEINFSYNNSSA
+1104 GYWYEIHFRYANADGSM
-1119 STASCPGETFVKMC
+1119 ASCPGETFIKMC

-1161 TKAEIFKDSYTDY
+1161 TKAEIFKDAYADY

-1192 QKDKGKVY
+1192 QNDKGKVY
-1200 PNLDEISYRSNGIA
+1200 PNLDEISYSKNGIA

-1228 KWSDA
+1228 KWSN
-1233 TADGSDNGNGTFSC
+1233 TADGSDTGNGTFSC

-1264 ELLYANYLNYNKAYV
+1264 ELLYANYLTYNKAYV

-1288 SIMSSPLKQ
+1288 SIMSSPLQQ
-1297 TYAGDLYVQ
+1297 TYAGDLYVP
-1306 KDDGQEKSE
+1306 KNNGQEQSE
-1315 AFKPITYKEGVNDRS
+1315 AFKPMTYDENVNDRS

-1339 DGNAQEVKDNVTN
+1339 DGNAQEVMDNVTN

-1373 GYWSHVYNKVDELY
+1373 GYWSHVYNKVDEQY

-1426 DSESQ
+1426 DSESN

-1466 NLHRDN
+1466 NLHSDN

-1515 VDLDYD
+1515 VDQDYD

-1585 SELIVNDEASRDY
+1585 SELIVNYEASRDY

-1643 APKSKDIDVNISLN
+1643 APKSKDIDVNVSLN
-1657 SKMLIKMNNEG
+1657 SKMLRKMNNEG

-1767 IYVVKATTKEDRTET
+1767 IYIVKATTKEDRTET

>member
-1 MKSRKNNINRPAP
+1 MKSRKNNINRHAS

-34 VYAQSF
+34 VYAQSLGF
-40 HQTGASGLPL
+40 HKKGQSGLPL
-50 DSRGMQQTAEWNYYY
+50 DSRGMQQTAEWHYYY
-65 YLPTGSTSMTLD
+65 YLPTGSSTMELE
-77 LPIMGWTDNYANE
+77 LPFAGWGDSSTND
-90 LEPYGWYRWYDY
+90 LEPYGWIRWYDY
-102 NTDLN
+102 TTDLK
-107 SANLTA
+107 SDQLTA
-113 YDVTSSSW
+113 YNSSSTSL
-121 YGGTTHSTQL
+121 YNS
-131 KTNITDNSGKN
+131 KDNDSKKD
-142 IGLVAYKL
+142 IGLIAGSL
-150 SATYITRKHVGVN
+150 GNSARDYAGVKYN
-163 YSYSNSDATNPNWK
+163 KPTGADAEDWAGET
-177 GDIVACDVSRYIDY
+177 IACDVSRYNDY
-191 TISGTKV
+191 SLTKRGYYPKYTNYV
-198 SKEPTLSVRYIFHIQ
+198 KYEPTLSIRYIFHIK
-213 SAAYLAQ
+213 SAAYLA
-220 KLKEALCEG
+220 KRIKDALCDH
-229 SKSKAADL
+229 SRAADL
-237 TFEDNKRIVFGA
+237 TLEDNKRIVFGA
-249 KDENAKMSL
+249 KDERANMTL
-258 RTNLKN
+258 RTNMKN

-278 KGKTVYPTTESQ
+278 VGKTVYPTTEAQ
-290 KITAADFKT
+290 KITAADFNT
-299 TMKQADKIVW
+299 TMKQANKIVW
-309 KVYNEDKTKFCQLS
+309 TVYNEDKTKFCQLS
-323 ATSSTTQFCDLTIS
+323 STTQFCDLTIN
-337 ALNSATWYNVSN
+337 ALKNATWYNVSN

-362 HTVYVVAW
+362 QTVYVVAW
-370 AANSND
+370 AANGD
-376 MCPVANFEVFIH
+376 YMCPVANFEVFIH
-388 KGYPKTKDEITAD
+388 KGYPKTKDELTAD
-401 NNIDRTLSYLED
+401 GDVDRTISYFED
-413 EDRYEKKMDI
+413 KYEQQMDI
-423 SFDDDNADLT
+423 SFDDDNPDLT
-433 FDAPTVN
+433 LDAPTTPLN
-440 NNVSLKP
+440 NMSLKP

-453 AYGFTYANLAD
+453 AYGFTYAELANND
-464 YDYFY
+464 YYN
-469 GTYMRQSWTGKRPT
+469 G
-483 YSSPNHGDYGLYK
+483 SSPHHSKSPIHGDYGLYK
-496 SANKTGVSTTD
+496 SGNLPGIS
-507 YNKGYQW
+507 YNNQDGYQW
-514 WANGNPEIYDRTYER
+514 WAEGSPTIYDRTHAK
-529 TSGKQYGYFLYVDA
+529 TSGKQYGHFLYVDA
-543 SDESRQIASADFK
+543 SNESRQIASADFK

-561 GSQLVFSG
+561 GSQLIFSG
-569 AVAEYTSGANAP
+569 AVAEYTAAKNTTAP

-589 IDKDENGNEI
+589 IDKDENGNVTDQ
-599 GKKLIQSFS
+599 KLIQSFS
-608 SGDFKT
+608 SGDFAT
-614 NTKSL
+614 NTKSHE
-619 QYGKWYQIYS
+619 YGKWYQIYS
-629 KQVLQKSAGADNYTD
+629 KQVLQKSAAADNYTD
-644 FRIVLDNMCQGTDGA
+644 FRIVLDNMCQDTWGA
-659 DYCIDDLCL
+659 DYCVDDLCL

-692 APEEITL
+692 APSDITL

-711 VNMKESKL
+711 VNQKESKL
-719 FYRICDATGKQV
+719 FYRICDATGKPV
-731 DNIDYD
+731 DNIDYN
-737 GDGQPDEYGTARIPA
+737 GDGQPDNYGTARIPE
-752 SYNAAYV
+752 SYNAGYV
-759 LPPEAADGK
+759 LPPYAADNK
-768 NNVAMFEN
+768 TDVPMFEN

-806 SDDNPDVPGK
+806 SDDNPNVPGK
-816 WGKSTDVC
+816 WGKSIDVC

-850 LRVNCDTKT
+850 LRVNCNTKT
-859 PTVEVI
+859 PTVEMI

-891 KPNKENELYTTPG
+891 KPNAENELYSTAG
-904 LLEALR
+904 LLEALH
-910 AYRAKYPSD
+910 AYRAKYPEY
-919 NGLNTGFRSINY
+919 NGLSTDFRYVNY
-931 TQYTLL
+931 AQYDLL
-937 KQYVDS
+937 KKYVDS

-949 ASNSM
+949 ASNTM
-954 GNRTFEANEMGL
+954 GNRTFASDEMGL

-979 INGQNYDICA
+979 INGQEYEICA
-989 DPMLVDLRVV
+989 DPMLVNLRVV

-1045 EGATSVKMSDAQV
+1045 EGATSVKLSDAQV

-1119 STASCPGETFVKMC
+1119 STASCPGETFIKMC

-1192 QKDKGKVY
+1192 QNDKGKVY

-1228 KWSDA
+1228 KWSD
-1233 TADGSDNGNGTFSC
+1233 TADGSDAGNGTFSC

-1264 ELLYANYLNYNKAYV
+1264 ELLYANYLTYNKAYV

-1288 SIMSSPLKQ
+1288 SIMSSPLQQ
-1297 TYAGDLYVQ
+1297 TYAGDLYVP
-1306 KDDGQEKSE
+1306 KNNGQEQSE
-1315 AFKPITYKEGVNDRS
+1315 AFQPMTYQEGVNDRS

-1339 DGNAQEVKDNVTN
+1339 DGDAQEVIDNVTN

-1359 TVDVTTDN
+1359 TVNVTTDN

-1373 GYWSHVYNKVDELY
+1373 GYWSHVYNKVDEQY

-1396 AGDKYTAGAQGANA
+1396 AGDKYTAGAQDANA
-1410 TAVIRL
+1410 KAVVRL

-1457 MAMTQPLKE
+1457 MTMTQPLKE

-1501 WTLDNGVMKTHSVP
+1501 WTLDNGKVTAYTLA
-1515 VDLDYD
+1515 LDEAYD
-1521 KKTDVIVNP
+1521 KKTDVLVSP
-1530 TQAFFVKVKEG
+1530 TQAFFVKLKTG
-1541 ETAPANVTFNA
+1541 ESATVATFNA
-1552 TMLINKDVTPGEKAL
+1552 SMLINKDVTPGEKAL
-1567 IIRPTVTLTTVN
+1567 VIRPTLTLTTTDGIRN
-1579 GERSSQ
+1579 
-1585 SELIVNDEASRDY
+1585 SESKLIVNDEASRDY

-1612 AEIAQVYSVA
+1612 AEVAQVYSVA

-1643 APKSKDIDVNISLN
+1643 AAKSKEVDVNVSLN
-1657 SKMLIKMNNEG
+1657 SKMLRKMDNEG

-1697 GRYYITN
+1697 GRYYVTN

-1715 IDCFSPTENTIVV
+1715 IECFSPTENTIVV

-1736 RVMVYDI
+1736 RVVVYDI

>member
-34 VYAQSF
+34 VYAQSLGF
-40 HQTGASGLPL
+40 HKNGQSGLPL
-50 DSRGMQQTAEWNYYY
+50 DSRGMQQTAEWHYYY
-65 YLPTGSTSMTLD
+65 YLPTNSNTMELELPFDGWGKSSTND
-77 LPIMGWTDNYANE
+77 
-90 LEPYGWYRWYDY
+90 LEPYGWIRWYDY
-102 NTDLN
+102 TTDLKSDRLTVYNSSSTSLYNSKDNTSNKDIGLIAGTLRN
-107 SANLTA
+107 SARDYA
-113 YDVTSSSW
+113 
-121 YGGTTHSTQL
+121 
-131 KTNITDNSGKN
+131 
-142 IGLVAYKL
+142 
-150 SATYITRKHVGVN
+150 GVKYN
-163 YSYSNSDATNPNWK
+163 KPTGADAEDWAGET
-177 GDIVACDVSRYIDY
+177 IACDVSRYNDY
-191 TISGTKV
+191 DLTKRGNYPKYTNYV
-198 SKEPTLSVRYIFHIQ
+198 KKEPTLSIRYIFHIK
-213 SAAYLAQ
+213 SAAYLA
-220 KLKEALCEG
+220 KRIKDALCDH
-229 SKSKAADL
+229 SRAADL
-237 TFEDNKRIVFGA
+237 TLEDNKRIVFGA
-249 KDENAKMSL
+249 KDANANMTL
-258 RTNLKN
+258 RTNMKN

-269 YWFYPLSTT
+269 YWFYPLRIT

-290 KITAADFKT
+290 KITAADFNT
-299 TMKQADKIVW
+299 TMKQAIKIVW
-309 KVYNEDKTKFCQLS
+309 RVYNEDKTKYCQLS
-323 ATSSTTQFCDLTIS
+323 SETQFCDLTIN
-337 ALNSATWYNVSN
+337 ALKNATWRNVSN
-349 DATTTKP
+349 GATTAKP

-362 HTVYVVAW
+362 QTVYVVAW
-370 AANSND
+370 AANGD
-376 MCPVANFEVFIH
+376 YMCPVANFEVFIH
-388 KGYPKTKDEITAD
+388 KGYPKTKDELTAD
-401 NNIDRTLSYLED
+401 GDVDRTLSYFED
-413 EDRYEKKMDI
+413 KYEQQMDI
-423 SFDDDNADLT
+423 SFDDDNPDLT
-433 FDAPTVN
+433 LDAPTTPLN
-440 NNVSLKP
+440 NMSLKP

-453 AYGFTYANLAD
+453 AYGFTYALLANND
-464 YDYFY
+464 YYYDRS
-469 GTYMRQSWTGKRPT
+469 TPHHSK
-483 YSSPNHGDYGLYK
+483 SPIHGDYGLYK
-496 SANKTGVSTTD
+496 SGNLRGISYD
-507 YNKGYQW
+507 NENGYQW
-514 WANGNPEIYDRTYER
+514 WAAGSPTIYDRTYAK
-529 TSGKQYGYFLYVDA
+529 TNHKQYGHFLYVDA
-543 SDESRQIASADFK
+543 SNESRQIASADFK

-561 GSQLVFSG
+561 GSQLIFSG
-569 AVAEYTSGANAP
+569 AVAEYTASYNATAP
-581 QVMFRLYG
+581 QVRFCLYG
-589 IDKDENGNEI
+589 INKDENGNVTDQ
-599 GKKLIQSFS
+599 KLIQSFS

-614 NTKSL
+614 NTKTHE
-619 QYGKWYQIYS
+619 YGKWYQIYS
-629 KQVLQKSAGADNYTD
+629 KQVLQKSAAADNYTD
-644 FRIVLDNMCQGTDGA
+644 FRIVLDNMCQNTMGA

-680 KPLCP
+680 RPLCP

-711 VNMKESKL
+711 VNQKESKL
-719 FYRICDATGKQV
+719 FYRIYDATGKQV
-731 DNIDYD
+731 ENIDYD
-737 GDGQPDEYGTARIPA
+737 GDGHPDDYGIARIPE
-752 SYNAAYV
+752 SYNAGYV
-759 LPPEAADGK
+759 LPSAAAGGK
-768 NNVAMFEN
+768 TNVPMFEN

-824 STYSGIFQVVEQ
+824 STYSDIFQVVEQ
-836 SIKLTDKNSNVLTA
+836 NIKLTDKNSNVLTA
-850 LRVNCDTKT
+850 LRVDCNSQT

-891 KPNKENELYTTPG
+891 KPNAENELYSTTG
-904 LLEALR
+904 LLEALH
-910 AYRAKYPSD
+910 AYRAKYPEY
-919 NGLNTGFRSINY
+919 NGLSTDFRYVNY
-931 TQYTLL
+931 AQYDLL
-937 KQYVDS
+937 KKYVDS

-954 GNRTFEANEMGL
+954 GNRTFASDEMGL

-979 INGQNYDICA
+979 INGQVYEICA
-989 DPMLVDLRVV
+989 APMLVDLRVV
-999 TDGPNINLGFSD
+999 TDGPNINFGFPN

-1032 DNNGA
+1032 EKNGA

-1045 EGATSVKMSDAQV
+1045 EGAKSVKMRYDAQV
-1058 YISNTNDPDFNST
+1058 SISNTNDPDFNST
-1071 KQVIGVVTSS
+1071 KQAIGVVTSS
-1081 TIKNSDKTVGIRF
+1081 TIYETDKTVGIRF
-1094 NSNAATILKE
+1094 NPNAATILKE
-1104 GYWYEINFSYNNSSA
+1104 GYWYEINFSYDNADGSM
-1119 STASCPGETFVKMC
+1119 ASCPGETFIKMC

-1161 TKAEIFKDSYTDY
+1161 TKAEIFKDSYADY

-1228 KWSDA
+1228 KWSD

-1264 ELLYANYLNYNKAYV
+1264 ELLYANYLTYNKAYV

-1288 SIMSSPLKQ
+1288 SIMSSPLQQ
-1297 TYAGDLYVQ
+1297 TYAGDLYVP
-1306 KDDGQEKSE
+1306 KNNGQEMSE
-1315 AFKPITYKEGVNDRS
+1315 AFQPITYKEGVNDRS

-1339 DGNAQEVKDNVTN
+1339 DGDAKEIVDNTKF
-1352 YSANHDG
+1352 YQAHEDG
-1359 TVDVTTDN
+1359 TVEETTNDFF
-1367 ELSINS
+1367 LTS
-1373 GYWSHVYNKVDELY
+1373 GYWSHVYNKVDEQY

-1431 KPVNVTVNRDANSY
+1431 NPVNVTVNRDANSY

-1466 NLHRDN
+1466 NLHSEN

-1487 YRFLKANTAFENSI
+1487 YRFLKANPAFENSI
-1501 WTLDNGVMKTHSVP
+1501 WTLDNGKVTAYTLA
-1515 VDLDYD
+1515 LDEAYD
-1521 KKTDVIVNP
+1521 KKTDVLVSP
-1530 TQAFFVKVKEG
+1530 TQAFFVKLKTG
-1541 ETAPANVTFNA
+1541 ESATEATFNA
-1552 TMLINKDVTPGEKAL
+1552 SMLINKDVTPGEKAL
-1567 IIRPTVTLTTVN
+1567 VIRPTLTLTTTDGVRN
-1579 GERSSQ
+1579 
-1585 SELIVNDEASRDY
+1585 SESKLIVNDEASRDY

-1682 EIKDGMTVKMMANDH
+1682 EIKDGMTVKMMTNDH

-1715 IDCFSPTENTIVV
+1715 IECFSPTENTIVV

-1736 RVMVYDI
+1736 RVVVYDVAG
-1743 SGALVTSNHSVNG
+1743 SLVTSNHSVNG

>member
-1 MKSRKNNINRPAP
+1 MKIRNNNINRLAT

-23 TMMALTAAPSS
+23 AMMALTAAPSS
-34 VYAQSF
+34 VYAQSLGF
-40 HQTGASGLPL
+40 HKKGQSGLPL
-50 DSRGMQQTAEWNYYY
+50 DSRGMQQTAEWHYYY
-65 YLPTGSTSMTLD
+65 YLPTNSNTMELELPFDGWGKSSTND
-77 LPIMGWTDNYANE
+77 
-90 LEPYGWYRWYDY
+90 LEPYGWIRWYDY
-102 NTDLN
+102 TTDLKSDRLTVYNSSSTSLYNSKDNTSNKDIGLIAGTLRN
-107 SANLTA
+107 SARDYA
-113 YDVTSSSW
+113 
-121 YGGTTHSTQL
+121 
-131 KTNITDNSGKN
+131 
-142 IGLVAYKL
+142 
-150 SATYITRKHVGVN
+150 GVKYN
-163 YSYSNSDATNPNWK
+163 KPTGADAEDWAGET
-177 GDIVACDVSRYIDY
+177 IACDVSRYNDY
-191 TISGTKV
+191 NLTKRGYYPKYTNYV
-198 SKEPTLSVRYIFHIQ
+198 EHEPTLSIRYIFHIK
-213 SAAYLAQ
+213 SAAYLA
-220 KLKEALCEG
+220 KRIKDALCDH
-229 SKSKAADL
+229 SRAADL
-237 TFEDNKRIVFGA
+237 TLEDNKRIVFGA
-249 KDENAKMSL
+249 KDERANMTL
-258 RTNLKN
+258 RTNMKN

-278 KGKTVYPTTESQ
+278 VGKTVYPTTEAQ
-290 KITAADFKT
+290 KITAADFNT
-299 TMKQADKIVW
+299 TMKQANKIVW
-309 KVYNEDKTKFCQLS
+309 TVYNEDKTKFCQLS
-323 ATSSTTQFCDLTIS
+323 STTQFCDLTIN
-337 ALNSATWYNVSN
+337 ALKNATWYNVSN

-362 HTVYVVAW
+362 QTVYVVAW
-370 AANSND
+370 AANGD
-376 MCPVANFEVFIH
+376 YMCPVANFEVFIH

-401 NNIDRTLSYLED
+401 NNTDRTLSYLED

-423 SFDDDNADLT
+423 SFDDDNPDLT
-433 FDAPTVN
+433 LDAPTTPLN
-440 NNVSLKP
+440 NMSLKP

-453 AYGFTYANLAD
+453 AYGFTYAELES
-464 YDYFY
+464 YDYY
-469 GTYMRQSWTGKRPT
+469 YNGSTPHHSK
-483 YSSPNHGDYGLYK
+483 SPIHGDYGLYK
-496 SANKTGVSTTD
+496 SGNLPGISYD
-507 YNKGYQW
+507 NQNGYQW
-514 WANGNPEIYDRTYER
+514 WAAGSPTIYDRTHAK
-529 TSGKQYGYFLYVDA
+529 TSGKQYGHFLYVDA
-543 SDESRQIASADFK
+543 SNESRQIASADFK

-561 GSQLVFSG
+561 GSQLIFSG
-569 AVAEYTSGANAP
+569 AVAEYTAAYNATAP

-589 IDKDENGNEI
+589 INKDENGNVTDQ
-599 GKKLIQSFS
+599 KLIQSFS
-608 SGDFKT
+608 SGDFAT
-614 NTKSL
+614 NTKSHE
-619 QYGKWYQIYS
+619 YGKWYQIYS

-644 FRIVLDNMCQGTDGA
+644 FRIVLDNMCQNTKGA

-692 APEEITL
+692 APEDITL

-711 VNMKESKL
+711 VNQKESKL
-719 FYRICDATGKQV
+719 FYRICDATGKPV

-737 GDGQPDEYGTARIPA
+737 GDGQPDAYGIASIPA
-752 SYNAAYV
+752 SYNAGLV
-759 LPPEAADGK
+759 LPPAAADGK

-806 SDDNPDVPGK
+806 SEDNSNVPGK
-816 WGKSTDVC
+816 WGISTDVC
-824 STYSGIFQVVEQ
+824 STYSDIFQVVEQ
-836 SIKLTDKNSNVLTA
+836 NIKLTDKNSNVLTA
-850 LRVNCDTKT
+850 LRVNCNTHT
-859 PTVEVI
+859 PTVEMI

-891 KPNKENELYTTPG
+891 KPNAENELYTTAG
-904 LLEALR
+904 LLEALH
-910 AYRAKYPSD
+910 AYRAKYPEY
-919 NGLNTGFRSINY
+919 NGLSTDFRNDNR
-931 TQYTLL
+931 TQYNLL
-937 KQYVDS
+937 KKYVDS

-954 GNRTFEANEMGL
+954 GNRQFASDEMGL

-979 INGQNYDICA
+979 INGQVYDICA
-989 DPMLVDLRVV
+989 APMLVDLRVV
-999 TDGPNINLGFSD
+999 TDGPNINFGFPG

-1021 RVGLPQIKAIA
+1021 RVGLPQIEAIA
-1032 DNNGA
+1032 TKKGA

-1045 EGATSVKMSDAQV
+1045 EGATSVKMRDYAKV
-1058 YISNTNDPDFNST
+1058 FISNTNDPSFNST
-1071 KQVIGVVTSS
+1071 KQEIGVVTSN
-1081 TIKNSDKTVGIRF
+1081 TIYNSSKTVGIRF
-1094 NSNAATILKE
+1094 NSNAKTILKE
-1104 GYWYEINFSYNNSSA
+1104 GYWYEINFSYDNADGSM
-1119 STASCPGETFVKMC
+1119 ASCPGETFIKMC

-1161 TKAEIFKDSYTDY
+1161 TKAEIFKDSYADY

-1228 KWSDA
+1228 KWSN
-1233 TADGSDNGNGTFSC
+1233 TADGSDNGYGTFSC

-1264 ELLYANYLNYNKAYV
+1264 ELLYANYLTYNKAYV

-1288 SIMSSPLKQ
+1288 SIMSSPLQQ
-1297 TYAGDLYVQ
+1297 TYAGDLYVP
-1306 KDDGQEKSE
+1306 KDNGQEQSE
-1315 AFKPITYKEGVNDRS
+1315 AFQPITYQEGVNDRS

-1339 DGNAQEVKDNVTN
+1339 DGDAQEVIDNVTN

-1359 TVDVTTDN
+1359 TVNVTTDN

-1373 GYWSHVYNKVDELY
+1373 GYWSHVYNKVDEQY

-1410 TAVIRL
+1410 TAVVRL

-1431 KPVNVTVNRDANSY
+1431 KPVNVTVNRDAKSY

-1457 MAMTQPLKE
+1457 MTMTQPLKK

-1567 IIRPTVTLTTVN
+1567 IIRPTVTLTTFN
-1579 GERSSQ
+1579 GIRSSQ
-1585 SELIVNDEASRDY
+1585 SKLIVSDEASRDY
-1598 VEGEDVEML
+1598 VEGEDVDML

-1612 AEIAQVYSVA
+1612 AEIAQAYSVA
-1622 GSQAVALNASDDIN
+1622 GSQAVALNATDDIN
-1636 WMPVGVV
+1636 WMPIGVV
-1643 APKSKDIDVNISLN
+1643 ADKSRSTNVTVNLN
-1657 SKMLIKMNNEG
+1657 SKMLRKMNDEG
-1668 SQLFLFDATTKTFS
+1668 GKLFIYDATSKKFS
-1682 EIKDGMTVKMMANDH
+1682 EIADGMQIEMMANDH
-1697 GRYYITN
+1697 GRYYLTTN
-1704 QSSLNTTDINT
+1704 NWVVPTGINA
-1715 IDCFSPTENTIVV
+1715 IHCFSPAQGTIVV
-1728 ATLKGDMK
+1728 AALNGEVKQAK
-1736 RVMVYDI
+1736 VYDTA
-1743 SGALVTSNHSVNG
+1743 GALVTSSRSTAG
-1756 GRCQLNVPKAG
+1756 ERCQLSVQQPDVY
-1767 IYVVKATTKEDRTET
+1767 IVKATTMDDKTET
-1782 FKIVVR
+1782 FKIVVK

>member
-1 MKSRKNNINRPAP
+1 MKIRNNNINRLAT
-14 SRRLLLQLL
+14 SRRLLLQLFA
-23 TMMALTAAPSS
+23 MMALTAAPSS
-34 VYAQSF
+34 VYAQSLGF
-40 HQTGASGLPL
+40 HKNGQSGLPL
-50 DSRGMQQTAEWNYYY
+50 DSRGMQQTAEWHYYY
-65 YLPTGSTSMTLD
+65 YLPTGSNTMELE
-77 LPIMGWTDNYANE
+77 LPFDGWGKSSTND
-90 LEPYGWYRWYDY
+90 LEPYGWIRWYDY
-102 NTDLN
+102 TTDLKSDRLTVYNSSSTSLYNSKDNTSNKDIGLIAGTLRN
-107 SANLTA
+107 SARDYA
-113 YDVTSSSW
+113 
-121 YGGTTHSTQL
+121 
-131 KTNITDNSGKN
+131 
-142 IGLVAYKL
+142 
-150 SATYITRKHVGVN
+150 GVKYN
-163 YSYSNSDATNPNWK
+163 KPTGADAEDWAGET
-177 GDIVACDVSRYIDY
+177 IACDVSRYNDY
-191 TISGTKV
+191 NLTKRGYYPKYTNYV
-198 SKEPTLSVRYIFHIQ
+198 EHEPTLSIRYIFHIK
-213 SAAYLAQ
+213 SAAYLA
-220 KLKEALCEG
+220 KRIKDALCDH
-229 SKSKAADL
+229 SRAADL
-237 TFEDNKRIVFGA
+237 TLEDNKRIVFGA
-249 KDENAKMSL
+249 KDERANMTL
-258 RTNLKN
+258 RTNMKN

-278 KGKTVYPTTESQ
+278 VGKTVYPTTEAQ
-290 KITAADFKT
+290 KITATDFNT
-299 TMKQADKIVW
+299 TMKQANKIVW
-309 KVYNEDKTKFCQLS
+309 TVYNEDKTKFCQLS
-323 ATSSTTQFCDLTIS
+323 STTQFCDLTIN
-337 ALNSATWYNVSN
+337 ALKNATWYNVSN

-362 HTVYVVAW
+362 QTVYVVAW
-370 AANSND
+370 AANGD
-376 MCPVANFEVFIH
+376 YMCPVANFEVFIH

-401 NNIDRTLSYLED
+401 NNTDRTLSYLED

-423 SFDDDNADLT
+423 SFDDDNPDLT
-433 FDAPTVN
+433 LDAPTTPLN
-440 NNVSLKP
+440 NMSLKP

-453 AYGFTYANLAD
+453 AYGFTYAELES
-464 YDYFY
+464 YDYY
-469 GTYMRQSWTGKRPT
+469 YNGSTPHHSK
-483 YSSPNHGDYGLYK
+483 SPIHGDYGLYK
-496 SANKTGVSTTD
+496 SGNLPGISYD
-507 YNKGYQW
+507 NQNGYQW
-514 WANGNPEIYDRTYER
+514 WAAGSPTIYDRTHAK
-529 TSGKQYGYFLYVDA
+529 TSGKQYGHFLYVDA
-543 SDESRQIASADFK
+543 SNESRQIASADFK

-561 GSQLVFSG
+561 GSQLIFSG
-569 AVAEYTSGANAP
+569 AVAEYTAAYNATAP

-589 IDKDENGNEI
+589 INKDENGNVTDQ
-599 GKKLIQSFS
+599 KLIQSFS
-608 SGDFKT
+608 SGDFAT
-614 NTKSL
+614 NTKSHE
-619 QYGKWYQIYS
+619 YGKWYQIYS

-644 FRIVLDNMCQGTDGA
+644 FRIVLDNMCQNTKGA

-692 APEEITL
+692 APEDITL

-711 VNMKESKL
+711 VNQKESKL
-719 FYRICDATGKQV
+719 FYRICDATGKPV

-737 GDGQPDEYGTARIPA
+737 GDGQPDAYGIASIPA
-752 SYNAAYV
+752 SYNAGLV
-759 LPPEAADGK
+759 LPPAAADGK

-806 SDDNPDVPGK
+806 SDDNPDVPGE

-836 SIKLTDKNSNVLTA
+836 NIKLTDKNSNVLTA
-850 LRVNCDTKT
+850 LRVDCNSKT

-891 KPNKENELYTTPG
+891 KPNAENELYSTQG
-904 LLEALR
+904 LLEAIH
-910 AYRAKYPSD
+910 AYRKAYPEY
-919 NGLNTGFRSINY
+919 NGLSTGFRSVNY
-931 TQYTLL
+931 NQYDLL
-937 KQYVDS
+937 KKYVDS

-954 GNRTFEANEMGL
+954 GNRKFEANEMGL

-979 INGQNYDICA
+979 INGQVYDICA

-999 TDGPNINLGFSD
+999 TDGPNINFGFPG

-1032 DNNGA
+1032 AKNGA

-1045 EGATSVKMSDAQV
+1045 EGAKSVKMIDEAQV
-1058 YISNTNDPDFNST
+1058 SISNTNDPDFNST
-1071 KQVIGVVTSS
+1071 KQAIGVVTAN
-1081 TIKNSDKTVGIRF
+1081 TIYETDNTVGIRF
-1094 NSNAATILKE
+1094 NSNAVTTLKE
-1104 GYWYEINFSYNNSSA
+1104 GYWYEINFRYANASA
-1119 STASCPGETFVKMC
+1119 STASCPGETFIKMC

-1228 KWSDA
+1228 KWSD

-1288 SIMSSPLKQ
+1288 SIMSSPLQQ
-1297 TYAGDLYVQ
+1297 TYAGDLYVP
-1306 KDDGQEKSE
+1306 KNNGQEQSE
-1315 AFKPITYKEGVNDRS
+1315 AFQPITYQEGVNDRS

-1339 DGNAQEVKDNVTN
+1339 DGDAQEVIDNVTN

-1359 TVDVTTDN
+1359 TVNVTTDN

-1373 GYWSHVYNKVDELY
+1373 GYWSHVYNKVDEQY

-1396 AGDKYTAGAQGANA
+1396 AGDKYTAGAQDANA
-1410 TAVIRL
+1410 KAVVRL

-1457 MAMTQPLKE
+1457 MTMTQPLKE

-1515 VDLDYD
+1515 VDQDYD

-1567 IIRPTVTLTTVN
+1567 IIRPTVTLTTFN
-1579 GERSSQ
+1579 GIRSSQ
-1585 SELIVNDEASRDY
+1585 SKLIVSDEASRDY
-1598 VEGEDVEML
+1598 VEGEDVDML

-1612 AEIAQVYSVA
+1612 AEIAQAYSVA
-1622 GSQAVALNASDDIN
+1622 GSQAVALNATDDIN
-1636 WMPVGVV
+1636 WMPIGVV
-1643 APKSKDIDVNISLN
+1643 ADKSRSTNVTVNLN
-1657 SKMLIKMNNEG
+1657 SKMLRKMQDEG
-1668 SQLFLFDATTKTFS
+1668 GKLFIYDATSKKFS
-1682 EIKDGMTVKMMANDH
+1682 EIADGMQIEMLANDH
-1697 GRYYITN
+1697 GRYYITTN
-1704 QSSLNTTDINT
+1704 NWVVPTGINA
-1715 IDCFSPTENTIVV
+1715 IRCFSPAQGTIIV
-1728 ATLKGDMK
+1728 AVLNGEVKQAK
-1736 RVMVYDI
+1736 VYDTA
-1743 SGALVTSNHSVNG
+1743 GALVTSSRSTAG
-1756 GRCQLNVPKAG
+1756 ERCQLSVQQPG
-1767 IYVVKATTKEDRTET
+1767 VYIVKATTMDDKTET
-1782 FKIVVR
+1782 FKIVVK

>member
-1 MKSRKNNINRPAP
+1 MKSRKNNINRLAP

-23 TMMALTAAPSS
+23 AMMALTAAPSS
-34 VYAQSF
+34 VYAQSLGF
-40 HQTGASGLPL
+40 HKNGKSGLPL
-50 DSRGMQQTAEWNYYY
+50 DSRGMQQTAEWHYNY
-65 YLPTGSTSMTLD
+65 YLPNNSNTMELELPFDGWEKSSTND
-77 LPIMGWTDNYANE
+77 
-90 LEPYGWYRWYDY
+90 LEPYGWIRWYDY
-102 NTDLN
+102 TTDLKSNRLTVYSSSTSLNSLKDYNSKKDIGLIAGTLKN
-107 SANLTA
+107 SARDYA
-113 YDVTSSSW
+113 
-121 YGGTTHSTQL
+121 
-131 KTNITDNSGKN
+131 
-142 IGLVAYKL
+142 
-150 SATYITRKHVGVN
+150 GVKYN
-163 YSYSNSDATNPNWK
+163 KPTGADAEDWAGET
-177 GDIVACDVSRYIDY
+177 IACDVSRYNDY
-191 TISGTKV
+191 SIYTNYV
-198 SKEPTLSVRYIFHIQ
+198 EKEPTLSIRYIFHIK
-213 SAAYLAQ
+213 SAAYLA
-220 KLKEALCEG
+220 KRIKDALCDH
-229 SKSKAADL
+229 SRAADL
-237 TFEDNKRIVFGA
+237 TLEDNKRIVFGA
-249 KDENAKMSL
+249 KDERANMTL
-258 RTNLKN
+258 RTNMKN

-269 YWFYPLSTT
+269 YWFYPLRTT
-278 KGKTVYPTTESQ
+278 VGKTVYPTTESQ
-290 KITAADFKT
+290 KITAADFNT

-309 KVYNEDKTKFCQLS
+309 AVYNEDKTKYCQLS
-323 ATSSTTQFCDLTIS
+323 SKTQFCDLTIN
-337 ALNSATWYNVSN
+337 ALKNATWYNVSN
-349 DATTTKP
+349 NATTTKP

-370 AANSND
+370 AVNGTTD

-388 KGYPKTKDEITAD
+388 KGYPKTKDELTAD
-401 NNIDRTLSYLED
+401 GDVDRTISYFE
-413 EDRYEKKMDI
+413 EKKYEQQMDI
-423 SFDDDNADLT
+423 SFDDDNPGLT
-433 FDAPTVN
+433 LDAPTTPLN
-440 NNVSLKP
+440 NMSLKP

-453 AYGFTYANLAD
+453 AYGFTYAELESFD
-464 YDYFY
+464 YYYDRS
-469 GTYMRQSWTGKRPT
+469 TPHHSK
-483 YSSPNHGDYGLYK
+483 SPIHGDYGLYK
-496 SANKTGVSTTD
+496 SGNLRGISYD
-507 YNKGYQW
+507 NENGYQW
-514 WANGNPEIYDRTYER
+514 WAAGSPTIYDRTHAK
-529 TSGKQYGYFLYVDA
+529 TSGKQYGHFLYVDA
-543 SDESRQIASADFK
+543 SNESRQIASADFK

-561 GSQLVFSG
+561 GSQLIFSG
-569 AVAEYTSGANAP
+569 AVAEYTAAYNATAP

-589 IDKDENGNEI
+589 INKDENGNVTDQ
-599 GKKLIQSFS
+599 KLIQSFS

-614 NTKSL
+614 NTKTHE
-619 QYGKWYQIYS
+619 YGKWYQIYS
-629 KQVLQKSAGADNYTD
+629 KQVLQKSAAADNYTD
-644 FRIVLDNMCQGTDGA
+644 FRIVLDNMCQNTKGA

-668 YTQTSKLDVLQN
+668 YTQTTKLDVLQN
-680 KPLCP
+680 RPLCP

-692 APEEITL
+692 APEYITL

-711 VNMKESKL
+711 VNQKESKL
-719 FYRICDATGKQV
+719 FYRICDATGKPV

-737 GDGQPDEYGTARIPA
+737 GDRQPDEYGIASIPA
-752 SYNAAYV
+752 SYNAGLV
-759 LPPEAADGK
+759 LPPAAADGK
-768 NNVAMFEN
+768 TVPMFEN

-806 SDDNPDVPGK
+806 SDDNPDVPGE

-836 SIKLTDKNSNVLTA
+836 NIKLTDKNSNVLTA
-850 LRVNCDTKT
+850 LRVDCNSNT

-891 KPNKENELYTTPG
+891 KPNAENELYSTTG
-904 LLEALR
+904 LLEALH
-910 AYRAKYPSD
+910 AYRAKYPEY
-919 NGLNTGFRSINY
+919 NGLSTDFRYVNY
-931 TQYTLL
+931 AQYDLL
-937 KQYVDS
+937 KKYVDS

-954 GNRTFEANEMGL
+954 GTRKFEAKETGL

-979 INGQNYDICA
+979 INGQVYDICA
-989 DPMLVDLRVV
+989 APMLVDLRVV
-999 TDGPNINLGFSD
+999 TDGSNINFGFPN

-1021 RVGLPQIKAIA
+1021 RVGLPQINAIA
-1032 DNNGA
+1032 TKNGA

-1045 EGATSVKMSDAQV
+1045 EGAKSVKMRYDAKV
-1058 YISNTNDPDFNST
+1058 SISNTNDPDFNST
-1071 KQVIGVVTSS
+1071 KQAIGVVTSS
-1081 TIKNSDKTVGIRF
+1081 IINRTDNTVGIRF
-1094 NSNAATILKE
+1094 NPNADKILKE
-1104 GYWYEINFSYNNSSA
+1104 GYWYEINFSYDNA
-1119 STASCPGETFVKMC
+1119 DGSTASCPGETFIKMC

-1192 QKDKGKVY
+1192 QNDKGKVY

-1228 KWSDA
+1228 KWSNTTD
-1233 TADGSDNGNGTFSC
+1233 DGSDNGNGTFSC

-1264 ELLYANYLNYNKAYV
+1264 ELLYANYLTYNKAYV

-1288 SIMSSPLKQ
+1288 SIMSSPLQQ

-1315 AFKPITYKEGVNDRS
+1315 AFQPMTYDEKVNDRS

-1339 DGNAQEVKDNVTN
+1339 DGDAKEIVDNTKF
-1352 YSANHDG
+1352 YQAHEDG
-1359 TVDVTTDN
+1359 TVEETTNDFF
-1367 ELSINS
+1367 LTS
-1373 GYWSHVYNKVDELY
+1373 GYWSHVYNKVDEQY

-1445 RMLQGDVAGDKT
+1445 RMLLGDVAGDKT

-1466 NLHRDN
+1466 NLHSEN

-1487 YRFLKANTAFENSI
+1487 YRFLKANPAFENSI
-1501 WTLDNGVMKTHSVP
+1501 WTLDNGKVTAYTLA
-1515 VDLDYD
+1515 LDEAYD
-1521 KKTDVIVNP
+1521 KKTDVLVSP
-1530 TQAFFVKVKEG
+1530 TQAFFVKLKTG
-1541 ETAPANVTFNA
+1541 ESATEATFNA
-1552 TMLINKDVTPGEKAL
+1552 SMLINKDVTPGENAL
-1567 IIRPTVTLTTVN
+1567 VIRPTLTLTTTDGVRN
-1579 GERSSQ
+1579 
-1585 SELIVNDEASRDY
+1585 SESKLIVNDEASRDY
-1598 VEGEDVEML
+1598 VDGEDVEML

-1643 APKSKDIDVNISLN
+1643 APKNKDIDVNISLN

-1715 IDCFSPTENTIVV
+1715 IECFSPTENTIVV
-1728 ATLKGDMK
+1728 ATLKGDVK
-1736 RVMVYDI
+1736 RVVVYDI

>member
-34 VYAQSF
+34 VYAQSLGF
-40 HQTGASGLPL
+40 HKEGQSGLPL
-50 DSRGMQQTAEWNYYY
+50 DSRGMQQTAEWHYYY
-65 YLPTGSTSMTLD
+65 YLPTNSDPMELELPFAGWGDNSTND
-77 LPIMGWTDNYANE
+77 
-90 LEPYGWYRWYDY
+90 LEPYGWIRWYDY
-102 NTDLN
+102 NTDLKSDKLTVYSSSTSLNNSKDNNSKKDIGLIAGSLGN
-107 SANLTA
+107 SARNYA
-113 YDVTSSSW
+113 
-121 YGGTTHSTQL
+121 
-131 KTNITDNSGKN
+131 
-142 IGLVAYKL
+142 
-150 SATYITRKHVGVN
+150 GVKYN
-163 YSYSNSDATNPNWK
+163 KPTGADAEDWAGET
-177 GDIVACDVSRYIDY
+177 IACDVSRYNDY
-191 TISGTKV
+191 SFEQVSSGPWYNRTYTNYVKH
-198 SKEPTLSVRYIFHIQ
+198 EPTLSIRYIFHIK
-213 SAAYLAQ
+213 SAAYLA
-220 KLKEALCEG
+220 KRIKDALCDH
-229 SKSKAADL
+229 SRAADL
-237 TFEDNKRIVFGA
+237 TLEDNKRIVFGA
-249 KDENAKMSL
+249 KDANAKITL
-258 RTNLKN
+258 RTNMKN

-269 YWFYPLSTT
+269 YWYYPLNNANNSS
-278 KGKTVYPTTESQ
+278 KSVYPTKDSQ
-290 KITAADFKT
+290 KIKSTDFGST
-299 TMKQADKIVW
+299 LTQATNIRW
-309 KVYNEDKTKFCQLS
+309 IAYNEDRTKYCVLATKGSQFYNLS
-323 ATSSTTQFCDLTIS
+323 INDLTNNTLGWRTVGTGAS
-337 ALNSATWYNVSN
+337 TST
-349 DATTTKP
+349 P

-362 HTVYVVAW
+362 HTVYIVAY
-370 AANSND
+370 AYNSSSS

-388 KGYPKTKDEITAD
+388 KGYPKTKDELTAD
-401 NNIDRTLSYLED
+401 GDVDRTISYFED
-413 EDRYEKKMDI
+413 KYEQQMDI
-423 SFDDDNADLT
+423 SFDDDNPDLT
-433 FDAPTVN
+433 LDAPTTPLN
-440 NNVSLKP
+440 NMSLKP

-453 AYGFTYANLAD
+453 AYGFTYAELANND
-464 YDYFY
+464 YYN
-469 GTYMRQSWTGKRPT
+469 G
-483 YSSPNHGDYGLYK
+483 SSPHHSKSPIHGDYGLYK
-496 SANKTGVSTTD
+496 SGNLPGIS
-507 YNKGYQW
+507 YNNQDGYQW
-514 WANGNPEIYDRTYER
+514 WAEGSPTIYDRTHAK
-529 TSGKQYGYFLYVDA
+529 TSGKQYGHFLYVDA
-543 SDESRQIASADFK
+543 SNESRQIASADFK

-561 GSQLVFSG
+561 GSQLIFSG
-569 AVAEYTSGANAP
+569 AVAEYTAAKNTTAP

-589 IDKDENGNEI
+589 INKDENGNVTDQ
-599 GKKLIQSFS
+599 KLIQSFS
-608 SGDFKT
+608 SGDFAT
-614 NTKSL
+614 NTKTHA
-619 QYGKWYQIYS
+619 YGQWYQIYS
-629 KQVLQKSAGADNYTD
+629 KQVLQKSAAADNYTD
-644 FRIVLDNMCQGTDGA
+644 FRIVLDNMCQNTKGA

-692 APEEITL
+692 APDDITL

-711 VNMKESKL
+711 VNQKESKL
-719 FYRICDATGKQV
+719 FYRICDATGKRV
-731 DNIDYD
+731 ENIDYD
-737 GDGQPDEYGTARIPA
+737 GDGQPDDYGIASIPA
-752 SYNAAYV
+752 SYNAGYV
-759 LPPEAADGK
+759 LPSAAAGGK
-768 NNVAMFEN
+768 TNVPMFEN

-836 SIKLTDKNSNVLTA
+836 NIKLTDKNSNVLTA
-850 LRVNCDTKT
+850 LRVDCNSKT

-891 KPNKENELYTTPG
+891 KPNAENELYTTAG
-904 LLEALR
+904 LLEALH
-910 AYRAKYPSD
+910 AYRAKYPEY
-919 NGLNTGFRSINY
+919 NGLSTDFRNDNR
-931 TQYTLL
+931 TQYDLL

-954 GNRTFEANEMGL
+954 GNRQFASDEMGL

-979 INGQNYDICA
+979 INGQVYDICA
-989 DPMLVDLRVV
+989 APMLVDLRVV
-999 TDGPNINLGFSD
+999 TDGPNINFGFPN

-1021 RVGLPQIKAIA
+1021 RVGLPQIEAIA
-1032 DNNGA
+1032 TKKGA

-1045 EGATSVKMSDAQV
+1045 EGATSVRMRDYAKV
-1058 YISNTNDPDFNST
+1058 FISNTNDPSFNST
-1071 KQVIGVVTSS
+1071 KQEIGVVTSN
-1081 TIKNSDKTVGIRF
+1081 TIYRTDNTVGIRF
-1094 NSNAATILKE
+1094 NSNAKTILKE
-1104 GYWYEINFSYNNSSA
+1104 GYWYEINFSYDNADGSM
-1119 STASCPGETFVKMC
+1119 ASCPGETFIKMC

-1161 TKAEIFKDSYTDY
+1161 TKAEIFKDSYADY

-1228 KWSDA
+1228 KWSD

-1264 ELLYANYLNYNKAYV
+1264 ELLYANYLTYNKAYV

-1288 SIMSSPLKQ
+1288 SIMSSPLQQ
-1297 TYAGDLYVQ
+1297 TYAGDLYVP
-1306 KDDGQEKSE
+1306 KNNGQEMSE
-1315 AFKPITYKEGVNDRS
+1315 AFKPMTYKEGVNDRS

-1339 DGNAQEVKDNVTN
+1339 DGNAQEVMDNVTN

-1373 GYWSHVYNKVDELY
+1373 GYWSHVYNKVDEQY

-1426 DSESQ
+1426 DSESR

-1501 WTLDNGVMKTHSVP
+1501 WTLDNGKVTAYTLA
-1515 VDLDYD
+1515 LDEAYD
-1521 KKTDVIVNP
+1521 KKTDVLVSP
-1530 TQAFFVKVKEG
+1530 TQAFFVKLKTG
-1541 ETAPANVTFNA
+1541 ESATEATFNA
-1552 TMLINKDVTPGEKAL
+1552 SMLINKDVTPGEKTL
-1567 IIRPTVTLTTVN
+1567 VIRPTLTLTTTDGVRN
-1579 GERSSQ
+1579 
-1585 SELIVNDEASRDY
+1585 SESKLIVNDEASRDY

-1643 APKSKDIDVNISLN
+1643 APKSKEVDVNVSLN

-1715 IDCFSPTENTIVV
+1715 IECFSPTENTIVV

-1736 RVMVYDI
+1736 RVVVYDI

>member
-23 TMMALTAAPSS
+23 AMMALTAAPSS
-34 VYAQSF
+34 VYAQSLGF
-40 HQTGASGLPL
+40 HKEGQSGLPL
-50 DSRGMQQTAEWNYYY
+50 DSRGMQQTAEWHYYY
-65 YLPTGSTSMTLD
+65 YLPTNRNTMELELPFDGWLKSSTND
-77 LPIMGWTDNYANE
+77 
-90 LEPYGWYRWYDY
+90 LEPYGWIRWYDY
-102 NTDLN
+102 NTDLKSDKLTVYSSSTSLNSLKDYTSQKDIGLIAGTLRN
-107 SANLTA
+107 SARDYA
-113 YDVTSSSW
+113 
-121 YGGTTHSTQL
+121 
-131 KTNITDNSGKN
+131 
-142 IGLVAYKL
+142 
-150 SATYITRKHVGVN
+150 GVKYN
-163 YSYSNSDATNPNWK
+163 KPTGADAEDWAGET
-177 GDIVACDVSRYIDY
+177 IACDVSRYNDY
-191 TISGTKV
+191 SFQRVNIGTKYNPKYTNRV
-198 SKEPTLSVRYIFHIQ
+198 EKEPTLSIRYIFHIK
-213 SAAYLAQ
+213 SAAYLA
-220 KLKEALCEG
+220 KRIKDALCDH
-229 SKSKAADL
+229 SRAADL
-237 TFEDNKRIVFGA
+237 TLEDNKRIVFGA
-249 KDENAKMSL
+249 KDANANMTL
-258 RTNLKN
+258 RTNMKN

-269 YWFYPLSTT
+269 YWFYPLRTT
-278 KGKTVYPTTESQ
+278 VGKTVYPTTESQ
-290 KITAADFKT
+290 KITAADFNT
-299 TMKQADKIVW
+299 TMKQANKIVW
-309 KVYNEDKTKFCQLS
+309 IVYNEDKTKFCQLS
-323 ATSSTTQFCDLTIS
+323 SETQFCDLTIN
-337 ALNSATWYNVSN
+337 ALKNATWYNVSN
-349 DATTTKP
+349 DAKTSKP

-362 HTVYVVAW
+362 QTVYVVAW
-370 AANSND
+370 AANGD
-376 MCPVANFEVFIH
+376 YMCPVANFEVFIH
-388 KGYPKTKDEITAD
+388 KGYPKMKDELTAD
-401 NNIDRTLSYLED
+401 GDVDRTISYFED
-413 EDRYEKKMDI
+413 KYEQQMDI
-423 SFDDDNADLT
+423 SFDDDNPDLT
-433 FDAPTVN
+433 LDAPTTPLN
-440 NNVSLKP
+440 NMSLKP

-453 AYGFTYANLAD
+453 AYGFTYAELAN
-464 YDYFY
+464 YDYY
-469 GTYMRQSWTGKRPT
+469 YDGSTPHHSK
-483 YSSPNHGDYGLYK
+483 SPIHGDYGLYK
-496 SANKTGVSTTD
+496 SGNLRGISYD
-507 YNKGYQW
+507 NENGYQW
-514 WANGNPEIYDRTYER
+514 WAAGSPTIYDRTHAK
-529 TSGKQYGYFLYVDA
+529 TSGKQYGHFLYVDA
-543 SDESRQIASADFK
+543 SNESRQIASADFK

-561 GSQLVFSG
+561 GSQLIFSG
-569 AVAEYTSGANAP
+569 AVAEYTASYNATAP

-589 IDKDENGNEI
+589 INKDENGNVTDQ
-599 GKKLIQSFS
+599 KLIQSFS

-614 NTKSL
+614 NTKSHE
-619 QYGKWYQIYS
+619 YGKWYQIYS
-629 KQVLQKSAGADNYTD
+629 KQVLQKSAAADNYTD
-644 FRIVLDNMCQGTDGA
+644 FRIVLDNMCQNTKGA

-711 VNMKESKL
+711 VNHKESKL
-719 FYRICDATGKQV
+719 FYRICDATGKRV
-731 DNIDYD
+731 ENIDYD
-737 GDGQPDEYGTARIPA
+737 GDGHPDEYGTARIPA

-759 LPPEAADGK
+759 LPSAAAGGK
-768 NNVAMFEN
+768 TNEPMFEN

-806 SDDNPDVPGK
+806 SDDNPDVPGV

-836 SIKLTDKNSNVLTA
+836 NIKLTDKNSNVLTA
-850 LRVNCDTKT
+850 LRVNCNTHT
-859 PTVEVI
+859 PTVEMI

-891 KPNKENELYTTPG
+891 KPNAENELYSTSG
-904 LLEALR
+904 LLEALH
-910 AYRAKYPSD
+910 AYRAKYPEY
-919 NGLNTGFRSINY
+919 NGLSTDFRNDNR
-931 TQYTLL
+931 TQYDLL

-954 GNRTFEANEMGL
+954 GNRKFETKEMGL

-979 INGQNYDICA
+979 INGQVYEICA
-989 DPMLVDLRVV
+989 APMLVDLRVV
-999 TDGPNINLGFSD
+999 TDGPNINFGFSD

-1032 DNNGA
+1032 EKNGA

-1045 EGATSVKMSDAQV
+1045 EGATSVMMRDYAKV
-1058 YISNTNDPDFNST
+1058 FISNTNDPSFNST
-1071 KQVIGVVTSS
+1071 KQEIGVVTSN
-1081 TIKNSDKTVGIRF
+1081 TIYNSSKTVGIRF
-1094 NSNAATILKE
+1094 NSNAKTILKE
-1104 GYWYEINFSYNNSSA
+1104 GYWYEINFSYDNADGSM
-1119 STASCPGETFVKMC
+1119 ASCPGETFIKMC

-1161 TKAEIFKDSYTDY
+1161 TKAEIFKDSYADY

-1192 QKDKGKVY
+1192 QNDKGKVY
-1200 PNLDEISYRSNGIA
+1200 PNLDEISYSKNGIA
-1214 SSTKMKSFAYDFVA
+1214 SSNKMKSFAYDFVA
-1228 KWSDA
+1228 KWSS
-1233 TADGSDNGNGTFSC
+1233 TADGSDAGNGTFSC

-1264 ELLYANYLNYNKAYV
+1264 ELLYANYLTYNKAYV

-1288 SIMSSPLKQ
+1288 SIMSSPLQQ
-1297 TYAGDLYVQ
+1297 TYAGDLYVP
-1306 KDDGQEKSE
+1306 KNNGQEQSE
-1315 AFKPITYKEGVNDRS
+1315 AFKPMTYDENVNDRS

-1339 DGNAQEVKDNVTN
+1339 DGNAQEVMDNVTN

-1373 GYWSHVYNKVDELY
+1373 GYWSHVYNKVDEQY

-1431 KPVNVTVNRDANSY
+1431 KQVNVTVNRDANSY

-1457 MAMTQPLKE
+1457 MAMTQLLKE
-1466 NLHRDN
+1466 NLHSDN

-1487 YRFLKANTAFENSI
+1487 YRFLKANPAFENSI
-1501 WTLDNGVMKTHSVP
+1501 WTLDNGKVTAYTLA
-1515 VDLDYD
+1515 LDEAYD
-1521 KKTDVIVNP
+1521 KKTDVLVSP
-1530 TQAFFVKVKEG
+1530 TQAFFVKLKTG
-1541 ETAPANVTFNA
+1541 ESATEATFNA
-1552 TMLINKDVTPGEKAL
+1552 SMLINKDVTPGEKAL
-1567 IIRPTVTLTTVN
+1567 VIRPTLTLTTTDGVRN
-1579 GERSSQ
+1579 
-1585 SELIVNDEASRDY
+1585 SESKLIVNDEASRDY

-1736 RVMVYDI
+1736 RVVVYDI
-1743 SGALVTSNHSVNG
+1743 SGALVASNHSVNG

>member
-23 TMMALTAAPSS
+23 TMMALTAAPSC
-34 VYAQSF
+34 VYAQNLGF
-40 HQTGASGLPL
+40 HKKGQSGLPL
-50 DSRGMQQTAEWNYYY
+50 DSRGMQQTAEWHYYY
-65 YLPTGSTSMTLD
+65 YLPTNSNTMELELPFDGWGKSSTND
-77 LPIMGWTDNYANE
+77 
-90 LEPYGWYRWYDY
+90 LEPYGWIRWYDY
-102 NTDLN
+102 TTDLKSNRLTVYSRSTSLKSLKDDTSKKDIGLIAGTLRN
-107 SANLTA
+107 SARDYA
-113 YDVTSSSW
+113 
-121 YGGTTHSTQL
+121 
-131 KTNITDNSGKN
+131 
-142 IGLVAYKL
+142 
-150 SATYITRKHVGVN
+150 GVKYN
-163 YSYSNSDATNPNWK
+163 KPTGADAEDWAGET
-177 GDIVACDVSRYIDY
+177 IACDVSRYNDY
-191 TISGTKV
+191 SIYTNYV
-198 SKEPTLSVRYIFHIQ
+198 EKEPTLSIRYIFHIK
-213 SAAYLAQ
+213 SAAYLA
-220 KLKEALCEG
+220 KRIKDALCDH
-229 SKSKAADL
+229 SRAADL
-237 TFEDNKRIVFGA
+237 TLEDNKRIVFGA
-249 KDENAKMSL
+249 KDANANMTL
-258 RTNLKN
+258 RTNMKN

-269 YWFYPLSTT
+269 YWFYPLRTT
-278 KGKTVYPTTESQ
+278 VGKTVYPTTEAQ
-290 KITAADFKT
+290 KITAADFNT
-299 TMKQADKIVW
+299 TMKQANKIVW
-309 KVYNEDKTKFCQLS
+309 IVYNEDKTKFCQLS
-323 ATSSTTQFCDLTIS
+323 STTQFCDLTIN
-337 ALNSATWYNVSN
+337 ALKNATWYNVSN
-349 DATTTKP
+349 DAKTSKP

-362 HTVYVVAW
+362 QTVYVVAW
-370 AANSND
+370 AANGD
-376 MCPVANFEVFIH
+376 YMCPVANFEVFIH
-388 KGYPKTKDEITAD
+388 KGYPKMKDELTAD
-401 NNIDRTLSYLED
+401 GDVDRTISYFED
-413 EDRYEKKMDI
+413 KYEQQMDI
-423 SFDDDNADLT
+423 SFDDDNPDLT
-433 FDAPTVN
+433 LDAPTTPLN
-440 NNVSLKP
+440 NMSLKP

-453 AYGFTYANLAD
+453 AYGFTYAELAR
-464 YDYFY
+464 YDYY
-469 GTYMRQSWTGKRPT
+469 YDGSTPHHSK
-483 YSSPNHGDYGLYK
+483 SPIHGDYGLYK
-496 SANKTGVSTTD
+496 SGNLRGISYD
-507 YNKGYQW
+507 NENGYQW
-514 WANGNPEIYDRTYER
+514 WAAGSPTIYDRTHAK
-529 TSGKQYGYFLYVDA
+529 TSGKQYGHFLYVDA
-543 SDESRQIASADFK
+543 SNESRQIASADFK

-561 GSQLVFSG
+561 GSQLIFSG
-569 AVAEYTSGANAP
+569 AVAEYTASYNATAP

-589 IDKDENGNEI
+589 INKDENGNVTDQ
-599 GKKLIQSFS
+599 KLIQSFS

-614 NTKSL
+614 NTKTHE
-619 QYGKWYQIYS
+619 YGKWYQIYS
-629 KQVLQKSAGADNYTD
+629 KQVLQKSAAADNYTD
-644 FRIVLDNMCQGTDGA
+644 FRIVLDNMCQNTKGA

-692 APEEITL
+692 APDDITL

-711 VNMKESKL
+711 VNQKESKL

-737 GDGQPDEYGTARIPA
+737 GDGHPDEYGTARIPA

-759 LPPEAADGK
+759 LPSAAAGGK
-768 NNVAMFEN
+768 TNVPMFEN

-806 SDDNPDVPGK
+806 SEDNSNVPGK
-816 WGKSTDVC
+816 WGISTDVC
-824 STYSGIFQVVEQ
+824 STYSDIFQVVEQ
-836 SIKLTDKNSNVLTA
+836 NIKLTDKNSNVLTA
-850 LRVNCDTKT
+850 LRVNCNTHT
-859 PTVEVI
+859 PTVEMI

-877 KVTIDNVKFDWFLS
+877 KVTIDKVKFDWFLS
-891 KPNKENELYTTPG
+891 KPNAENELYTTAG
-904 LLEALR
+904 LLEALH
-910 AYRAKYPSD
+910 AYRAKYPEY
-919 NGLNTGFRSINY
+919 NGLSAYFRNDNR
-931 TQYTLL
+931 TQYDLL

-954 GNRTFEANEMGL
+954 GNRTFASDEMGL
-966 YKIAVIPVQAKAT
+966 YKIAVIPVQDKAT
-979 INGQNYDICA
+979 INGQVYEICA
-989 DPMLVDLRVV
+989 APMLVDLRVV

-1021 RVGLPQIKAIA
+1021 RVGLPQIQAIA

-1045 EGATSVKMSDAQV
+1045 EGATSVNMIHDAQV
-1058 YISNTNDPDFNST
+1058 FISNTNDPDFNST
-1071 KQVIGVVTSS
+1071 KQVIGVVTANDN
-1081 TIKNSDKTVGIRF
+1081 TIYRTDKTVGIRF
-1094 NSNAATILKE
+1094 NSNADTILKE
-1104 GYWYEINFSYNNSSA
+1104 GYWYEINFSYVNA
-1119 STASCPGETFVKMC
+1119 DGSTASCPGETFVKMC

-1192 QKDKGKVY
+1192 QNDKGKVY

-1228 KWSDA
+1228 KWSD
-1233 TADGSDNGNGTFSC
+1233 TADGSDTGNGTFSC

-1264 ELLYANYLNYNKAYV
+1264 ELLYANYLTYNKAYV

-1288 SIMSSPLKQ
+1288 SIMSSPLQQ

-1315 AFKPITYKEGVNDRS
+1315 AFQPITYQEAVNDRS

-1339 DGNAQEVKDNVTN
+1339 DGDAKEIVDNTKF
-1352 YSANHDG
+1352 YQANEDG
-1359 TVDVTTDN
+1359 TVEETTNDFF
-1367 ELSINS
+1367 LTS

-1431 KPVNVTVNRDANSY
+1431 KPVNVTVSRDANSY

-1487 YRFLKANTAFENSI
+1487 YRFLKANPAFENSI
-1501 WTLDNGVMKTHSVP
+1501 WTLDNGKVTAYTLA
-1515 VDLDYD
+1515 LDEAYD
-1521 KKTDVIVNP
+1521 KKTDVLVSP
-1530 TQAFFVKVKEG
+1530 TQAFFVKLKAG
-1541 ETAPANVTFNA
+1541 ETATEATFNA
-1552 TMLINKDVTPGEKAL
+1552 SMLINKDVTPGEKAL
-1567 IIRPTVTLTTVN
+1567 IIRPTLTLTTTDGVRN
-1579 GERSSQ
+1579 
-1585 SELIVNDEASRDY
+1585 SESKLIVNEEASRDY
-1598 VEGEDVEML
+1598 VVDEDVEML

-1612 AEIAQVYSVA
+1612 AEVAQVYSVA

-1643 APKSKDIDVNISLN
+1643 APKSKDIDVNVSLN

-1715 IDCFSPTENTIVV
+1715 IECFSPTDNTIVV

-1736 RVMVYDI
+1736 RVVVYDI

-1767 IYVVKATTKEDRTET
+1767 IYVVKATTMEDRTET

>member
-1 MKSRKNNINRPAP
+1 MKSRKNNINRLAP

-23 TMMALTAAPSS
+23 AMMALTAAPSS
-34 VYAQSF
+34 VYAQNLGF
-40 HQTGASGLPL
+40 HKEGQSGLPL
-50 DSRGMQQTAEWNYYY
+50 DSRGMQQTAEWHYYY
-65 YLPTGSTSMTLD
+65 YLPTNSNTMELELPFDGWKKSSTND
-77 LPIMGWTDNYANE
+77 
-90 LEPYGWYRWYDY
+90 LEPYGWIRWYDY
-102 NTDLN
+102 NTDLKSDKLTVYSSSTSLNSLKDYTSQKDIGLIAGTLRN
-107 SANLTA
+107 SARDYA
-113 YDVTSSSW
+113 
-121 YGGTTHSTQL
+121 
-131 KTNITDNSGKN
+131 
-142 IGLVAYKL
+142 
-150 SATYITRKHVGVN
+150 GVKYN
-163 YSYSNSDATNPNWK
+163 KPTGADAEDWAGET
-177 GDIVACDVSRYIDY
+177 IACDVSRYNDY
-191 TISGTKV
+191 SFQRVNIGTKYNPKYTNRV
-198 SKEPTLSVRYIFHIQ
+198 EKEPTLSIRYIFHIK
-213 SAAYLAQ
+213 SAAYLA
-220 KLKEALCEG
+220 KRIKDALCDH
-229 SKSKAADL
+229 SRAADL
-237 TFEDNKRIVFGA
+237 TLEDNKRIVFGA
-249 KDENAKMSL
+249 KDANATMSL

-264 SGGQS
+264 SGGQT
-269 YWFYPLSTT
+269 YWFYPLNTAQPKS
-278 KGKTVYPTTESQ
+278 VYPTTESQ
-290 KITAADFKT
+290 KITASDFGSNMLK
-299 TMKQADKIVW
+299 AEYVSWIA
-309 KVYNEDKTKFCQLS
+309 YNEDKTKYKVLGT
-323 ATSSTTQFCDLTIS
+323 TSTQFFDLSIS
-337 ALNSATWYNVSN
+337 KLKGSGWLNVKDDKSTGV
-349 DATTTKP
+349 P
-356 TDIGFE
+356 EDIGFG

-370 AANSND
+370 AVNGTTD
-376 MCPVANFEVFIH
+376 MCPVANYEVFIH
-388 KGYPKTKDEITAD
+388 EGYPKTKDEITAD
-401 NNIDRTLSYLED
+401 NNTDRTLSYLED

-423 SFDDDNADLT
+423 SFDDDNPDLT
-433 FDAPTVN
+433 LDAPTTPLN
-440 NNVSLKP
+440 NMSLKP

-453 AYGFTYANLAD
+453 AYGFTYAELAR
-464 YDYFY
+464 YDYY
-469 GTYMRQSWTGKRPT
+469 YDGSTPHHSK
-483 YSSPNHGDYGLYK
+483 SPIHGDYGLYK
-496 SANKTGVSTTD
+496 SGNLRGISYD
-507 YNKGYQW
+507 NENGYQW
-514 WANGNPEIYDRTYER
+514 WAAGSPTIYDRTHAK
-529 TSGKQYGYFLYVDA
+529 TSGKQYGHFLYVDA
-543 SDESRQIASADFK
+543 SNESRQIASADFK

-561 GSQLVFSG
+561 GSQLIFSG
-569 AVAEYTSGANAP
+569 AVAEYTASYNATAP

-589 IDKDENGNEI
+589 INKDENGNVTDQ
-599 GKKLIQSFS
+599 KLIQSFS

-614 NTKSL
+614 NTKTHE
-619 QYGKWYQIYS
+619 YGKWYQIYS
-629 KQVLQKSAGADNYTD
+629 KQVLQKSAAADNYTD
-644 FRIVLDNMCQGTDGA
+644 FRIVLDNMCQNTKGA

-692 APEEITL
+692 APDDITL

-711 VNMKESKL
+711 VNQKESKL
-719 FYRICDATGKQV
+719 FYRICDATGTPV
-731 DNIDYD
+731 VNIDYN
-737 GDGQPDEYGTARIPA
+737 GDGKPDEYGTARIPE

-759 LPPEAADGK
+759 LPPAAADGK
-768 NNVAMFEN
+768 TNEPMFEN

-806 SDDNPDVPGK
+806 SEDNSEVPGK
-816 WGKSTDVC
+816 WGESTEVC
-824 STYSGIFQVVEQ
+824 STYSGLFQVVEQ
-836 SIKLTDKNSNVLTA
+836 NIKLTDKNSNVLTA
-850 LRVNCDTKT
+850 LRVDCNTHI
-859 PTVEVI
+859 PTVEMI

-891 KPNKENELYTTPG
+891 KPNQENELYTTVG
-904 LLEALR
+904 LLEALHD
-910 AYRAKYPSD
+910 YRAKYPAY
-919 NGLNTGFRSINY
+919 NGLSTDFRNDNR
-931 TQYTLL
+931 TQYDLL

-943 KQLILN
+943 KHLILN

-954 GNRTFEANEMGL
+954 GNRQFASNEMGL

-979 INGQNYDICA
+979 INGREYDICS
-989 DPMLVDLRVV
+989 DPMFVDLRVV
-999 TDGPNINLGFSD
+999 TDGPSINFGFSD

-1032 DNNGA
+1032 ANNGA

-1045 EGATSVKMSDAQV
+1045 EGATSVNMRDYAKV
-1058 YISNTNDPDFNST
+1058 FISNTNDPSFNST
-1071 KQVIGVVTSS
+1071 KQEIGVVTSN
-1081 TIKNSDKTVGIRF
+1081 TIYRTDNTVGIRF
-1094 NSNAATILKE
+1094 NSNAKTILKE
-1104 GYWYEINFSYNNSSA
+1104 GYWYEINFSYDNADGSM
-1119 STASCPGETFVKMC
+1119 ASCPGETFIKMC

-1161 TKAEIFKDSYTDY
+1161 TKAEIFKDAYADY

-1192 QKDKGKVY
+1192 QNDKGKVY
-1200 PNLDEISYRSNGIA
+1200 PNLDEISYSKNGIA
-1214 SSTKMKSFAYDFVA
+1214 SSKKMKNFAYDFVA
-1228 KWSDA
+1228 KWSN
-1233 TADGSDNGNGTFSC
+1233 TTDGSDNGNGTFSC

-1264 ELLYANYLNYNKAYV
+1264 ELLYANYLTYNKAYV

-1288 SIMSSPLKQ
+1288 SIMSSPLQQ
-1297 TYAGDLYVQ
+1297 TYAGDLYVP
-1306 KDDGQEKSE
+1306 KNNGQEQSE
-1315 AFKPITYKEGVNDRS
+1315 AFKPMTYDENVNDRS

-1339 DGNAQEVKDNVTN
+1339 DGDAKEIVDNTKF
-1352 YSANHDG
+1352 YQAHEDG
-1359 TVDVTTDN
+1359 TVEETTNDFF
-1367 ELSINS
+1367 LTS
-1373 GYWSHVYNKVDELY
+1373 GYWSHVYNKVNEQY

-1431 KPVNVTVNRDANSY
+1431 KSVNVTVNRDANSY

-1466 NLHRDN
+1466 NLHSEN

-1487 YRFLKANTAFENSI
+1487 YRFLKANPAFENSI
-1501 WTLDNGVMKTHSVP
+1501 WTLDNGKVTAYTLA
-1515 VDLDYD
+1515 LDEAYD
-1521 KKTDVIVNP
+1521 KKTDVLVSP
-1530 TQAFFVKVKEG
+1530 TQAFFVKLKTG
-1541 ETAPANVTFNA
+1541 ESATEATFNA
-1552 TMLINKDVTPGEKAL
+1552 SMLINKDVTPGEKAL
-1567 IIRPTVTLTTVN
+1567 VIRPTLTLTTTDGVRN
-1579 GERSSQ
+1579 
-1585 SELIVNDEASRDY
+1585 SESKLIVNDDASRDY

-1612 AEIAQVYSVA
+1612 AEVAQVYSVA

-1697 GRYYITN
+1697 GRYYVTN

-1715 IDCFSPTENTIVV
+1715 IECFSPTENTIVV
-1728 ATLKGDMK
+1728 ATLKGDVK
-1736 RVMVYDI
+1736 RVVVYDI

>member
-23 TMMALTAAPSS
+23 TMMALTTAPSS
-34 VYAQSF
+34 VYAQNLGF
-40 HQTGASGLPL
+40 HKKGQSDLPL
-50 DSRGMQQTAEWNYYY
+50 DSRGMQQTAEWHYYY
-65 YLPTGSTSMTLD
+65 YLPTNSNTMELELPFDGWGKSSTND
-77 LPIMGWTDNYANE
+77 
-90 LEPYGWYRWYDY
+90 LEPYGWIRWYDY
-102 NTDLN
+102 TTDLKSDRLTVYNSSSTSLYNSKDNTSNKDIGLIAGTLRN
-107 SANLTA
+107 SARDYA
-113 YDVTSSSW
+113 
-121 YGGTTHSTQL
+121 
-131 KTNITDNSGKN
+131 
-142 IGLVAYKL
+142 
-150 SATYITRKHVGVN
+150 GVKYN
-163 YSYSNSDATNPNWK
+163 KPTGADAEDWAGET
-177 GDIVACDVSRYIDY
+177 IACDVSRYNDY
-191 TISGTKV
+191 NLTKRGYYPKYTNYV
-198 SKEPTLSVRYIFHIQ
+198 EYEPTLSIRYIFHIK
-213 SAAYLAQ
+213 SAAYLA
-220 KLKEALCEG
+220 KRIKDALCDH
-229 SKSKAADL
+229 SRAADL
-237 TFEDNKRIVFGA
+237 TLEDNKRIVFGA
-249 KDENAKMSL
+249 KDANATMSL

-264 SGGQS
+264 SGGQT
-269 YWFYPLSTT
+269 YWFYPLNTAQPKS
-278 KGKTVYPTTESQ
+278 VYPTTESQ
-290 KITAADFKT
+290 KITASDFGSNMLK
-299 TMKQADKIVW
+299 AEYVSWIA
-309 KVYNEDKTKFCQLS
+309 YNEDKTKYKVLG
-323 ATSSTTQFCDLTIS
+323 TSTQFFDLSIS
-337 ALNSATWYNVSN
+337 KLKGSGWLNVKDDKSTGV
-349 DATTTKP
+349 P
-356 TDIGFE
+356 EDIGFG

-370 AANSND
+370 AVNGTTD
-376 MCPVANFEVFIH
+376 MCPVANYEVFIH
-388 KGYPKTKDEITAD
+388 EGYPKTKDEITAD
-401 NNIDRTLSYLED
+401 NNTDRTLSYLED

-423 SFDDDNADLT
+423 SFDDDNPDLT
-433 FDAPTVN
+433 LDAPTTPLN
-440 NNVSLKP
+440 NMSLKP

-453 AYGFTYANLAD
+453 AYGFTYAQLAS
-464 YDYFY
+464 YDYY
-469 GTYMRQSWTGKRPT
+469 YDGSTPHHSK
-483 YSSPNHGDYGLYK
+483 SPIHGDYGLYK
-496 SANKTGVSTTD
+496 SGNLRGISYD
-507 YNKGYQW
+507 NENGYQW
-514 WANGNPEIYDRTYER
+514 WAAGSPTIYDRTHAK
-529 TSGKQYGYFLYVDA
+529 TSGKQYGHFLYVDA
-543 SDESRQIASADFK
+543 SNESRQIASADFK

-561 GSQLVFSG
+561 GSQLIFSG
-569 AVAEYTSGANAP
+569 AVAEYTAAYNATAP

-589 IDKDENGNEI
+589 INKDENGNVTDQ
-599 GKKLIQSFS
+599 KLIQSFS

-614 NTKSL
+614 NTKTHE
-619 QYGKWYQIYS
+619 YGKWYQIYS
-629 KQVLQKSAGADNYTD
+629 KQVLQKSAAADNYTD
-644 FRIVLDNMCQGTDGA
+644 FRIVLDNMCQNTKGA

-680 KPLCP
+680 RPLCP

-711 VNMKESKL
+711 VNQKESKL
-719 FYRICDATGKQV
+719 FYRICDATGKRV
-731 DNIDYD
+731 ENIDYD
-737 GDGQPDEYGTARIPA
+737 GDGQPDDYGIARIPE
-752 SYNAAYV
+752 SYNAGYV
-759 LPPEAADGK
+759 LPSAAAGGK
-768 NNVAMFEN
+768 TNVPMFEN

-806 SDDNPDVPGK
+806 SDDNPDVPGD

-824 STYSGIFQVVEQ
+824 STYSGLFQVVEQ
-836 SIKLTDKNSNVLTA
+836 NIKLTDKNSNVLTA
-850 LRVNCDTKT
+850 LRVNCNTHT
-859 PTVEVI
+859 PTVEMI

-891 KPNKENELYTTPG
+891 KPNAENELYSTSG
-904 LLEALR
+904 LLEALH
-910 AYRAKYPSD
+910 AYRKAYPSY
-919 NGLNTGFRSINY
+919 NGLSTGFSSVNY
-931 TQYTLL
+931 VQYNLL
-937 KQYVDS
+937 KKYVDS

-954 GNRTFEANEMGL
+954 GNRTFASDEMGL

-979 INGQNYDICA
+979 INGQVYEICA
-989 DPMLVDLRVV
+989 APMLVDLRVV
-999 TDGPNINLGFSD
+999 TDGPNINFGFPD

-1021 RVGLPQIKAIA
+1021 RVGLPQIKTIA
-1032 DNNGA
+1032 EKNGA

-1045 EGATSVKMSDAQV
+1045 EGATSVKMRDYAKV
-1058 YISNTNDPDFNST
+1058 FISNTNDPSFNST
-1071 KQVIGVVTSS
+1071 KQEIGVVTSN
-1081 TIKNSDKTVGIRF
+1081 TIYNSSKTVGIRF
-1094 NSNAATILKE
+1094 NPNAKTILKE
-1104 GYWYEINFSYNNSSA
+1104 GYWYEINFSYDNADGSM
-1119 STASCPGETFVKMC
+1119 ASCPGETFIKMC

-1192 QKDKGKVY
+1192 QNDKGKVY
-1200 PNLDEISYRSNGIA
+1200 PNLDEISYSKNGIA
-1214 SSTKMKSFAYDFVA
+1214 SSNKMKNFAYDFVA
-1228 KWSDA
+1228 KWSN

-1288 SIMSSPLKQ
+1288 SIMSSPLQQ
-1297 TYAGDLYVQ
+1297 TYAGDLYVP
-1306 KDDGQEKSE
+1306 KNNGQEQSE
-1315 AFKPITYKEGVNDRS
+1315 AFQPMTYKEGVNDRS

-1339 DGNAQEVKDNVTN
+1339 DGDAKEIVDNTKF
-1352 YSANHDG
+1352 YQAHEDG
-1359 TVDVTTDN
+1359 TVEETTNDFF
-1367 ELSINS
+1367 LTS
-1373 GYWSHVYNKVDELY
+1373 GYWSHVYNKVDEQY

-1445 RMLQGDVAGDKT
+1445 RMLLGDVAGDKT

-1466 NLHRDN
+1466 NLHSEN

-1501 WTLDNGVMKTHSVP
+1501 WTLDNGKVTAYTLA
-1515 VDLDYD
+1515 LDEAYD
-1521 KKTDVIVNP
+1521 KKTDVLVSP
-1530 TQAFFVKVKEG
+1530 TQAFFVKLKTG
-1541 ETAPANVTFNA
+1541 ESATEATFNA
-1552 TMLINKDVTPGEKAL
+1552 SMLINKDVTPGEKAL
-1567 IIRPTVTLTTVN
+1567 VIRPTLTLTTTDGVRN
-1579 GERSSQ
+1579 
-1585 SELIVNDEASRDY
+1585 SESKLIVNDEASRDY
-1598 VEGEDVEML
+1598 MEGEDVEML

-1736 RVMVYDI
+1736 RVMVYDVAG
-1743 SGALVTSNHSVNG
+1743 SLVTSNHSVNG

-1767 IYVVKATTKEDRTET
+1767 IYIVKATTKEDRTET

>member
-34 VYAQSF
+34 VYAQSLGF
-40 HQTGASGLPL
+40 HKNGQSGLPL
-50 DSRGMQQTAEWNYYY
+50 DSRGMQQTAEWHYYY
-65 YLPTGSTSMTLD
+65 YLPTNSNTMELELPFDGWGKSSTND
-77 LPIMGWTDNYANE
+77 
-90 LEPYGWYRWYDY
+90 LEPYGWIRWYDY
-102 NTDLN
+102 TTDLKSDRLTVYNSSSTSLYNSKDNTSNKDIGLIAGTLRN
-107 SANLTA
+107 SARDYA
-113 YDVTSSSW
+113 
-121 YGGTTHSTQL
+121 
-131 KTNITDNSGKN
+131 
-142 IGLVAYKL
+142 
-150 SATYITRKHVGVN
+150 GVKYN
-163 YSYSNSDATNPNWK
+163 KPTGADAEDWAGET
-177 GDIVACDVSRYIDY
+177 IACDVSRYNDY
-191 TISGTKV
+191 DLTKRGNYPKYTNYV
-198 SKEPTLSVRYIFHIQ
+198 KKEPTLSIRYIFHIK
-213 SAAYLAQ
+213 SAAYLA
-220 KLKEALCEG
+220 KRIKDALCDH
-229 SKSKAADL
+229 SRAADL
-237 TFEDNKRIVFGA
+237 TLEDNKRIVFGA
-249 KDENAKMSL
+249 KDANANMTL
-258 RTNLKN
+258 RTNMKN

-269 YWFYPLSTT
+269 YWFYPLRTT
-278 KGKTVYPTTESQ
+278 VGKTVYPTTESQ
-290 KITAADFKT
+290 KITAADFNT
-299 TMKQADKIVW
+299 TMKQAIKIVW
-309 KVYNEDKTKFCQLS
+309 RVYNEDKTKYCQLS
-323 ATSSTTQFCDLTIS
+323 SETQFCDLTIN
-337 ALNSATWYNVSN
+337 ALKNATWRNVSN
-349 DATTTKP
+349 GATTAKP

-362 HTVYVVAW
+362 QTVYVVAW
-370 AANSND
+370 AANGD
-376 MCPVANFEVFIH
+376 YMCPVANFEVFIH
-388 KGYPKTKDEITAD
+388 KGYPKTKDELTAD
-401 NNIDRTLSYLED
+401 GDVDRTLSYFED
-413 EDRYEKKMDI
+413 KYEQQMDI
-423 SFDDDNADLT
+423 SFDDDNPDLT
-433 FDAPTVN
+433 LDAPTTPLN
-440 NNVSLKP
+440 NMSLKP

-453 AYGFTYANLAD
+453 AYGFTYALLANND
-464 YDYFY
+464 YYYDRS
-469 GTYMRQSWTGKRPT
+469 TPHHSK
-483 YSSPNHGDYGLYK
+483 SPIHGDYGLYK
-496 SANKTGVSTTD
+496 SGNLRGISYD
-507 YNKGYQW
+507 NENGYQW
-514 WANGNPEIYDRTYER
+514 WAAGSPTIYDRTYAK
-529 TSGKQYGYFLYVDA
+529 TNHKQYGHFLYVDA
-543 SDESRQIASADFK
+543 SNESRQIASADFK

-561 GSQLVFSG
+561 GSQLIFSG
-569 AVAEYTSGANAP
+569 AVAEYTASYNATAP

-589 IDKDENGNEI
+589 INKDENGNVTDQ
-599 GKKLIQSFS
+599 KLIQSFS

-614 NTKSL
+614 NTKTHE
-619 QYGKWYQIYS
+619 YGKWYQIYS
-629 KQVLQKSAGADNYTD
+629 KQVLQKSAAADNYTD
-644 FRIVLDNMCQGTDGA
+644 FRIVLDNMCQNTMGA

-680 KPLCP
+680 RPLCP

-711 VNMKESKL
+711 VNQKESKL
-719 FYRICDATGKQV
+719 FYRIYDATGKQV
-731 DNIDYD
+731 ENIDYD
-737 GDGQPDEYGTARIPA
+737 GDGHPDDYGIARIPE
-752 SYNAAYV
+752 SYNAGYV
-759 LPPEAADGK
+759 LPSAAAGGK
-768 NNVAMFEN
+768 TNVPMFEN

-824 STYSGIFQVVEQ
+824 STYSDIFQVVEQ
-836 SIKLTDKNSNVLTA
+836 NIKLTDKNSNVLTA
-850 LRVNCDTKT
+850 LRVDCNSQT

-891 KPNKENELYTTPG
+891 KPNAENELYSTTG
-904 LLEALR
+904 LLEALH
-910 AYRAKYPSD
+910 AYRAKYPEY
-919 NGLNTGFRSINY
+919 NGLSTDFRYVNY
-931 TQYTLL
+931 AQYNLL
-937 KQYVDS
+937 KKYVDS

-954 GNRTFEANEMGL
+954 GNRTFASDEMGL

-979 INGQNYDICA
+979 INGQVYEICA
-989 DPMLVDLRVV
+989 APMLVDLRVV
-999 TDGPNINLGFSD
+999 TDGPNINFGFPN

-1032 DNNGA
+1032 EKNGA

-1045 EGATSVKMSDAQV
+1045 ERAQSVEMIDKAQV
-1058 YISNTNDPDFNST
+1058 SISNTNDPDFNST
-1071 KQVIGVVTSS
+1071 EQMIGVVTAN
-1081 TIKNSDKTVGIRF
+1081 TIKNSDNTVGIRF
-1094 NSNAATILKE
+1094 NSNAVKTLKE
-1104 GYWYEINFSYNNSSA
+1104 GYWYEIHFRYANADGSM
-1119 STASCPGETFVKMC
+1119 ASCPGETFIKMC

-1161 TKAEIFKDSYTDY
+1161 TKAEIFKDSYADY

-1228 KWSDA
+1228 KWSD

-1247 EKWAGNF
+1247 ETWAGNF

-1264 ELLYANYLNYNKAYV
+1264 ELLYANYLTYNKAYV

-1288 SIMSSPLKQ
+1288 SIMSSPLQQ
-1297 TYAGDLYVQ
+1297 TYAGDLYVP
-1306 KDDGQEKSE
+1306 KNNGQEQSE
-1315 AFKPITYKEGVNDRS
+1315 AFQPMTYKEGVNDRS

-1339 DGNAQEVKDNVTN
+1339 DGDAKEIVDNTKF
-1352 YSANHDG
+1352 YQAHEDG
-1359 TVDVTTDN
+1359 TVEETTNDFF
-1367 ELSINS
+1367 LTS
-1373 GYWSHVYNKVDELY
+1373 GYWSHVYNKVDEQY

-1445 RMLQGDVAGDKT
+1445 RMLLGDVVGDKT

-1466 NLHRDN
+1466 NLHSEN

-1501 WTLDNGVMKTHSVP
+1501 WTLDNGKVTAYTLA
-1515 VDLDYD
+1515 LDEAYD
-1521 KKTDVIVNP
+1521 KKTDVLVSP
-1530 TQAFFVKVKEG
+1530 TQAFFVKLKTG
-1541 ETAPANVTFNA
+1541 ESATEATFNA
-1552 TMLINKDVTPGEKAL
+1552 SMLINKDVTPGEKAL
-1567 IIRPTVTLTTVN
+1567 VIRPTLTLTTTDGVRN
-1579 GERSSQ
+1579 
-1585 SELIVNDEASRDY
+1585 SESKLIVNDEASRDY
-1598 VEGEDVEML
+1598 VDGEDVEML

-1643 APKSKDIDVNISLN
+1643 APKNKDIDVNVSLN

-1715 IDCFSPTENTIVV
+1715 IDCFSPTDNTIVV

-1736 RVMVYDI
+1736 RVVVYDI

-1756 GRCQLNVPKAG
+1756 GRCQFNVPKAG